1 MSESTLKPFTGKLDD
16 NTDKKQQPA
25 LKPFTG
31 ALDGEDKGFL
41 GQAKD
46 HAVSFFGKGAVG
58 VGETAVGLSNMM
70 SDGATGKILS
80 EKLGYDPKAAKNVM
94 TGWQSEQYQQ
104 QLKDSA
110 NIGNRKIEEGD
121 DFATKV
127 GKKFDNAVDI
137 TKNAINNPSLITN
150 TVAESLP
157 SMFLG
162 GVLGRASGIAKP
174 VVAGAVGEGAVMA
187 GSQAEQIRQETV
199 DGRLTAD
206 QSLASVGTGALGGLF
221 GYAGGRL
228 AQKMGLSDVD
238 TAMQTG
244 RLTTQQVG
252 EEIAKTPM
260 RAIPT
265 AVIKGAISEGFL
277 EELPQSVSEQI
288 LQNLA
293 LDKPWHDGVE
303 NAAVMGTLA
312 GMAMGGTVSGVG
324 KTGDWWNSRSNTGPQ
339 DNQQQSGSPNLPSAP
354 SQFGSNPDSAL
365 TGEYIPRGNV
375 PQGDN
380 QGRTAF
386 VYDQPSMEAD
396 NLLNNNYKGDTG
408 FDTSGNFGPSNNPDS
423 PLSPSGGNYFDD
435 PASQSQPQL
444 PSERLGINPNDGPM
458 SSAAALAVDS
468 GASPI
473 AQLGYAPEQQSQ
485 EQSNTSISDA
495 VPSNYQSLLGSQNDG
510 QPFDARFEDATVQQ
524 GNAQADNAGKSISQ
538 QYDTNAADAMGG
550 GIETDRAKT
559 TTAQTV
565 QPILGQDGKNK
576 WFGTQEKAQAF
587 IDKKDLGNDYQVVQD
602 GKRFEIQPKAKSPV
616 QDDAYFQSQLDQLD
630 KQRAQFEATGDYASA
645 EKVYAEMQTVAREW
659 QTNSSTDTPTTK
671 RAEPSKG
678 ASDNAWADFY
688 RKNRNMMSEELFMG
702 GHQDRNALEEATP
715 EIQSRHAHGMAKAT
729 PAAAVRDLKDILENG
744 IDQNRG
750 QGRLFTAPL
759 SQGKLTAE
767 QRSAMSASG
776 TSSGSAY
783 SDGAFTLIAK
793 EGVGDIRS
801 VSEIDAV
808 MVNSAVPQ
816 EVVNGLRQDFPNM
829 KFGYAKELPSLLS
842 DGKQS
847 NNVQTQV
854 TELEQQL
861 KNEKSVP
868 KKAQIRKQI
877 AELQNGLTEQA
888 QSTVSLNQPQNTAPE
903 HPVNQWKSDM
913 EEALAK
919 ADPEHPQFKKLQL
932 NAKHGLKS
940 EGDRE
945 TALRQAREI
954 EKKTSKT
961 IEEKT
966 TTQAEPENPNGK
978 APSPTE
984 QKIRETL
991 QRNDT
996 QQNGKKMESA
1006 ATILANQI
1014 KKDGP
1019 EYFTLGWNKDAQLT
1033 AEAHDYVETI
1043 LDEALS
1049 NLGIKGFDDADSFS
1063 KLTNDVLESIDDVY
1077 ATADDSSFDDRPVK
1091 DKDGNYN
1098 APKLVKVKDEKGRT
1112 RYVLE
1117 HELNNPN
1124 VEYLRNFTESGR
1136 RSVVNITRENI
1147 FQDTPQNKQD
1157 ASREIEKQAEAPKA
1171 QADAPKA
1178 KVEPSKNTLVSDD
1191 RAAELR
1197 ARLKAK
1203 LSQLNSGIDPEIMAI
1218 GAELA
1223 VYHIER
1229 GARKFAALAKNI
1241 ANDLDVSVE
1250 KIRPYLRSW
1259 YNGARDMMED
1269 MGADIQGMD
1278 NAETVRAELAKLDN
1292 PQQDSGE
1299 NLTELLNGLT
1309 DEFGKKNV
1317 SIDSNS
1323 KTITVKNKGVNT
1335 NVTRENG
1342 SFSVFSMDEGLQMTG
1357 PTSANDLQGVIA
1369 EIDKAIGGYGAYLQ
1383 AKSEAKA
1390 KAAQEK
1396 AAAKEAEEQEVGDSV
1411 AYEPSSKSVEQQPI
1425 IHTEGKRKEVATTDV
1440 VKDSFDKAKAK
1451 QTKAEYDAMLNGF
1464 VADIE
1469 AAIKAAPDK
1478 PFKIEVPI
1486 ISKATTR
1493 SDGSATT
1500 KEYVAAKDLMTLDN
1514 LADVIDSVE
1523 KSVRGNT
1530 WSYTQERAVKV
1541 ITDAVEEYKNAYG
1554 NAPLRIVFDVKGDG
1568 RFNVRNDKQTL
1579 ENFLKKVKN
1588 NSGFKPPVESKGGRE
1603 TFNRVNA
1610 IRDMLKDS
1618 GDKYRTLNAYEMAK
1632 SMGYPIVYGD
1642 YGDYGLIAGVVLD
1655 TFDYADH
1662 TFHTVVQLND
1672 LEGNKKENI
1681 GMFSVVTEQGIS
1693 ITPANT
1699 QKEAKANL
1707 TKKVKPNEGNKIDLA
1722 LRNHRSVRNM
1732 AEFRPQS
1739 ELQQQF
1745 EAKLYA
1751 SLGLEL
1757 PENQEDTANEQPTSN
1772 TSNSQG
1778 ASAVRGGRGRNSQSN
1793 VASGNNRNVDEG
1805 VSTGSGASNQ
1815 NRSTGRSRIR
1825 DTGTDVENDGR
1836 VSGRG
1841 MESSRRED
1849 ASGTRQ
1855 LPVDQPTR
1863 LKSPAA
1869 VANTATDFYMADPEL
1884 IIGGTQVK
1892 RFDKNKA
1899 ALELLEE
1906 LTNEGRQATT
1916 EEQAILAG
1924 YTGWGS
1930 FGQDLFQGTW
1940 DKPVFKDESVWKE
1953 RNLWLRE
1960 RLGKE
1965 AWESAK
1971 DSTINAHFTDPYTV
1985 AAMWSM
1991 AEKMG
1996 FTGGRVLEP
2005 AIGTGNF
2012 ISLMPKHIKQ
2022 RSQVT
2027 GIDLDITTAAIAKQL
2042 FPESNVQN
2050 MPYQK
2055 SQTPDNFYDL
2065 VISNVPFAD
2074 IKIADRRYNQFNPNL
2089 HDYYF
2094 LKMLDQVRPG
2104 GIVMAITSS
2113 GTMDK
2118 QSEVIRRE
2126 LAKKAE
2132 LITSVRLPSGAFQE
2146 YAGTA
2151 VVTDIIV
2158 LRKRA
2163 EPLTMTPEV
2172 NWIGLSE
2179 VKTSSKPVKVNSFY
2193 AENLGNVLGDI
2204 DYGSGTTR
2212 FGAGMIVHRPHDLKQ
2227 RLEKAANFVPE
2238 DALLPRHNKDHLTYY
2253 ANKAGERTNT
2263 LTISDGELMFVYG
2276 DQMVKATDLSE
2287 YKLKDAK
2294 KTAQRQKSIEDLIAI
2309 RKAYTDLTDAE
2320 RTEQDNVEQLRKTLN
2335 KLYQAY
2341 TKEHGPLADSFG
2353 LQYFRKLGDAY
2364 YYSLAALEV
2373 NGKPAEILKRS
2384 VVRGADTL
2392 KNPTVSDAFVVERN
2406 KTAIPSLT
2414 NIAKLANVSEDQ
2426 ARAELIAKGAIYVL
2440 PNGDIMPSDMYLS
2453 GNVRL
2458 KLEEAQNAV
2467 AEGNTDLQRNVDA
2480 LKEIIPEDIPYFN
2493 IEAKMGAT
2501 WVPLSDYEKY
2511 IAHMLGMTDT
2521 TGITVTFPNGK
2532 WKVKLDPIAARRTEA
2547 KTNYGTIYKSFQTV
2561 VSAALSN
2568 QTITVK
2574 YKNEDGSES
2583 VDVQA
2588 TEEVNERIS
2597 KIKEDFAAWL
2607 WSDPERRV
2615 QLEKEYNHTF
2625 NAWATPKYDGSFMSM
2640 QGMALS
2646 LGNGPFNLRQHQ
2658 QNAIWRAI
2666 VNRRSINAHEV
2677 GTGKTF
2683 TMGGIAIES
2692 RRYGIAKKPLIL
2704 AHNANSA
2711 AVAKE
2716 IQMMYP
2722 SARVL
2727 FISELGKAIRQ
2738 IRMRQIANDDWDV
2751 VVMPHS
2757 MIDKLTLSEE
2767 TLMAMA
2773 ADDIAALEAELEEAL
2788 AEEGGATLDEVLAM
2802 DSETVNKKMGF
2813 KNPTAK
2819 QLAKQRL
2826 KLLEDIQKQAM
2837 DSSKADAVNFEELG
2851 VDMIMV
2857 DEVHE
2862 FKKPSIATRMNM
2874 KGLNTSSNKRSVNL
2888 QFLTRYVRRMNNGG
2902 NVHTFTGTPIT
2913 NTLTEIYHQMRYVME
2928 EEMQKLN
2935 VAAWDGWFGSF
2946 ATDIT
2951 DIELSATG
2959 EYQLVTRLAGF
2970 VNVPELRKMIGQFMD
2985 IVFANDMPEMQP
2997 RKTKSGKILS
3007 DESLT
3012 EAEKAE
3018 LLNGRTEDAKD
3029 RPYKKVINVTTEM
3042 SPKQEQALAEIQSL
3056 AKEWERASGKQKRQW
3071 MRDGDPRSPLSI
3083 STAAKKA
3090 SYDARIGDP
3099 EYIGQEGKTED
3110 FEMSKASQVVKNV
3123 MEVYHS
3129 HPLAGQVIFADTGYN
3144 TTTERSTGQK
3154 DANGKTIRERV
3165 KVFSPIKDIV
3175 ERLVQSGIP
3184 REQIAIVDGSVKAEA
3199 RKAIADKMN
3208 TGEIR
3213 VVIGLTQTLGVGV
3226 NMQRNL
3232 RAMHHL
3238 DAPWMPGELEQR
3250 NGRGL
3255 RQGNQ
3260 WNTVLEYRYI
3270 TDKLDGKSWQVL
3282 AIKDRFINSFMKADA
3297 NVRSIEGDAAAD
3309 NGEDNAGDIMSSFS
3323 EASGDPRVLQRIKM
3337 KEKLEKLQRK
3347 ERLHTQGIA
3356 DMKRTIGNT
3365 QRRIARIDE
3374 QITEYENNAVLDRIQ
3389 TLMQSQSENFSVE
3402 VDGKKYDKHKEASDA
3417 IQQFIVDH
3425 VRTGSSRI
3433 TLGKYSNVTMSVE
3446 WDSLQPQAT
3455 LSMKIGPIEFKGN
3468 TLRGIEGKLR
3478 GAAQDVKAL
3487 EDAKVSAQNTINNL
3501 SKAVEQPFGQ
3511 ADQLARTQKQ
3521 LENIEQDLENNPV
3534 APPIWLRRGAPIDSE
3549 VYYKGK
3555 LFIVS
3560 GHRYTNDGWFVSAED
3575 AKGTIEIPY
3584 LEATDSVGM
3593 PIYEEREFEAP
3604 NIEDK
3609 TKADNDVKNEI
3620 NDYSRDKLKPDNE
3633 RRGASPLDTTFT
3645 PLSVVSATRRVLSI
3659 LEHLK
3664 IVTTQI
3670 DASVRG
3676 RIVVGWQRVGVNKV
3690 KGLDSHSFTVQVV
3703 ESFDGLPSAIQ
3714 EDNRYQGEN
3723 GETKRYDVLG
3733 VWHNGTL
3740 YINAGDIQGNNST
3753 QQTTF
3758 EMYEELILHEVV
3770 GHFGVQQIFGRE
3782 YKTKLQQL
3790 FNALGGLEGIRKIA
3804 KDNGVDMQQ
3813 FNDVYINP
3821 RMQAVKDEIYTE
3833 SDVQQSLVGEL
3844 FAFVAQNAKSRPFV
3858 RQKLKEVLGY
3868 IRQWFRDRGFDKFLS
3883 RYNDADLMMFLSEA
3897 RKAVVDRSYFG
3908 KYKNQEFSSKNN
3920 SDTPLYS
3927 RRTKSNSGSTTQQV
3941 RDVLIDRF
3949 GKETIDEL
3957 ERQGKL
3963 EIIQDYQVE
3972 GVEGFYYNSKAVLVA
3987 SNLTAEST
3995 VPTFLHELGGH
4006 AGFQNMMTQKQYNE
4020 LMNQF
4025 NKLVEQGNPVALAAK
4040 MLAEREQGSERQQ
4053 LEYLPYLLTLSSTM
4067 QQRNVL
4073 QRNALQRLIQNI
4085 VTYVKAW
4092 VFDRFGVNLNLNPDD
4107 MLALSERMIE
4117 KFSYHSDAAIN
4128 QHGVAKYSL
4137 NENSHAPFQKAID
4150 DVVAGS
4156 TPLGYVRMGKTP
4168 DVLKMLGLPDVPV
4181 TINGATIEKVMAQ
4194 HLGLA
4199 KGEHSNI
4206 HNLTPDTLR
4215 QLPKQLNN
4223 PVAVFKSGTD
4233 ATKQGYVVLTEL
4245 TEKDIKTGMDKPV
4258 IAALHV
4264 KTTNKGLEL
4273 INIGSVYGKD
4283 SLKSIQNSLDKDLLY
4298 WHKEKGQN
4306 FVNAFRL
4313 QLPSHMQIQKTDL
4326 SSKGSQSNMGSL
4338 QLQPE
4343 THSNASLSN
4352 TNIKTN
4358 EDLVKYQSNQPLYSR
4373 QSMQDTIDKL
4383 SQNLKSLTFKSV
4395 TDKAGD
4401 KKIDWLGIGLSAL
4414 GRRQLTEI
4422 YAKLL
4427 PQLNKYNELA
4437 AQMDADKND
4446 AGAEADSIVREWS
4459 KLKDDEALAGVMHDS
4474 TLAKIDPTKPY
4485 VKGDSVSKYKQLRD
4499 AYNSLSPEA
4508 QAMYVKARDAY
4519 KQHYAEVHQAIKERI
4534 LRSELSNQK
4543 KADLLKQ
4550 MDDNFFGQIK
4560 GVYFPLARFGK
4571 FVVVMR
4577 NQNGEVESVSRAE
4590 TMGEAQALRS
4600 ELMQKYPHYKVD
4612 RVTLD
4617 KEFNTSRDA
4626 VGRGFMSSL
4635 FAEVDNLG
4643 LSAAEQAEFEDTLSQ
4658 LYLSSMPDLSW
4669 AKHGIHRKGTAGFSQ
4684 DARRAFAQNMFSGAN
4699 YLAKLRY
4706 GDQLAQ
4712 QLDDM
4717 QKYASE
4723 QSKLNNS
4730 YDQPTAQRVIDEMN
4744 KRHDNLM
4751 NPKGHPLSSALTSL
4765 GFIYYLGLSP
4775 AAAMV
4780 NLSQTALVAYPLMGA
4795 KWNFDKAG
4803 KELLKA
4809 AEQFRKSVEFHK
4821 VKWEGTKTDLYKAVS
4836 SDISKFLNEDEKK
4849 AYQKAVDSGVIDVTQ
4864 AHDLAGI
4871 AQGEDSGVMWKTR
4884 PIMRAASV
4892 MFHSAER
4899 FNREVTFI
4907 AAYRLA
4913 RQHGADHDSAFDQ
4926 AVDMTYKGHFDY
4938 SSGNRPRIMQGDV
4951 AKVVLLFK
4959 QFGQNML
4966 YTLAR
4971 QTYQSIK
4978 GETEAE
4984 RKEARKAL
4992 RAIFITHAT
5001 FAGVLGLPF
5010 PIVGMLLSIA
5020 SAWGG
5025 DDDEPWD
5032 AEVALRNYLAE
5043 AFNPTISNMLMKGV
5057 PRGIGVDI
5065 SGRVGIN
5072 NLLLPDVQ
5080 EGLEGKKW
5088 WDSAASAALGP
5099 IGGIGANVAKG
5110 AQEISEGHNV
5120 RGVESMLPVFL
5131 KNFAKTYRYADEGV
5145 QDKTGVPILDEVDSM
5160 DLLIQSMGFSP
5171 ADVRTAT
5178 EGKSA
5183 IYQFD
5188 RKLNE
5193 RRNRLMT
5200 LWSRAKM
5207 LDDQQEMDE
5216 IWGEIQAF
5224 NEKNPSRRITRIN
5237 LNQSYRQ
5244 RQRRI
5249 DRAEDGV
5256 YLPRNRQDARDAG
5269 YFAFGE

>member
-1 MSESTLKPFTGKLDD
+1 MSESTLKPFTGKLDENID
-16 NTDKKQQPA
+16 TNQQPA

-31 ALDGEDKGFL
+31 ALDGEKKGVIGHL
-41 GQAKD
+41 KD
-46 HAVSFFGKGAVG
+46 TGLSALKGAVA
-58 VGETAVGLSNMM
+58 VPELAVGIMDVM
-70 SDGATGKILS
+70 SDGATGKIL
-80 EKLGYDPKAAKNVM
+80 ENKNGTVGFRPKEAKQALGNLHTDQYKA
-94 TGWQSEQYQQ
+94 QQ
-104 QLKDSA
+104 QEFADAGKD
-110 NIGNRKIEEGD
+110 GNWVDKAVD
-121 DFATKV
+121 KTKV
-127 GKKFDNAVDI
+127 AL
-137 TKNAINNPSLITN
+137 TNPSLIAN
-150 TVAESLP
+150 TVVESVP
-157 SMFLG
+157 SMLAG
-162 GVLGRASGIAKP
+162 SVLGRASGIANP

-206 QSLASVGTGALGGLF
+206 QSLAGVTTGVLGGLIGF
-221 GYAGGRL
+221 AGGRL
-228 AQKMGLSDVD
+228 AQKMGIGDVD
-238 TAMQTG
+238 TMLVNG
-244 RLTTQQVG
+244 RFG
-252 EEIAKTPM
+252 PADIAGEIASMPAKSLP
-260 RAIPT
+260 RR
-265 AVIKGAISEGFL
+265 VIEGAISEGFL
-277 EELPQSVSEQI
+277 EELPQSVSEQVI
-288 LQNLA
+288 QNLA
-293 LDKPWHDGVE
+293 LDKPWHDGIE
-303 NAAVMGTLA
+303 DAAVMGTLA
-312 GMAMGGTVSGVG
+312 GMAMGGAANIVSGR
-324 KTGDWWNSRSNTGPQ
+324 DSAHENNQSESNTPNSPSVLPQ
-339 DNQQQSGSPNLPSAP
+339 LDSSPDN
-354 SQFGSNPDSAL
+354 AL
-365 TGEYIPRGNV
+365 TGEYIPRENV

-396 NLLNNNYKGDTG
+396 NLLNNNYKSDAD
-408 FDTSGNFGPSNNPDS
+408 FDTSGNLDPSNNPDS
-423 PLSPSGGNYFDD
+423 PLSPSGGNYFEDH
-435 PASQSQPQL
+435 STQPQL
-444 PSERLGINPNDGPM
+444 PSERLGINPDDGPM
-458 SSAAALAVDS
+458 SAAAALAVDS
-468 GASPI
+468 GATTSMLNAPAVTDT
-473 AQLGYAPEQQSQ
+473 AQDDVNNNAPLSSAAGLLNAPNENNSTITGTNAN
-485 EQSNTSISDA
+485 SNATYSTGNSVDGSNESSIRNDTNT
-495 VPSNYQSLLGSQNDG
+495 PLDMLLGSSSETQAEAGTGTDM
-510 QPFDARFEDATVQQ
+510 ATQKV
-524 GNAQADNAGKSISQ
+524 A
-538 QYDTNAADAMGG
+538 
-550 GIETDRAKT
+550 E
-559 TTAQTV
+559 
-565 QPILGQDGKNK
+565 PILGADGKNK
-576 WFGTQEKAQAF
+576 WFGSQEKAKAF
-587 IDKKDLGNDYQVVQD
+587 LDKKNLGNDYQVVQD
-602 GKRFEIQPKAKSPV
+602 GKRFEIQPK
-616 QDDAYFQSQLDQLD
+616 SQVAQNKNDNLNNQNSILNTKNTISNTENNID
-630 KQRAQFEATGDYASA
+630 KIQKISA
-645 EKVYAEMQTVAREW
+645 
-659 QTNSSTDTPTTK
+659 
-671 RAEPSKG
+671 
-678 ASDNAWADFY
+678 
-688 RKNRNMMSEELFMG
+688 
-702 GHQDRNALEEATP
+702 
-715 EIQSRHAHGMAKAT
+715 
-729 PAAAVRDLKDILENG
+729 
-744 IDQNRG
+744 
-750 QGRLFTAPL
+750 
-759 SQGKLTAE
+759 
-767 QRSAMSASG
+767 
-776 TSSGSAY
+776 
-783 SDGAFTLIAK
+783 
-793 EGVGDIRS
+793 
-801 VSEIDAV
+801 
-808 MVNSAVPQ
+808 
-816 EVVNGLRQDFPNM
+816 
-829 KFGYAKELPSLLS
+829 
-842 DGKQS
+842 
-847 NNVQTQV
+847 
-854 TELEQQL
+854 LEQQL
-861 KNEKSVP
+861 ANEKSVI
-868 KKAQIRKQI
+868 KKVRLRKQI
-877 AELQNGLTEQA
+877 TELQNGLDQNQVSASLDEPRKSTAENLSGEFKRMEQA
-888 QSTVSLNQPQNTAPE
+888 TARVNAVRQRMREANPEIFTAENDRVRETHGLTNARVTSIADEIETSGNYELSDREYEKIKNNPNYKIDYDARNFMGKVTAVKDPHSGEWVGNNEQSDLDNAAHEAATSVHNDLPEPTQAQIEAGNYKKGHIKVHGLDIAIENPRGSERRGTDPDGNEWSHNMSDHYGYIKRTTGADQEHIDTYVGKNPESENVFIVDQIDQGSGGFDEHKVMLGFDSQEEAITAYKSNFDKGWKVGPVTQMSKDQFKDWLKNSDTSKPVAESGQKIEPQ
-903 HPVNQWKSDM
+903 HPVNKWQ
-913 EEALAK
+913 EEMNKALAK
-919 ADPEHPQFKKLQL
+919 ADPEHPLFKKLQAS
-932 NAKHGLKS
+932 AKNGLRS
-940 EGDRE
+940 VSDRAV
-945 TALRQAREI
+945 ALRQAREI
-954 EKKTSKT
+954 EKK
-961 IEEKT
+961 
-966 TTQAEPENPNGK
+966 AE
-978 APSPTE
+978 AQE
-984 QKIRETL
+984 QKY
-991 QRNDT
+991 Q
-996 QQNGKKMESA
+996 
-1006 ATILANQI
+1006 
-1014 KKDGP
+1014 P
-1019 EYFTLGWNKDAQLT
+1019 EK
-1033 AEAHDYVETI
+1033 
-1043 LDEALS
+1043 
-1049 NLGIKGFDDADSFS
+1049 
-1063 KLTNDVLESIDDVY
+1063 
-1077 ATADDSSFDDRPVK
+1077 
-1091 DKDGNYN
+1091 
-1098 APKLVKVKDEKGRT
+1098 
-1112 RYVLE
+1112 
-1117 HELNNPN
+1117 
-1124 VEYLRNFTESGR
+1124 
-1136 RSVVNITRENI
+1136 
-1147 FQDTPQNKQD
+1147 
-1157 ASREIEKQAEAPKA
+1157 
-1171 QADAPKA
+1171 PKA
-1178 KVEPSKNTLVSDD
+1178 KAEPSKNTLVSDD

-1278 NAETVRAELAKLDN
+1278 SAETVRAELAKLDN
-1292 PQQDSGE
+1292 PQQQSNTVQSKTETVVTPAGREFEVRHKVVEASDLITSNLDSGAINAE
-1299 NLTELLNGLT
+1299 YPQALQPRDRTTLKSVTQVNDIANKLNPKLLGDSASSTNGAPIVSPGNEVESGNGRTLAIRKAYQIGKADAYKAWLAEQGYDVDNMQQPVLVRERITPMNMAERVAYTTE
-1309 DEFGKKNV
+1309 
-1317 SIDSNS
+1317 SNE
-1323 KTITVKNKGVNT
+1323 
-1335 NVTRENG
+1335 RETLDMSPSEQAMSDAPKVMDILHLVQGG
-1342 SFSVFSMDEGLQMTG
+1342 SFNNTANRDFVNAFLTG
-1357 PTSANDLQGVIA
+1357 VASKNERGTMLDKDGVSLTQDGYRRIESALLAAAFNDAQIISQVI
-1369 EIDKAIGGYGAYLQ
+1369 ESKDSDIKAIGNAL
-1383 AKSEAKA
+1383 
-1390 KAAQEK
+1390 
-1396 AAAKEAEEQEVGDSV
+1396 
-1411 AYEPSSKSVEQQPI
+1411 
-1425 IHTEGKRKEVATTDV
+1425 
-1440 VKDSFDKAKAK
+1440 
-1451 QTKAEYDAMLNGF
+1451 
-1464 VADIE
+1464 IE
-1469 AAIKAAPDK
+1469 AAPQWAQVRKGVQEGILVEGVNVEANLVEAVHLVRKARQQNLSLSEMLNQDDIFDGSIDQVTKDFVSIFYRGDKLEKARSSQKVAEALKSYAQLAMTAKATPNLFGDAPLSNEQILGQVNEKLKQSEAEKQQDFFSSQGTNDTNLGKPSQERQGSTTSQPNAATSQPDTAVTRTPVDRPKNDSTLVQDWGVQYVDGYAKNDQYPGKIETDYGLKDGVKAA
-1478 PFKIEVPI
+1478 F
-1486 ISKATTR
+1486 
-1493 SDGSATT
+1493 
-1500 KEYVAAKDLMTLDN
+1500 
-1514 LADVIDSVE
+1514 
-1523 KSVRGNT
+1523 
-1530 WSYTQERAVKV
+1530 
-1541 ITDAVEEYKNAYG
+1541 
-1554 NAPLRIVFDVKGDG
+1554 
-1568 RFNVRNDKQTL
+1568 
-1579 ENFLKKVKN
+1579 
-1588 NSGFKPPVESKGGRE
+1588 
-1603 TFNRVNA
+1603 
-1610 IRDMLKDS
+1610 LKDS
-1618 GDKYRTLNAYEMAK
+1618 KKYLEAVQNNLESIGYELHLDKKGKPQKVSVNESGVAGSGEVSLYIREPVTGVNVWMKIGDGFPGSHPQRIGILYRATMKESDKQASGFGIENSGNQY
-1632 SMGYPIVYGD
+1632 
-1642 YGDYGLIAGVVLD
+1642 AGANTSAFELAQMIDDMVTALVKRN
-1655 TFDYADH
+1655 
-1662 TFHTVVQLND
+1662 QN
-1672 LEGNKKENI
+1672 KEN
-1681 GMFSVVTEQGIS
+1681 S
-1693 ITPANT
+1693 
-1699 QKEAKANL
+1699 
-1707 TKKVKPNEGNKIDLA
+1707 
-1722 LRNHRSVRNM
+1722 
-1732 AEFRPQS
+1732 
-1739 ELQQQF
+1739 
-1745 EAKLYA
+1745 
-1751 SLGLEL
+1751 
-1757 PENQEDTANEQPTSN
+1757 NEQPASN
-1772 TSNSQG
+1772 TSNPQG
-1778 ASAVRGGRGRNSQSN
+1778 TSTVREGRGRNSQSN
-1793 VASGNNRNVDEG
+1793 DPQANNTNVETG
-1805 VSTGSGASNQ
+1805 VSAGSSTSGTTQA
-1815 NRSTGRSRIR
+1815 TGRSGVR
-1825 DTGTDVENDGR
+1825 GTTANVANDAG
-1836 VSGRG
+1836 VSGRRN
-1841 MESSRRED
+1841 ESNRRTGT
-1849 ASGTRQ
+1849 SGTAT
-1855 LPVDQPTR
+1855 LSAHQPTK
-1863 LKSPAA
+1863 LESPAA
-1869 VANTATDFYMADPEL
+1869 VANTATDFYMADPD
-1884 IIGGTQVK
+1884 IIFGGSQK
-1892 RFDKNKA
+1892 QRFDKNKK

-1906 LTNEGRQATT
+1906 LNAEGRQATA
-1916 EEQAILAG
+1916 EEQVVLAS

-1940 DKPVFKDESVWKE
+1940 NTPVFKDGWKDE
-1953 RNLWLRE
+1953 NLWLRE
-1960 RLGKE
+1960 KLGKE
-1965 AWESAK
+1965 SWESAK
-1971 DSTINAHFTDPYTV
+1971 DSVLNAFFTDPYTV
-1985 AAMWSM
+1985 QAMWSM

-2005 AIGTGNF
+2005 AVGTGNF
-2012 ISLMPKHIKQ
+2012 ISLMPMHIKQ

-2027 GIDLDITTAAIAKQL
+2027 AIDLDITTATIAKQL

-2055 SQTPDNFYDL
+2055 SKTPDNFYDL
-2065 VISNVPFAD
+2065 VISNVPFSND
-2074 IKIADRRYNQFNPNL
+2074 VKIADRRYNQFNPNL

-2126 LAKKAE
+2126 MAKQSE
-2132 LITSVRLPSGAFQE
+2132 LITSIRLPAGAFKDF
-2146 YAGTA
+2146 AGTN

-2158 LRKRA
+2158 LRKRT
-2163 EPLTMTPEV
+2163 EPLTMTPDAD
-2172 NWIGLSE
+2172 WIGLSE
-2179 VKTSSKPVKVNSFY
+2179 VKTSTKPVKVNSFY
-2193 AENLGNVLGDI
+2193 ANNLRNVLGTI
-2204 DYGSGTTR
+2204 DYKGGDPR
-2212 FGAGMIVHRPHDLKQ
+2212 FAGMTVLSNGEAWLKNELSQLSDLVS
-2227 RLEKAANFVPE
+2227 ENT
-2238 DALLPRHNKDHLTYY
+2238 LLPRHNDDYLTYY

-2263 LTISDGELMFVYG
+2263 LTMSNGELMFVYG
-2276 DQMVKATDLSE
+2276 DQMVKATDLAE
-2287 YKLKDAK
+2287 YKIKDAK
-2294 KTAQRQKSIEDLIAI
+2294 KTAQRQKSIEDLVAI

-2320 RTEQDNVEQLRKTLN
+2320 RIEQDNVEQLRKTLN

-2353 LQYFRKLGDAY
+2353 LQYFKKIEDAY
-2364 YYSLAALEV
+2364 YYSLAALEN

-2384 VVRGADTL
+2384 VVRGAAAL

-2406 KTAIPSLT
+2406 KTAAPSLA
-2414 NIAKLANVSEDQ
+2414 NIAKMAQVSEDQ
-2426 ARAELIAKGAIYVL
+2426 ARAELLEKGAVYVL

-2453 GNVRL
+2453 GNVRQ

-2511 IAHMLGMTDT
+2511 IAHMLGMTDSN
-2521 TGITVTFPNGK
+2521 GITVTFPSGK

-2547 KTNYGTIYKSFQTV
+2547 TTNYGSKYKSFQTV

-2568 QTITVK
+2568 QNITVK
-2574 YKNEDGSES
+2574 YKNADGSES

-2588 TEEVNERIS
+2588 TEEVNEKIS
-2597 KIKEDFAAWL
+2597 KIKEDFATWL

-2615 QLEKEYNHTF
+2615 QLEKEYNHAF

-2683 TMGGIAIES
+2683 TMGGIALES

-2727 FISELGKAIRQ
+2727 FISELGKAVRQ

-2888 QFLTRYVRRMNNGG
+2888 QLLTRYVRRMNNGG

-2997 RKTKSGKILS
+2997 RKTKTGKVLS
-3007 DESLT
+3007 DEGLT

-3018 LLNGRTEDAKD
+3018 LLNGRTEGAKD

-3042 SPKQEQALAEIQSL
+3042 SPKQEQTLAEIQSL
-3056 AKEWERASGKQKRQW
+3056 AKEWERASGKEKRKW
-3071 MRDGDPRSPLSI
+3071 MRDGDPRAPLSI

-3099 EYIGQEGKTED
+3099 EYVGKEGQTED

-3129 HPLAGQVIFADTGYN
+3129 HPLASQVIFADTGYN

-3154 DANGKTIRERV
+3154 DDKGKTIRERV

-3199 RKAIADKMN
+3199 RKAIADKVN

-3282 AIKDRFINSFMKADA
+3282 AIKDRFINAFMKADG

-3365 QRRIARIDE
+3365 QRRIARFDE
-3374 QITEYENNAVLDRIQ
+3374 QIAEYENNAVLDRIQ
-3389 TLMQSQSENFSVE
+3389 KLMQSQSENFSAE

-3417 IQQFIVDH
+3417 IQQFIADH

-3433 TLGKYSNVTMSVE
+3433 TLGKYGNVTMSVE

-3487 EDAKVSAQNTINNL
+3487 EDAKVSAQDTINSL

-3521 LENIEQDLENNPV
+3521 LENIEQDLESNPV
-3534 APPIWLRRGAPIDSE
+3534 APPIWLRRGTPIDSE

-3555 LFIVS
+3555 LFVVS

-3575 AKGTIEIPY
+3575 AKGSLDIPY
-3584 LEATDSVGM
+3584 MEATDSVGM

-3604 NIEDK
+3604 NINDK

-3633 RRGASPLDTTFT
+3633 RRGTSPLDTTFNA
-3645 PLSVVSATRRVLSI
+3645 LSVVSATRRVLSV
-3659 LEHLK
+3659 LQHLK
-3664 IVTTQI
+3664 LSATQ
-3670 DASVRG
+3670 DASTG
-3676 RIVVGWQRVGVNKV
+3676 RLFVWNRQGVGVDKV
-3690 KGLDSHSFTVQVV
+3690 KGLDSHSFTIQVV
-3703 ESFDGLPSAIQ
+3703 ESFDGLPTEIQ
-3714 EDNRYQGEN
+3714 KDATYQDDKGN
-3723 GETKRYDVLG
+3723 TQNYDVSA
-3733 VWHNGTL
+3733 VWHKGTL
-3740 YINAGDIQGNNST
+3740 YVVADQVYGDNAKQI
-3753 QQTTF
+3753 TTF
-3758 EMYEELILHEVV
+3758 DAYEEMLAHEIV
-3770 GHFGVQQIFGRE
+3770 GHFGVQQIFGQE

-3790 FNALGGLEGIRKIA
+3790 YNALGELEGIRKIA
-3804 KDNGVDMQQ
+3804 SKNGVNMAQ
-3813 FNDVYINP
+3813 FESAYIEP
-3821 RMQAVKDEIYTE
+3821 YTQGAKEGIYAE
-3833 SDVQQSLVGEL
+3833 SDVQQALVGEL

-3858 RQKLKEVLGY
+3858 RQKLKEVIGY

-3941 RDVLIDRF
+3941 RDMLIDRF

-3972 GVEGFYYNSKAVLVA
+3972 GVEGFYYNGKAVLVA

-4006 AGFQNMMTQKQYNE
+4006 AGFQNMMNQKQYNE

-4067 QQRNVL
+4067 QQRNVI
-4073 QRNALQRLIQNI
+4073 QRNALQKLINNI
-4085 VTYVKAW
+4085 VSYVKAW
-4092 VFDRFGVNLNLNPDD
+4092 VFDNFGINLNLNPDD
-4107 MLALSERMIE
+4107 MLALSERMIGQI
-4117 KFSYHSDAAIN
+4117 KHQSSLDLIRQKYHGTNQWMTAPNGAKTHLSEQQWLQVRTPEFKKWFGDWENDAAN
-4128 QHGVAKYSL
+4128 ASQVLDENGEPKVVYHGTATEF
-4137 NENSHAPFQKAID
+4137 NEF
-4150 DVVAGS
+4150 
-4156 TPLGYVRMGKTP
+4156 
-4168 DVLKMLGLPDVPV
+4168 
-4181 TINGATIEKVMAQ
+4181 
-4194 HLGLA
+4194 
-4199 KGEHSNI
+4199 
-4206 HNLTPDTLR
+4206 
-4215 QLPKQLNN
+4215 
-4223 PVAVFKSGTD
+4223 
-4233 ATKQGYVVLTEL
+4233 KQGHGLLGDGIYLTDSFDTADVYANIRGENGFVLPLFVNIRNAFKTTGNVSRDEFVEATTSGKYQGIVHQFENQEYIVAL
-4245 TEKDIKTGMDKPV
+4245 EPNQVKMAEGNKGTFNSESSDIRFSRSAKDIIDNLSKNLGNISISSVKDKTGYKF
-4258 IAALHV
+4258 
-4264 KTTNKGLEL
+4264 T
-4273 INIGSVYGKD
+4273 
-4283 SLKSIQNSLDKDLLY
+4283 
-4298 WHKEKGQN
+4298 
-4306 FVNAFRL
+4306 
-4313 QLPSHMQIQKTDL
+4313 
-4326 SSKGSQSNMGSL
+4326 
-4338 QLQPE
+4338 
-4343 THSNASLSN
+4343 
-4352 TNIKTN
+4352 
-4358 EDLVKYQSNQPLYSR
+4358 
-4373 QSMQDTIDKL
+4373 
-4383 SQNLKSLTFKSV
+4383 
-4395 TDKAGD
+4395 
-4401 KKIDWLGIGLSAL
+4401 DWLGIGLSAL

-4422 YAKLL
+4422 YSKIL

-4446 AGAEADSIVREWS
+4446 AGAEADSIVREWAN
-4459 KLKDDEALAGVMHDS
+4459 LNDEDQLAELMHDS

-4485 VKGDSVSKYKQLRD
+4485 VKGDSVSRYKQLRD
-4499 AYNSLSPEA
+4499 DYNSLSPEA
-4508 QAMYVKARDAY
+4508 QAMYLKARDAY
-4519 KQHYAEVHQAIKERI
+4519 KKHYAKVHQAIKERI
-4534 LRSELSNQK
+4534 LRSELSSQK

-4550 MDDNFFGQIK
+4550 MDDNFFGYVK

-4571 FVVVMR
+4571 YVVVMR

-4590 TMGEAQALRS
+4590 TMGEAQSLRS
-4600 ELMQKYPHYKVD
+4600 ELMQKYPHYKTD
-4612 RVTLD
+4612 RVVLD
-4617 KEFNTSRDA
+4617 KEFNASRDA
-4626 VGRGFMSSL
+4626 VGRGFMTNL

-4643 LSAAEQAEFEDTLSQ
+4643 LSTAEQAEFEDTLSQ

-4684 DARRAFAQNMFSGAN
+4684 DARRAFAQNMFHGAG

-4723 QSKLNNS
+4723 QSKLNDS

-4751 NPKGHPLSSALTSL
+4751 NPKSHPLSSALTSL

-4780 NLSQTALVAYPLMGA
+4780 NLSQTALVAYPIMGA
-4795 KWNFDKAG
+4795 KWGFDKAAN
-4803 KELLKA
+4803 ELLKA
-4809 AEQFRKSVEFHK
+4809 SNDFRKGVEFHK
-4821 VKWEGTKTDLYKAVS
+4821 VKWEGSKTDLYKTIS
-4836 SDISKFLNEDEKK
+4836 SDISKFLSKDEKQ
-4849 AYQKAVDSGVIDVTQ
+4849 AYEDAVARGVIDVTQ

-4871 AQGEDSGVMWKTR
+4871 AQGEDSGIMWKTR

-4913 RQHGADHDSAFDQ
+4913 RQSGEKHDSAFDQ
-4926 AVDMTYKGHFDY
+4926 AVDATYRGHFDY
-4938 SSGNRPRIMQGDV
+4938 SSGNRPRIMQGNV
-4951 AKVVLLFK
+4951 AKVLLLFK
-4959 QFGQNML
+4959 QFGQNMV

-4984 RKEARKAL
+4984 RKEARKSL
-4992 RAIFITHAT
+4992 GAILAMHAT
-5001 FAGVLGLPF
+5001 FAGTLGLPM
-5010 PIVGMLLSIA
+5010 VGMLLSLA
-5020 SAWGG
+5020 SWAGG
-5025 DDDEPWD
+5025 DDDDPWD

-5043 AFNPTISNMLMKGV
+5043 AFGPTISTLLMKGA
-5057 PRGIGVDI
+5057 PRAFTPFDM

-5072 NLLLPDVQ
+5072 NMLLPDVQ
-5080 EGLEGKKW
+5080 EGLEGKRW
-5088 WDSAASAALGP
+5088 AESAMAGALGP
-5099 IGGIGANVAKG
+5099 VAGIGTNLVKG
-5110 AQEISEGHNV
+5110 GQDITEGQTL
-5120 RGVESMLPVFL
+5120 RGIETMLPVFL

-5145 QDKTGVPILDEVDSM
+5145 QDKTGVSIMDEVSSM
-5160 DLLIQSMGFSP
+5160 NLLVQGMGFSP
-5171 ADVRTAT
+5171 SELRTAN
-5178 EGKSA
+5178 EGKTA
-5183 IYQFD
+5183 IYQLN

-5193 RRNRLMT
+5193 RRSRLMT

-5207 LDDQQEMDE
+5207 MDDQQEMDE
-5216 IWGEIQAF
+5216 IWEEIQGF
-5224 NEKNPSRRITRIN
+5224 NDKNPSRRITRIN
-5237 LNQSYRQ
+5237 LNQSYRN

-5249 DRAEDGV
+5249 DRAEDGI
-5256 YLPRNRQDARDAG
+5256 YLSRNRQDAREAG

>member
-1 MSESTLKPFTGKLDD
+1 MSESTLKPFTGKLDENID
-16 NTDKKQQPA
+16 TNQQPA

-31 ALDGEDKGFL
+31 ALDGEKKGVIGHL
-41 GQAKD
+41 KD
-46 HAVSFFGKGAVG
+46 TGLSALKGAVA
-58 VGETAVGLSNMM
+58 VPELAVGIMDVM
-70 SDGATGKILS
+70 SDGATGKTLENKDGAIGFRPK
-80 EKLGYDPKAAKNVM
+80 EAKQALGDLHTDQYKA
-94 TGWQSEQYQQ
+94 QQ
-104 QLKDSA
+104 QEFADAGKD
-110 NIGNRKIEEGD
+110 GNWVDKVVD
-121 DFATKV
+121 KTKV
-127 GKKFDNAVDI
+127 AL
-137 TKNAINNPSLITN
+137 TNPSLIAN
-150 TVAESLP
+150 TVVESVP
-157 SMFLG
+157 SMLAG
-162 GVLGRASGIAKP
+162 GVLGRASGIANP

-206 QSLASVGTGALGGLF
+206 QSLSGVTTGVLGGLIGF
-221 GYAGGRL
+221 AGGRL
-228 AQKMGLSDVD
+228 AQKMGIGDVD
-238 TAMQTG
+238 TMLVTG
-244 RLTTQQVG
+244 RAG
-252 EEIAKTPM
+252 PAEIAGEIASMPAKSLP
-260 RAIPT
+260 RR
-265 AVIKGAISEGFL
+265 VIEGAISEGFL
-277 EELPQSVSEQI
+277 EELPQSVSEQVI
-288 LQNLA
+288 QNLA
-293 LDKPWHDGVE
+293 LDKPWHDGIE
-303 NAAVMGTLA
+303 DAAVMGTLA
-312 GMAMGGTVSGVG
+312 GMAMGGAANILSG
-324 KTGDWWNSRSNTGPQ
+324 RNTGTESQ

-354 SQFGSNPDSAL
+354 PQLGSSPDNAL
-365 TGEYIPRGNV
+365 TGEYIPREDV
-375 PQGDN
+375 SQGGN

-386 VYDQPSMEAD
+386 VYDQPSMDAD
-396 NLLNNNYKGDTG
+396 NLLNNNG
-408 FDTSGNFGPSNNPDS
+408 FDYGSAATGNPVSPDT
-423 PLSPSGGNYFDD
+423 PPAPNGNYFDGD
-435 PASQSQPQL
+435 YGSEAAFDDLLNSVPSASQTPSQQM
-444 PSERLGINPNDGPM
+444 GINPNDGPM

-468 GASPI
+468 GASPVTP
-473 AQLGYAPEQQSQ
+473 QLGYTPD
-485 EQSNTSISDA
+485 QSNT
-495 VPSNYQSLLGSQNDG
+495 
-510 QPFDARFEDATVQQ
+510 
-524 GNAQADNAGKSISQ
+524 QADNAGESISQ
-538 QYDTNAADAMGG
+538 QYDLNAVDAMGG
-550 GIETDRAKT
+550 AIETDRTKT

-576 WFGTQEKAQAF
+576 WFGTQDKAQAF
-587 IDKKDLGNDYQVVQD
+587 IDKKNLGNDYQVVQD
-602 GKRFEIQPKAKSPV
+602 GKRFEIQPKS
-616 QDDAYFQSQLDQLD
+616 QDNKTQNVDTLPKTESSNHDDVPNPYNENKL
-630 KQRAQFEATGDYASA
+630 RAQVRDLNLQASKEAQASNAEDSKYIANLGNTASA
-645 EKVYAEMQTVAREW
+645 RSNEKVKQQLPDLY
-659 QTNSSTDTPTTK
+659 K
-671 RAEPSKG
+671 RAEELAKTAEITTAGRRGNTHFSSLSFKG
-678 ASDNAWADFY
+678 DSSFVSGDAWPK
-688 RKNRNMMSEELFMG
+688 RP
-702 GHQDRNALEEATP
+702 T
-715 EIQSRHAHGMAKAT
+715 
-729 PAAAVRDLKDILENG
+729 KDEVLQQAIWH
-744 IDQNRG
+744 
-750 QGRLFTAPL
+750 L
-759 SQGKLTAE
+759 SQDDKN
-767 QRSAMSASG
+767 G
-776 TSSGSAY
+776 TP
-783 SDGAFTLIAK
+783 K
-793 EGVGDIRS
+793 
-801 VSEIDAV
+801 
-808 MVNSAVPQ
+808 
-816 EVVNGLRQDFPNM
+816 
-829 KFGYAKELPSLLS
+829 
-842 DGKQS
+842 
-847 NNVQTQV
+847 NVQSALQL
-854 TELEQQL
+854 TELEKQF
-861 KNEKSVP
+861 KNEKSVA

-877 AELQNGLTEQA
+877 TELQNGLTEQA
-888 QSTVSLNQPQNTAPE
+888 QSSVSLNQPQKTTVENLSGEFKKIEESTTRINAVRQRIREANPEIFTAENDRVRETHGLTNARVTMMADEIETSGNYELSDREYEKIKNNPNYKIDYDARNFMGKVTAVKDPHSGEWVGNNEQSDLDNAAHEAATSVHNDLPE
-903 HPVNQWKSDM
+903 PTQAQIEAGNYKKGHIKVHGLDIAIENPRGSERRGTDPDGNEWSHNMSDHYGYIKRTTGADQEHIDTYVGKNPESENVFIVDQIDQGSGGFDEHKVMLGFDSQEEAITAYKSNFDKGWKVGPVTQMSKDQFKDWLKNSDTSKPVAESGQKIEPQHPVNKWQ
-913 EEALAK
+913 EEMNKALAK
-919 ADPEHPQFKKLQL
+919 ADPEHPLFKKLQAS
-932 NAKHGLKS
+932 AKNGLRS
-940 EGDRE
+940 VSDRAV
-945 TALRQAREI
+945 ALRQAREI
-954 EKKTSKT
+954 EKK
-961 IEEKT
+961 
-966 TTQAEPENPNGK
+966 AE
-978 APSPTE
+978 AQE
-984 QKIRETL
+984 QKY
-991 QRNDT
+991 Q
-996 QQNGKKMESA
+996 
-1006 ATILANQI
+1006 
-1014 KKDGP
+1014 P
-1019 EYFTLGWNKDAQLT
+1019 EK
-1033 AEAHDYVETI
+1033 
-1043 LDEALS
+1043 
-1049 NLGIKGFDDADSFS
+1049 
-1063 KLTNDVLESIDDVY
+1063 
-1077 ATADDSSFDDRPVK
+1077 
-1091 DKDGNYN
+1091 
-1098 APKLVKVKDEKGRT
+1098 
-1112 RYVLE
+1112 
-1117 HELNNPN
+1117 
-1124 VEYLRNFTESGR
+1124 
-1136 RSVVNITRENI
+1136 
-1147 FQDTPQNKQD
+1147 
-1157 ASREIEKQAEAPKA
+1157 
-1171 QADAPKA
+1171 PKA
-1178 KVEPSKNTLVSDD
+1178 KAEPSKNTLVSDD

-1278 NAETVRAELAKLDN
+1278 SAETVRAELAKLDN
-1292 PQQDSGE
+1292 PQQQSNTVQSKTETVVTPAGREFEVRHKVVEASDLITSNLDSGAINAE
-1299 NLTELLNGLT
+1299 YPQALQPRDRTTLKSVTQVNDIANKLNPKLLGDSASSTNGAPIVSPGNEVESGNGRTLAIRKAYQIGKADAYKAWLAEQGYDVDNMQQPVLVRERITSMNMAERVAYTTE
-1309 DEFGKKNV
+1309 
-1317 SIDSNS
+1317 SNERDTLDMS
-1323 KTITVKNKGVNT
+1323 PSEQAMSDAPKVMDILHLVQG
-1335 NVTRENG
+1335 G
-1342 SFSVFSMDEGLQMTG
+1342 SFNNTANREFVNAFLTG
-1357 PTSANDLQGVIA
+1357 VASKNERGTMLDKDGVSLTQDGYRRIESALLAAAFNDAQIISQVI
-1369 EIDKAIGGYGAYLQ
+1369 ESKDSDIKAIGNAL
-1383 AKSEAKA
+1383 
-1390 KAAQEK
+1390 
-1396 AAAKEAEEQEVGDSV
+1396 
-1411 AYEPSSKSVEQQPI
+1411 
-1425 IHTEGKRKEVATTDV
+1425 
-1440 VKDSFDKAKAK
+1440 
-1451 QTKAEYDAMLNGF
+1451 
-1464 VADIE
+1464 IE
-1469 AAIKAAPDK
+1469 AAPQWAQVRKGVQEGILVEGVNVEANLVEAVHLVRKARQQNLSLSEMLNQDDIFDGSIDQVTKDFISIFYSGDKLNKARSSQKVADALKSYAQLAMTAKASPNLFGDAPLSNEQILGQVNDRLKQSEAEKQQDFFSSQGTNDTNPGKPSQERQGFTTSQPNAATSQPNTAVTRPTVERPKNDTTLVQDWGVQYVDGWATNSEHKGKIYTDNGVKDGVKAAFLKDSKKYLEAVQKNLEGIGYELHLDK
-1478 PFKIEVPI
+1478 KGKPQKVSVNESGVAGSGEVSLYIREPV
-1486 ISKATTR
+1486 TGTNV
-1493 SDGSATT
+1493 
-1500 KEYVAAKDLMTLDN
+1500 YVS
-1514 LADVIDSVE
+1514 I
-1523 KSVRGNT
+1523 
-1530 WSYTQERAVKV
+1530 
-1541 ITDAVEEYKNAYG
+1541 
-1554 NAPLRIVFDVKGDG
+1554 GDG
-1568 RFNVRNDKQTL
+1568 RPGSHQQRIGIMYRATMKESDKQASGFGI
-1579 ENFLKKVKN
+1579 E
-1588 NSGFKPPVESKGGRE
+1588 NSGNQYAGANTSAFEL
-1603 TFNRVNA
+1603 A
-1610 IRDMLKDS
+1610 QMIDDMVTALVK
-1618 GDKYRTLNAYEMAK
+1618 RN
-1632 SMGYPIVYGD
+1632 
-1642 YGDYGLIAGVVLD
+1642 
-1655 TFDYADH
+1655 
-1662 TFHTVVQLND
+1662 QN
-1672 LEGNKKENI
+1672 KEN
-1681 GMFSVVTEQGIS
+1681 S
-1693 ITPANT
+1693 
-1699 QKEAKANL
+1699 
-1707 TKKVKPNEGNKIDLA
+1707 
-1722 LRNHRSVRNM
+1722 
-1732 AEFRPQS
+1732 
-1739 ELQQQF
+1739 
-1745 EAKLYA
+1745 
-1751 SLGLEL
+1751 
-1757 PENQEDTANEQPTSN
+1757 NEQPASN
-1772 TSNSQG
+1772 TSNTQG
-1778 ASAVRGGRGRNSQSN
+1778 ASAVRGGRGRTSQSN

-1815 NRSTGRSRIR
+1815 NQSTGRSRIR

-1863 LKSPAA
+1863 LESPAA

-1965 AWESAK
+1965 SWESAK

-2012 ISLMPKHIKQ
+2012 ISLMPMHLKQ

-2055 SQTPDNFYDL
+2055 SKTPDNFYDL

-2263 LTISDGELMFVYG
+2263 LTISNGELMFVYG
-2276 DQMVKATDLSE
+2276 DQMVKATDLFE

-2532 WKVKLDPIAARRTEA
+2532 WKVKLDPISARRTEA
-2547 KTNYGTIYKSFQTV
+2547 KTNYGTVYKSFQTV

-2597 KIKEDFAAWL
+2597 KIKEDFATWL

-2666 VNRRSINAHEV
+2666 VNRKSINAHEV

-2862 FKKPSIATRMNM
+2862 FKKPSIASRMNM

-2888 QFLTRYVRRMNNGG
+2888 QLLTRYVRRMNNGG

-2997 RKTKSGKILS
+2997 RKTKTGKVLS
-3007 DESLT
+3007 DEGLT

-3018 LLNGRTEDAKD
+3018 LLNGRTEGAKD

-3042 SPKQEQALAEIQSL
+3042 SPKQEQTLAEIQSL

-3282 AIKDRFINSFMKADA
+3282 AIKDRFINSFMKADG

-3374 QITEYENNAVLDRIQ
+3374 QIAEYENNAVLDRIQ

-3402 VDGKKYDKHKEASDA
+3402 VDGKKYDKHKEASEA
-3417 IQQFIVDH
+3417 IQQFIVDN
-3425 VRTGSSRI
+3425 VRTGSPRI
-3433 TLGKYSNVTMSVE
+3433 TLGKYGNVTMSVE

-3487 EDAKVSAQNTINNL
+3487 EDARASAQDTINNL

-3511 ADQLARTQKQ
+3511 GDQLARTQKQ

-3593 PIYEEREFEAP
+3593 QIYEEREFEAP

-3633 RRGASPLDTTFT
+3633 RKNTSPLSTSFL
-3645 PLSVVSATRRVLSI
+3645 PLSKNRADRLVVDILSRI
-3659 LEHLK
+3659 SK
-3664 IVTTQI
+3664 GDTPNKSKSRISGIVQPKFPF
-3670 DASVRG
+3670 V
-3676 RIVVGWQRVGVNKV
+3676 
-3690 KGLDSHSFTVQVV
+3690 VV
-3703 ESFDGLPSAIQ
+3703 ESFEALPKTIQ
-3714 EDNRYQGEN
+3714 QENYYQGEQ
-3723 GETKRYDVLG
+3723 GETKRYDVMA
-3733 VWHNGTL
+3733 VWHKGTL
-3740 YINAGDIQGNNST
+3740 YINAGDVQGNHNT
-3753 QQTTF
+3753 QQTTY
-3758 EMYEELILHEVV
+3758 EAYEEVILHEVV
-3770 GHFGVQQIFGRE
+3770 GHFGVQQLFGQE
-3782 YKTKLQQL
+3782 YKTKFQQL
-3790 FNALGGLEGIRKIA
+3790 FNALGGIEGIRKIA
-3804 KDNGVDMQQ
+3804 KDNGVDMNQFDNAYIKPFKKGVEEGYYDPLDAQQ
-3813 FNDVYINP
+3813 ATV
-3821 RMQAVKDEIYTE
+3821 
-3833 SDVQQSLVGEL
+3833 SEL

-3858 RQKLKEVLGY
+3858 RQKLKEVIGY

-3972 GVEGFYYNSKAVLVA
+3972 GVEGFYYNGKAVLVA

-4025 NKLVEQGNPVALAAK
+4025 NKLVDQGNPVAMAAK
-4040 MLAEREQGSERQQ
+4040 LLAEREQGSERQH

-4067 QQRNVL
+4067 QQRNVV
-4073 QRNALQRLIQNI
+4073 QRNALQKLINNL
-4085 VTYVKAW
+4085 VTYVKATL
-4092 VFDRFGVNLNLNPDD
+4092 FDNFGINLNLNPNDIVA
-4107 MLALSERMIE
+4107 LAERMIE
-4117 KFSYHSDAAIN
+4117 KSSYNA
-4128 QHGVAKYSL
+4128 
-4137 NENSHAPFQKAID
+4137 EN
-4150 DVVAGS
+4150 
-4156 TPLGYVRMGKTP
+4156 
-4168 DVLKMLGLPDVPV
+4168 
-4181 TINGATIEKVMAQ
+4181 AT
-4194 HLGLA
+4194 
-4199 KGEHSNI
+4199 S
-4206 HNLTPDTLR
+4206 
-4215 QLPKQLNN
+4215 
-4223 PVAVFKSGTD
+4223 
-4233 ATKQGYVVLTEL
+4233 
-4245 TEKDIKTGMDKPV
+4245 
-4258 IAALHV
+4258 
-4264 KTTNKGLEL
+4264 
-4273 INIGSVYGKD
+4273 
-4283 SLKSIQNSLDKDLLY
+4283 
-4298 WHKEKGQN
+4298 
-4306 FVNAFRL
+4306 
-4313 QLPSHMQIQKTDL
+4313 
-4326 SSKGSQSNMGSL
+4326 
-4338 QLQPE
+4338 
-4343 THSNASLSN
+4343 
-4352 TNIKTN
+4352 
-4358 EDLVKYQSNQPLYSR
+4358 PLYSR
-4373 QSMQDTIDKL
+4373 QFFDNTINNLSESIKHLSAKSIKDKTGY
-4383 SQNLKSLTFKSV
+4383 KST
-4395 TDKAGD
+4395 
-4401 KKIDWLGIGLSAL
+4401 DWLGIGLSAL

-4422 YAKLL
+4422 YSKIL

-4446 AGAEADSIVREWS
+4446 AGAEADSIVREWGN
-4459 KLKDDEALAGVMHDS
+4459 LNDEEALANVMHDS

-4485 VKGDSVSKYKQLRD
+4485 VSGDSISKYKQLRD

-4508 QAMYVKARDAY
+4508 QAMYLKARDAY
-4519 KQHYAEVHQAIKERI
+4519 KKHYAEVHQAIKERI

-4550 MDDNFFGQIK
+4550 MDDNFFGSIK

-4571 FVVVMR
+4571 YVVVMR

-4600 ELMQKYPHYKVD
+4600 ELIQKFPHYKVNK
-4612 RVTLD
+4612 VKLD
-4617 KEFNTSRDA
+4617 KEYNKSRDA
-4626 VGRGFMSSL
+4626 VGRGFMTSL

-4643 LSAAEQAEFEDTLSQ
+4643 LSTAERTEFEDTLSQ

-4712 QLDDM
+4712 QLDEM
-4717 QKYASE
+4717 QKYADE
-4723 QSKLNNS
+4723 QFEVDED
-4730 YDQPTAQRVIDEMN
+4730 YDQRSAQSVITEMN

-4795 KWNFDKAG
+4795 KWGFDKAAD
-4803 KELLKA
+4803 ELLKA
-4809 AEQFRKSVEFHK
+4809 SNDFRKGVEFHK
-4821 VKWEGTKTDLYKAVS
+4821 VKWEGSKTDLYKTIS
-4836 SDISKFLNEDEKK
+4836 SDISKFLNKDEKQ
-4849 AYQKAVDSGVIDVTQ
+4849 AYEDAVARGVIDVTQ

-4913 RQHGADHDSAFDQ
+4913 RQSGENHDSAFDQ
-4926 AVDMTYKGHFDY
+4926 AVDATYKGHFDY
-4938 SSGNRPRIMQGDV
+4938 SSGNRPRIMQGNV
-4951 AKVVLLFK
+4951 AKVLLLFK

-4984 RKEARKAL
+4984 RKEARKSL
-4992 RAIFITHAT
+4992 GAILAMHAT
-5001 FAGVLGLPF
+5001 FAGALGLPM
-5010 PIVGMLLSIA
+5010 VGMLLSVA
-5020 SAWGG
+5020 SWMGG
-5025 DDDEPWD
+5025 DDDDPWD

-5043 AFNPTISNMLMKGV
+5043 AFGPTISNMLMKGA

-5110 AQEISEGHNV
+5110 AQEISEGHNL

-5131 KNFAKTYRYADEGV
+5131 KNFAKTYRYNDEGV
-5145 QDKTGVPILDEVDSM
+5145 QDKTGVSILDEVDSM
-5160 DLLIQSMGFSP
+5160 DLFIQSMGFSP

-5183 IYQFD
+5183 IYQLD

-5193 RRNRLMT
+5193 RRSRLMT

-5216 IWGEIQAF
+5216 IWEEIQAF

>member
-1 MSESTLKPFTGKLDD
+1 MSGSQDKNPFADPNYGKDL
-16 NTDKKQQPA
+16 NSNGSGN
-25 LKPFTG
+25 PFSNPDYG
-31 ALDGEDKGFL
+31 KEEEKGFL

-46 HAVSFFGKGAVG
+46 HAVSFLGKGTVAL
-58 VGETAVGLSNMM
+58 GETAVGLSNMM

-137 TKNAINNPSLITN
+137 TKNAISNPSLITN
-150 TVAESLP
+150 NVAESLP
-157 SMFLG
+157 SMLAG
-162 GVLGRASGIAKP
+162 GVLGRALGIANP
-174 VVAGAVGEGAVMA
+174 IVAGSVGEAAVMA

-324 KTGDWWNSRSNTGPQ
+324 KTGDWWNSRSDTGPQ

-365 TGEYIPRGNV
+365 TGEYIPREDMS
-375 PQGDN
+375 QGGN

-386 VYDQPSMEAD
+386 VYDQPSMDAD

-468 GASPI
+468 GASPVS
-473 AQLGYAPEQQSQ
+473 QLGYAPEQQSQ
-485 EQSNTSISDA
+485 EQSNTPISDA

-550 GIETDRAKT
+550 GIETDTAQT

-576 WFGTQEKAQAF
+576 WFGSHEKAQAF

-602 GKRFEIQPKAKSPV
+602 GKRFEIQPKTKSPV

-630 KQRAQFEATGDYASA
+630 KQRAQFESSGDYANA

-659 QTNSSTDTPTTK
+659 QTNPSTDTPTTK

-1136 RSVVNITRENI
+1136 RSVVNISRENI

-1171 QADAPKA
+1171 QADAPKAKAEPEQPKA

-1223 VYHIER
+1223 IYHIER
-1229 GARKFAALAKNI
+1229 GARKFAAFAKNI
-1241 ANDLDVSVE
+1241 AADLDVSVE

-1292 PQQDSGE
+1292 PQQQSNAIQGKTETVVTPSGREFEVQHKVVEADDLITSNLDSGA
-1299 NLTELLNGLT
+1299 
-1309 DEFGKKNV
+1309 
-1317 SIDSNS
+1317 
-1323 KTITVKNKGVNT
+1323 VNT
-1335 NVTRENG
+1335 EYPQALQPRDRTTLKSVTQINDIANKLNPKLLGDSASSTNGAPIVSSDNEVESGNGRTLAIRKAYQAGKADAYKAWLAEQGYDVANMQQPILVRERITPMNMAERVAYTTESNERDTLDMSPSEQAMSDAPKVMDILHLVQGG
-1342 SFSVFSMDEGLQMTG
+1342 SFNNTANRDFVNAFLTG
-1357 PTSANDLQGVIA
+1357 VASKNERGTMLDKDGVSLTQDGYRRIEAALLAAAFNDAQIISQVI
-1369 EIDKAIGGYGAYLQ
+1369 ESKDSDIKAIGNALIEVAPQWAQVRKGVQEGILVEGVNVEANLVEAVHLIRKARQQNLSLSEMLNQDDMFDGSIDQVTKDLVSIFYRGDKLDKARSSQKVAEALKSYAQLAMT
-1383 AKSEAKA
+1383 AKASPNLFGDAPLSTEQILGQVYDRLKQSEAEKQQDIFSSQGNDDTGNGKPSETGQGPA
-1390 KAAQEK
+1390 SSQSNAATPKSDTAVTRPTVERPKNDTTLVQDWGVQYVDGWATNSEHKGKIYTDNGLKDGVKAAFL
-1396 AAAKEAEEQEVGDSV
+1396 
-1411 AYEPSSKSVEQQPI
+1411 
-1425 IHTEGKRKEVATTDV
+1425 
-1440 VKDSFDKAKAK
+1440 KDSKKYLEAVQKNLEGIGYELHLDKKGK
-1451 QTKAEYDAMLNGF
+1451 PQKVSVNESG
-1464 VADIE
+1464 VAGSG
-1469 AAIKAAPDK
+1469 
-1478 PFKIEVPI
+1478 EVSLYIREPV
-1486 ISKATTR
+1486 TGTNV
-1493 SDGSATT
+1493 
-1500 KEYVAAKDLMTLDN
+1500 YVS
-1514 LADVIDSVE
+1514 I
-1523 KSVRGNT
+1523 
-1530 WSYTQERAVKV
+1530 
-1541 ITDAVEEYKNAYG
+1541 
-1554 NAPLRIVFDVKGDG
+1554 GDG
-1568 RFNVRNDKQTL
+1568 RPGSHPQRIGIMYRATIKESDKQA
-1579 ENFLKKVKN
+1579 
-1588 NSGFKPPVESKGGRE
+1588 SGFGKEQSGNQYAGANTSAFE
-1603 TFNRVNA
+1603 LA
-1610 IRDMLKDS
+1610 QMIDDMV
-1618 GDKYRTLNAYEMAK
+1618 T
-1632 SMGYPIVYGD
+1632 
-1642 YGDYGLIAGVVLD
+1642 VL
-1655 TFDYADH
+1655 
-1662 TFHTVVQLND
+1662 VKRNQN
-1672 LEGNKKENI
+1672 KEN
-1681 GMFSVVTEQGIS
+1681 S
-1693 ITPANT
+1693 
-1699 QKEAKANL
+1699 
-1707 TKKVKPNEGNKIDLA
+1707 
-1722 LRNHRSVRNM
+1722 
-1732 AEFRPQS
+1732 
-1739 ELQQQF
+1739 
-1745 EAKLYA
+1745 
-1751 SLGLEL
+1751 
-1757 PENQEDTANEQPTSN
+1757 NEQPASN
-1772 TSNSQG
+1772 ASNPQG
-1778 ASAVRGGRGRNSQSN
+1778 ASAVRGGRGRTSQSD

-1805 VSTGSGASNQ
+1805 VSTRSGTSNQ
-1815 NRSTGRSRIR
+1815 NQSTGRSRIR

-1965 AWESAK
+1965 SWESAK

-1985 AAMWSM
+1985 AAMWAM

-2012 ISLMPKHIKQ
+2012 ISLMPMHIKQ

-2055 SQTPDNFYDL
+2055 SKTPDNFYDL

-2212 FGAGMIVHRPHDLKQ
+2212 FGTGMIVHRPHDLKQ

-2238 DALLPRHNKDHLTYY
+2238 DALLPRHSKDHLTYY

-2353 LQYFRKLGDAY
+2353 LQYFNKLDDAY

-2384 VVRGADTL
+2384 VVRGAAAL
-2392 KNPTVSDAFVVERN
+2392 KNPTVADAFVVERN

-2426 ARAELIAKGAIYVL
+2426 ARAELIAKGAVYVL

-2480 LKEIIPEDIPYFN
+2480 LKEVIPVDTPYFN

-2583 VDVQA
+2583 VDIEA
-2588 TEEVNERIS
+2588 TEEVNGRIT

-2615 QLEKEYNHTF
+2615 QLEKEYNHAF

-2640 QGMALS
+2640 QGMSLS

-2788 AEEGGATLDEVLAM
+2788 AEEGGGTLEEVLEM

-2837 DSSKADAVNFEELG
+2837 DSSKADAVSFEELG
-2851 VDMIMV
+2851 VDMILV

-2862 FKKPSIATRMNM
+2862 FKKPSFATRMNM

-2888 QFLTRYVRRMNNGG
+2888 QLLTRYVRRMNNGG

-3056 AKEWERASGKQKRQW
+3056 AKEWEQASGKQKRQW

-3282 AIKDRFINSFMKADA
+3282 AIKDRFINAFMKADG
-3297 NVRSIEGDAAAD
+3297 NVRTIEGDAAAD
-3309 NGEDNAGDIMSSFS
+3309 NGEDNGGDIMSSFS
-3323 EASGDPRVLQRIKM
+3323 EASGDPRVLQRVKM

-3356 DMKRTIGNT
+3356 DMKRTISST
-3365 QRRIARIDE
+3365 QRRIARFDE
-3374 QITEYENNAVLDRIQ
+3374 QIAEYEDNAVLDRIQ

-3402 VDGKKYDKHKEASDA
+3402 VDGKKYDKHKEASEA
-3417 IQQFIVDH
+3417 IQQFIVDR

-3433 TLGKYSNVTMSVE
+3433 TLGKYGNVTMSVE

-3487 EDAKVSAQNTINNL
+3487 EDAKVSAQDTINNL
-3501 SKAVEQPFGQ
+3501 SKAAEQPFGQ

-3521 LENIEQDLENNPV
+3521 LENIEQDLEINPV

-3593 PIYEEREFEAP
+3593 PIYEERVFEAP

-3609 TKADNDVKNEI
+3609 TQNEEVKQP
-3620 NDYSRDKLKPDNE
+3620 K
-3633 RRGASPLDTTFT
+3633 
-3645 PLSVVSATRRVLSI
+3645 
-3659 LEHLK
+3659 
-3664 IVTTQI
+3664 
-3670 DASVRG
+3670 
-3676 RIVVGWQRVGVNKV
+3676 
-3690 KGLDSHSFTVQVV
+3690 
-3703 ESFDGLPSAIQ
+3703 
-3714 EDNRYQGEN
+3714 
-3723 GETKRYDVLG
+3723 ETG
-3733 VWHNGTL
+3733 
-3740 YINAGDIQGNNST
+3740 S
-3753 QQTTF
+3753 QQ
-3758 EMYEELILHEVV
+3758 
-3770 GHFGVQQIFGRE
+3770 
-3782 YKTKLQQL
+3782 
-3790 FNALGGLEGIRKIA
+3790 
-3804 KDNGVDMQQ
+3804 D
-3813 FNDVYINP
+3813 
-3821 RMQAVKDEIYTE
+3821 
-3833 SDVQQSLVGEL
+3833 
-3844 FAFVAQNAKSRPFV
+3844 
-3858 RQKLKEVLGY
+3858 
-3868 IRQWFRDRGFDKFLS
+3868 
-3883 RYNDADLMMFLSEA
+3883 
-3897 RKAVVDRSYFG
+3897 
-3908 KYKNQEFSSKNN
+3908 
-3920 SDTPLYS
+3920 PLYS
-3927 RRTKSNSGSTTQQV
+3927 RKSGNQKTGKTIAQV
-3941 RDVLIDRF
+3941 REALIKRF
-3949 GKETIDEL
+3949 GKATIEAL
-3957 ERQGKL
+3957 EKQGKL
-3963 EIIQDYQVE
+3963 EIIQDYKVE
-3972 GVEGFYYNSKAVLVA
+3972 GVEGYYRNGKAVLVA
-3987 SNLTAEST
+3987 SNLNDDTII
-3995 VPTFLHELGGH
+3995 PTFLHELGGH
-4006 AGFQNMMTQKQYNE
+4006 AGFQNMMTPEQYAD
-4020 LMNQF
+4020 LMQQF
-4025 NKLVEQGNPVALAAK
+4025 ERMVKQGNPIALEAK
-4040 MLAEREQGSERQQ
+4040 KLAEREQGSERQQ
-4053 LEYLPYLLTLSSTM
+4053 LEYLPYLLTLASTM
-4067 QQRNVL
+4067 QQKNVL
-4073 QRNALQRLIQNI
+4073 QRNALQKLIRNLI
-4085 VTYVKAW
+4085 SHVKAW
-4092 VFDRFGVNLNLNPDD
+4092 LFDKFGINLNLNPDD
-4107 MLALSERMIE
+4107 MVALAERMID
-4117 KFSYHSDAAIN
+4117 KAAN
-4128 QHGVAKYSL
+4128 NSNSERPNNSAQYSL
-4137 NENSHAPFQKAID
+4137 NEKSHAPFQKAID

-4326 SSKGSQSNMGSL
+4326 SSKGSQSNVGSL

-4358 EDLVKYQSNQPLYSR
+4358 DDLVKYQEQPLYSR
-4373 QSMQDTIDKL
+4373 SSNYDDITNRIA
-4383 SQNLKSLTFKSV
+4383 NGFKSLPKIGDWIN
-4395 TDKAGD
+4395 DKGV
-4401 KKIDWLGIGLSAL
+4401 DWLKIGLGLLS
-4414 GRRQLTEI
+4414 RRHLTEV
-4422 YAKLL
+4422 YGKLL

-4446 AGAEADSIVREWS
+4446 IAAEADNIVREWS
-4459 KLKDDEALAGVMHDS
+4459 KLKDEEALANVMHEA
-4474 TLAKIDPTKPY
+4474 TLAQIDPAKPY
-4485 VKGDSVSKYKQLRD
+4485 QQGDNKVKYQQLHK
-4499 AYNSLSPEA
+4499 AYNALSPEA
-4508 QAMYVKARDAY
+4508 QAMYKKARNAY
-4519 KQHYAEVHQAIKERI
+4519 SGHYAKVREAIRERI
-4534 LRSELSNQK
+4534 LRSALSSQK
-4543 KADLLKQ
+4543 KADLLQKIEGS
-4550 MDDNFFGQIK
+4550 FGQIK

-4571 FVVVMR
+4571 YVVVMR
-4577 NQNGEVESVSRAE
+4577 NQNGQAEVVSRAE
-4590 TMGEAQALRS
+4590 TYSEAKSIRS
-4600 ELMQKYPHYKVD
+4600 ELMLKYPQFKADDVEQD
-4612 RVTLD
+4612 A
-4617 KEFNTSRDA
+4617 EFNASRDS
-4626 VGRGFMSSL
+4626 VGRGFMSDL
-4635 FAEVDNLG
+4635 FDEVGNLG
-4643 LSAAEQAEFEDTLSQ
+4643 LDAKAQAEFEDTLSQ

-4669 AKHGIHRKGTAGFSQ
+4669 AKHGIHRKGTAGFSN
-4684 DARRAFAQNMFSGAN
+4684 DARRAFAQHMFSGAN
-4699 YLAKLRY
+4699 YLGKLRY

-4712 QLDDM
+4712 QLDEM
-4717 QKYASE
+4717 KKYSKE
-4723 QSKLNNS
+4723 QFNKGVG
-4730 YDQPTAQRVIDEMN
+4730 YDQRSARSVIDEME
-4744 KRHDNLM
+4744 KRHELLM
-4751 NPKGHPLSSALTSL
+4751 NPKGNPLSSFLTSV
-4765 GFIYYLGLSP
+4765 GFMYYMGLSP

-4780 NLSQTALVAYPLMGA
+4780 NLSQTALIAYPIMGA
-4795 KWNFDKAG
+4795 KWGFDKAG

-4809 AEQFRKSVEFHK
+4809 SSDFAKGVEFNVPDFSSLENFKNSIGDVYSPNIDK
-4821 VKWEGTKTDLYKAVS
+4821 VIKGLELDAYNKAVS
-4836 SDISKFLNEDEKK
+4836 R
-4849 AYQKAVDSGVIDVTQ
+4849 GVIDVTQ

-4871 AQGEDSGVMWKTR
+4871 AQGEDSKVMWYFR
-4884 PIMRAASV
+4884 PAMRLASG
-4892 MFHSAER
+4892 MFHHAER

-4913 RQHGADHDSAFDQ
+4913 TQAGANHDTAFEQ
-4926 AVDMTYKGHFDY
+4926 AMEAVYKGHFDY
-4938 SSGNRPRIMQGDV
+4938 STGNRARFLQGPV
-4951 AKVVLLFK
+4951 AKVLFLFK
-4959 QFGQNML
+4959 QYAQNML
-4966 YTLAR
+4966 YTLVRNAH
-4971 QTYQSIK
+4971 QSLYAL
-4978 GETEAE
+4978 EPSERTEA
-4984 RKEARKAL
+4984 RRAL
-4992 RAIFITHAT
+4992 AGILGMHALAAGAI
-5001 FAGVLGLPF
+5001 GLP
-5010 PIVGMLLSIA
+5010 ITGMLATASLLIA
-5020 SAWGG
+5020 KKSKLGAAAFGAAALAAFFGAADG
-5025 DDDEPWD
+5025 DDDDPYEL
-5032 AEVALRNYLAE
+5032 EIVIRNWLADIHPKF
-5043 AFNPTISNMLMKGV
+5043 ADLVFGGV
-5057 PRGIGVDI
+5057 PRVFSPVDL
-5065 SGRVGIN
+5065 SGRVGLS
-5072 NLLLPDVQ
+5072 NLIIPDVQ
-5080 EGLEGKKW
+5080 EGLEGADW
-5088 WDSAASAALGP
+5088 ATAMQSALLGP
-5099 IGGIGANVAKG
+5099 VVGISTSTAKG
-5110 AQEISEGHNV
+5110 LQQIQEGDYG
-5120 RGVESMLPVFL
+5120 RGIETMLPIFL
-5131 KNFAKTYRYADEGV
+5131 KNAMKSYRYADEGV
-5145 QDKTGVPILDEVDSM
+5145 LTKNKDVIHDKDVTGVELFSQAI
-5160 DLLIQSMGFSP
+5160 GFSP
-5171 ADVRTAT
+5171 ASVRTSY
-5178 EGKSA
+5178 EGRSA
-5183 IYQFD
+5183 IFQYRTKLED
-5188 RKLNE
+5188 HRRELMRKWVVARQEDDSDGMNKVWTEILEFN
-5193 RRNRLMT
+5193 
-5200 LWSRAKM
+5200 AKT
-5207 LDDQQEMDE
+5207 
-5216 IWGEIQAF
+5216 A
-5224 NEKNPSRRITRIN
+5224 EKNPKMRISRMN
-5237 LNQSYRQ
+5237 LMQSYKATERKAKETG
-5244 RQRRI
+5244 
-5249 DRAEDGV
+5249 DGGV
-5256 YLPRNRQDARDAG
+5256 YLTKRQKGAEEQG
-5269 YFAFGE
+5269 GFAFNR

>member
-1 MSESTLKPFTGKLDD
+1 MSEPTLKPFTGKLDD
-16 NTDKKQQPA
+16 NTDTNQQPA

-31 ALDGEDKGFL
+31 ALDGEKKGVMGHL
-41 GQAKD
+41 KD
-46 HAVSFFGKGAVG
+46 TGLSALKGAVA
-58 VGETAVGLSNMM
+58 VPELAVGIMDVM
-70 SDGATGKILS
+70 SDGATGKTLENKDGAIGFRPK
-80 EKLGYDPKAAKNVM
+80 EAKQALGDLHTDQYKA
-94 TGWQSEQYQQ
+94 QQ
-104 QLKDSA
+104 QEFADAGKD
-110 NIGNRKIEEGD
+110 GNWVDKVVD
-121 DFATKV
+121 KTKV
-127 GKKFDNAVDI
+127 AL
-137 TKNAINNPSLITN
+137 TNPSLIAN
-150 TVAESLP
+150 TVVESVP
-157 SMFLG
+157 SMLAG
-162 GVLGRASGIAKP
+162 GVLGRASGIANP

-206 QSLASVGTGALGGLF
+206 QSLAGVGTGALGGLIGF
-221 GYAGGRL
+221 AGGRL
-228 AQKMGLSDVD
+228 AQKMGIGDVD
-238 TAMQTG
+238 TMLVTG
-244 RLTTQQVG
+244 RAG
-252 EEIAKTPM
+252 PAEIAGEIASMPAKSLP
-260 RAIPT
+260 RR
-265 AVIKGAISEGFL
+265 VIEGAISEGFL
-277 EELPQSVSEQI
+277 EELPQSVSEQVI
-288 LQNLA
+288 QNLA
-293 LDKPWHDGVE
+293 LDKPWHDGIE
-303 NAAVMGTLA
+303 DAAVMGTLA
-312 GMAMGGTVSGVG
+312 GMAMGGAANILPSH
-324 KTGDWWNSRSNTGPQ
+324 NTGTESQ

-354 SQFGSNPDSAL
+354 SQSGSSSDSAL
-365 TGEYIPRGNV
+365 TGEYIPRENV
-375 PQGDN
+375 PQGAN

-386 VYDQPSMEAD
+386 VYDQPSMDAD
-396 NLLNNNYKGDTG
+396 NLLNNNG
-408 FDTSGNFGPSNNPDS
+408 FDYGSAATGNPVSPDT
-423 PLSPSGGNYFDD
+423 PPAPNGNYFDGD
-435 PASQSQPQL
+435 YGSEAAFDDLLNSVPPASQTPSQQM
-444 PSERLGINPNDGPM
+444 GINPNDGPM
-458 SSAAALAVDS
+458 SSAAALAVDTGVS
-468 GASPI
+468 SQMQQATAAAAQNENNNSPLTT
-473 AQLGYAPEQQSQ
+473 AAGLLNGPEQTTGSNQQRTEGPDSSNQSGLG
-485 EQSNTSISDA
+485 ESNTSA
-495 VPSNYQSLLGSQNDG
+495 TGN
-510 QPFDARFEDATVQQ
+510 DATTRQ
-524 GNAQADNAGKSISQ
+524 GNALELNAPASAVNGNVSNNSTNLEPSGNQTGISQ
-538 QYDTNAADAMGG
+538 PGTNDGG
-550 GIETDRAKT
+550 NAKT
-559 TTAQTV
+559 GGDPGTTAYGNREAETETSRQQDLHHVNAIGDQSTVSGISGTEEQTNTGTDGKRQGTSQGRTV
-565 QPILGQDGKNK
+565 EPILGADGKNK
-576 WFGTQEKAQAF
+576 WFGSQEKAQAF
-587 IDKKDLGNDYQVVQD
+587 LDKKNLGNDYQVVQD
-602 GKRFEIQPKAKSPV
+602 GKRFEIQPK
-616 QDDAYFQSQLDQLD
+616 SQVAQNQNDNLNNQNSILNTKNTISNTENNID
-630 KQRAQFEATGDYASA
+630 KIQKISA
-645 EKVYAEMQTVAREW
+645 
-659 QTNSSTDTPTTK
+659 
-671 RAEPSKG
+671 
-678 ASDNAWADFY
+678 
-688 RKNRNMMSEELFMG
+688 
-702 GHQDRNALEEATP
+702 
-715 EIQSRHAHGMAKAT
+715 
-729 PAAAVRDLKDILENG
+729 
-744 IDQNRG
+744 
-750 QGRLFTAPL
+750 
-759 SQGKLTAE
+759 
-767 QRSAMSASG
+767 
-776 TSSGSAY
+776 
-783 SDGAFTLIAK
+783 
-793 EGVGDIRS
+793 
-801 VSEIDAV
+801 
-808 MVNSAVPQ
+808 
-816 EVVNGLRQDFPNM
+816 
-829 KFGYAKELPSLLS
+829 
-842 DGKQS
+842 
-847 NNVQTQV
+847 
-854 TELEQQL
+854 LEQQL
-861 KNEKSVP
+861 ANEKSVI
-868 KKAQIRKQI
+868 KKVRLRKQI
-877 AELQNGLTEQA
+877 TELQNGLDQNQVSANLDEPRKATAENLSGEFKRIEQA
-888 QSTVSLNQPQNTAPE
+888 TARVNAVRQRIREANPEIFTAENDRVRETHGLTNARVTSIADEIETSGSYELSDREYEKIKNNPNYKIDYDARNFMGKVTAVKDPHSGEWVGNNEQTATDSKKVSSDQQKDIEQFITDNKSAFPNNWQRDGQWLAQARAAVEKKLDEILPGDINQKEFQTQVDQAMEFAKKQYPTLEQQHEQNK
-903 HPVNQWKSDM
+903 HPVNKWQ
-913 EEALAK
+913 EEMNKALEK
-919 ADPEHPQFKKLQL
+919 ADPEHPLFKKLQAS
-932 NAKHGLKS
+932 AKNGLRS
-940 EGDRE
+940 VSDRAV
-945 TALRQAREI
+945 ALRQAREI
-954 EKKTSKT
+954 EKK
-961 IEEKT
+961 
-966 TTQAEPENPNGK
+966 AE
-978 APSPTE
+978 AQE
-984 QKIRETL
+984 QKY
-991 QRNDT
+991 Q
-996 QQNGKKMESA
+996 
-1006 ATILANQI
+1006 
-1014 KKDGP
+1014 P
-1019 EYFTLGWNKDAQLT
+1019 EK
-1033 AEAHDYVETI
+1033 
-1043 LDEALS
+1043 
-1049 NLGIKGFDDADSFS
+1049 
-1063 KLTNDVLESIDDVY
+1063 
-1077 ATADDSSFDDRPVK
+1077 
-1091 DKDGNYN
+1091 
-1098 APKLVKVKDEKGRT
+1098 
-1112 RYVLE
+1112 
-1117 HELNNPN
+1117 
-1124 VEYLRNFTESGR
+1124 
-1136 RSVVNITRENI
+1136 
-1147 FQDTPQNKQD
+1147 
-1157 ASREIEKQAEAPKA
+1157 
-1171 QADAPKA
+1171 PKA
-1178 KVEPSKNTLVSDD
+1178 KAEPSKNTLVSDD

-1278 NAETVRAELAKLDN
+1278 SAETVRAELAKLDN
-1292 PQQDSGE
+1292 PQQQSTTDG
-1299 NLTELLNGLT
+1299 TLT
-1309 DEFGKKNV
+1309 DEGTMTGKTETVVTPAGREFEVQHKVVEAADLITSNLDSGAINSEYPQALQPRDRTTLKSVTQVNDIANKLNPKLLGDSASSTNGAPIV
-1317 SIDSNS
+1317 SPGNEVESGNGRTLAIRKAYQIGKADAYKAWLAEQGYDVANMQQPVLVRERITPMNMAERVAYTTESNE
-1323 KTITVKNKGVNT
+1323 
-1335 NVTRENG
+1335 RETLDMSPSEQAMSDAPKVMDILHLVQGG
-1342 SFSVFSMDEGLQMTG
+1342 SFNNTANRDFVNAFLTG
-1357 PTSANDLQGVIA
+1357 VASKNERGTMLDKDGVSLTQDGYRRIESALLAAAFNDAQIISQVI
-1369 EIDKAIGGYGAYLQ
+1369 ESKDSDIKAIGNAL
-1383 AKSEAKA
+1383 
-1390 KAAQEK
+1390 
-1396 AAAKEAEEQEVGDSV
+1396 
-1411 AYEPSSKSVEQQPI
+1411 
-1425 IHTEGKRKEVATTDV
+1425 
-1440 VKDSFDKAKAK
+1440 
-1451 QTKAEYDAMLNGF
+1451 
-1464 VADIE
+1464 IE
-1469 AAIKAAPDK
+1469 AAPQWAQVRKGVQDGILVEGVNVEANLVEAVHLVRKARQQNLSLSEMLNQDDIFDGSIDQVTKDFISIFYSGDKLNKARSSQKVADALKSYAQLAMTAKASPNLFGDAPLSNEQILGQVHEKLRQSEAEKQQDFFSSQGANDTNPGKSSQVGQGPETSKPDAAASQSATVTRTQVERPKNDTTLVQDWGVKYVDGWATNADHQGKSYSDNGLKDGVKAA
-1478 PFKIEVPI
+1478 F
-1486 ISKATTR
+1486 
-1493 SDGSATT
+1493 
-1500 KEYVAAKDLMTLDN
+1500 
-1514 LADVIDSVE
+1514 
-1523 KSVRGNT
+1523 
-1530 WSYTQERAVKV
+1530 
-1541 ITDAVEEYKNAYG
+1541 
-1554 NAPLRIVFDVKGDG
+1554 
-1568 RFNVRNDKQTL
+1568 
-1579 ENFLKKVKN
+1579 
-1588 NSGFKPPVESKGGRE
+1588 
-1603 TFNRVNA
+1603 
-1610 IRDMLKDS
+1610 LKDS
-1618 GDKYRTLNAYEMAK
+1618 KKYLEAVQKNLESIGYELHLDKKGKPQKVSVNESGVAGSGEVSLYIREPVTGVNVWMKIGDGFPGSHPQRIGILYRATMKESDKQASGFGIENSGNQY
-1632 SMGYPIVYGD
+1632 
-1642 YGDYGLIAGVVLD
+1642 AGAQTSAFELAQMIDDMVTALVKRN
-1655 TFDYADH
+1655 
-1662 TFHTVVQLND
+1662 QN
-1672 LEGNKKENI
+1672 KEN
-1681 GMFSVVTEQGIS
+1681 S
-1693 ITPANT
+1693 
-1699 QKEAKANL
+1699 
-1707 TKKVKPNEGNKIDLA
+1707 
-1722 LRNHRSVRNM
+1722 
-1732 AEFRPQS
+1732 
-1739 ELQQQF
+1739 
-1745 EAKLYA
+1745 
-1751 SLGLEL
+1751 
-1757 PENQEDTANEQPTSN
+1757 NEQSASSPLNPQGTSD
-1772 TSNSQG
+1772 
-1778 ASAVRGGRGRNSQSN
+1778 VRGGRGRTPQSN
-1793 VASGNNRNVDEG
+1793 DPQANNTNVETG
-1805 VSTGSGASNQ
+1805 VSAGSGTTGTTQ
-1815 NRSTGRSRIR
+1815 STGRSSVRGAR
-1825 DTGTDVENDGR
+1825 ENVANDAG

-1841 MESSRRED
+1841 NESSRRAG
-1849 ASGTRQ
+1849 ASGTTT
-1855 LPVDQPTR
+1855 LSVDQPTR
-1863 LKSPAA
+1863 LESPAA
-1869 VANTATDFYMADPEL
+1869 VANTATDFYMADPD
-1884 IIGGTQVK
+1884 IIFGGSQK
-1892 RFDKNKA
+1892 QRFDKNKR

-1906 LTNEGRQATT
+1906 LNAEGRQATA
-1916 EEQAILAG
+1916 EEQVVLAS

-1940 DKPVFKDESVWKE
+1940 NTPVFKDGWKDE
-1953 RNLWLRE
+1953 NLWLRE
-1960 RLGKE
+1960 KLGKE
-1965 AWESAK
+1965 SWESAK
-1971 DSTINAHFTDPYTV
+1971 DSVLNAFFTDPYTV
-1985 AAMWSM
+1985 QAMWSM

-2005 AIGTGNF
+2005 AVGTGNF
-2012 ISLMPKHIKQ
+2012 ISLMPMHIKQ

-2027 GIDLDITTAAIAKQL
+2027 AIDLDITTAAIAKQL

-2055 SQTPDNFYDL
+2055 SKTPDNFYDL
-2065 VISNVPFAD
+2065 VISNVPFSND
-2074 IKIADRRYNQFNPNL
+2074 VKIADRRYNQFNPNL

-2126 LAKKAE
+2126 MGKQSE
-2132 LITSVRLPSGAFQE
+2132 LITSIRLPAGAFKDF
-2146 YAGTA
+2146 AGTN

-2158 LRKRA
+2158 LRKRT
-2163 EPLTMTPEV
+2163 EPLTMTPDAD
-2172 NWIGLSE
+2172 WIGLSE
-2179 VKTSSKPVKVNSFY
+2179 VKTSTKPVKVNSFY
-2193 AENLGNVLGDI
+2193 ANNLRNVLGTI
-2204 DYGSGTTR
+2204 DYKGGDPR
-2212 FGAGMIVHRPHDLKQ
+2212 FAGMTVLSNGEAWLKKELSQLSDLVS
-2227 RLEKAANFVPE
+2227 ENT
-2238 DALLPRHNKDHLTYY
+2238 LLPRHNHDYLTYY

-2263 LTISDGELMFVYG
+2263 LTISNGELMFVYG
-2276 DQMVKATDLSE
+2276 DQMVKATDIHE
-2287 YKLKDAK
+2287 YKIKDAK
-2294 KTAQRQKSIEDLIAI
+2294 KTAQRQKSIEDLVAI

-2320 RTEQDNVEQLRKTLN
+2320 RIEQDNVEQLRKTLN

-2353 LQYFRKLGDAY
+2353 LQYFKKIEDAY
-2364 YYSLAALEV
+2364 YYSLAALEN

-2384 VVRGADTL
+2384 VVRGAAALD
-2392 KNPTVSDAFVVERN
+2392 NPTVSDAFVVERN
-2406 KTAIPSLT
+2406 KSAAPSLA
-2414 NIAKLANVSEDQ
+2414 NIAKMAQVSEDQ
-2426 ARAELIAKGAIYVL
+2426 ARAELLEKGAVYVL

-2453 GNVRL
+2453 GNVRQ

-2511 IAHMLGMTDT
+2511 ISHMLGMTDSN
-2521 TGITVTFPNGK
+2521 GITVTFPSGK

-2547 KTNYGTIYKSFQTV
+2547 TTNYGSKYKSFQTV

-2568 QTITVK
+2568 QNITVK
-2574 YKNEDGSES
+2574 YKNSDGSES

-2588 TEEVNERIS
+2588 TEEVNEKIS
-2597 KIKEDFAAWL
+2597 KIKEDFATWL

-2615 QLEKEYNHTF
+2615 QLEKEYNHAF

-2683 TMGGIAIES
+2683 TMGGIALES

-2727 FISELGKAIRQ
+2727 FISELGKAVRQ

-2802 DSETVNKKMGF
+2802 DSDDVNKKMGF

-2888 QFLTRYVRRMNNGG
+2888 QLLTRYVRRMNNGG

-2997 RKTKSGKILS
+2997 RRTNTGKVLS
-3007 DESLT
+3007 DEGLS

-3018 LLNGRTEDAKD
+3018 LLNGRTEGAKD

-3042 SPKQEQALAEIQSL
+3042 SPKQEKALERIQGL
-3056 AKEWERASGKQKRQW
+3056 AKEWEQATGKQKREW
-3071 MRDGDPRSPLSI
+3071 MRDGDPRAPLSI

-3129 HPLAGQVIFADTGYN
+3129 HPLASQVIFADTGYN
-3144 TTTERSTGQK
+3144 TTTERSTGKK
-3154 DANGKTIRERV
+3154 DAKGKTIRERV
-3165 KVFSPIKDIV
+3165 KVFSPIRDIV
-3175 ERLVQSGIP
+3175 ERLVQQGIP

-3199 RKAIADKMN
+3199 RKAIADKVN
-3208 TGEIR
+3208 SGEIR

-3282 AIKDRFINSFMKADA
+3282 AIKDRFINAFMKADG

-3365 QRRIARIDE
+3365 QRRIARFDE
-3374 QITEYENNAVLDRIQ
+3374 QIAEYENNAVLDRIQ
-3389 TLMQSQSENFSVE
+3389 KLMQSQSENFSVE

-3417 IQQFIVDH
+3417 IQQFIADH

-3433 TLGKYSNVTMSVE
+3433 TLGKYGNVTMSVE

-3478 GAAQDVKAL
+3478 GVSQDIQAI
-3487 EDAKVSAQNTINNL
+3487 EDAKASAQQTIDSL
-3501 SKAVEQPFGQ
+3501 SKSVEQPFGQ
-3511 ADQLARTQKQ
+3511 SDQLARTQKQ
-3521 LENIEQDLENNPV
+3521 LENIEQDLESNPV
-3534 APPIWLRRGAPIDSE
+3534 APPIWLRRGTPIDSE

-3560 GHRYTNDGWFVSAED
+3560 GHRYTNDGWFVSADD

-3604 NIEDK
+3604 NINDK

-3633 RRGASPLDTTFT
+3633 RRGTSPLDTTFNA
-3645 PLSVVSATRRVLSI
+3645 LSVVSATRRVLSV
-3659 LEHLK
+3659 LQHLK
-3664 IVTTQI
+3664 LSATQDSSI
-3670 DASVRG
+3670 SG
-3676 RIVVGWQRVGVNKV
+3676 RITVGSAGI
-3690 KGLDSHSFTVQVV
+3690 KGGFDVQVIS
-3703 ESFDGLPSAIQ
+3703 SFDGLPTEIQ
-3714 EDNRYQGEN
+3714 KDATYQDDKGN
-3723 GETKRYDVLG
+3723 TQNYDVSA
-3733 VWHNGTL
+3733 VWHKGTL
-3740 YINAGDIQGNNST
+3740 YVVADQVYGDNEKQI
-3753 QQTTF
+3753 TTF
-3758 EMYEELILHEVV
+3758 DAYEEMLAHEII
-3770 GHFGVQQIFGRE
+3770 GHFGVQQIFGQE

-3790 FNALGGLEGIRKIA
+3790 YNASGELEGIRKIA
-3804 KDNGVDMQQ
+3804 SKNGVNMAQ
-3813 FNDVYINP
+3813 FESAYIEP
-3821 RMQAVKDEIYTE
+3821 YTQGAKEGIYAE
-3833 SDVQQSLVGEL
+3833 SDVQQALVGEL

-3858 RQKLKEVLGY
+3858 RQKLKEVIGY

-3908 KYKNQEFSSKNN
+3908 KYKNQEFSSKND

-3927 RRTKSNSGSTTQQV
+3927 RRTKSNSGSTVQQV
-3941 RDVLIDRF
+3941 RGVLIDRF
-3949 GKETIDEL
+3949 GKDTIKEL

-3963 EIIQDYQVE
+3963 EIIQDYSVE
-3972 GVEGFYYNSKAVLVA
+3972 GVEGYYHNGKAVLVA
-3987 SNLTAEST
+3987 SNLTDQS
-3995 VPTFLHELGGH
+3995 VIPTFLHELGGH

-4025 NKLVEQGNPVALAAK
+4025 NKLVDQGNPVAMAAK
-4040 MLAEREQGSERQQ
+4040 LLAEREQGSERQH

-4067 QQRNVL
+4067 QQRNVV
-4073 QRNALQRLIQNI
+4073 QRNALQKLINNL
-4085 VTYVKAW
+4085 VTYVKATL
-4092 VFDRFGVNLNLNPDD
+4092 FDNFGINLNLNPNDIVA
-4107 MLALSERMIE
+4107 LAERMIE
-4117 KFSYHSDAAIN
+4117 KSSYNA
-4128 QHGVAKYSL
+4128 
-4137 NENSHAPFQKAID
+4137 EN
-4150 DVVAGS
+4150 
-4156 TPLGYVRMGKTP
+4156 
-4168 DVLKMLGLPDVPV
+4168 
-4181 TINGATIEKVMAQ
+4181 AT
-4194 HLGLA
+4194 
-4199 KGEHSNI
+4199 S
-4206 HNLTPDTLR
+4206 
-4215 QLPKQLNN
+4215 
-4223 PVAVFKSGTD
+4223 
-4233 ATKQGYVVLTEL
+4233 
-4245 TEKDIKTGMDKPV
+4245 
-4258 IAALHV
+4258 
-4264 KTTNKGLEL
+4264 
-4273 INIGSVYGKD
+4273 
-4283 SLKSIQNSLDKDLLY
+4283 
-4298 WHKEKGQN
+4298 
-4306 FVNAFRL
+4306 
-4313 QLPSHMQIQKTDL
+4313 
-4326 SSKGSQSNMGSL
+4326 
-4338 QLQPE
+4338 
-4343 THSNASLSN
+4343 
-4352 TNIKTN
+4352 
-4358 EDLVKYQSNQPLYSR
+4358 PLYSR

-4383 SQNLKSLTFKSV
+4383 SQNLKSLTIKSIK
-4395 TDKAGD
+4395 DKSGD

-4446 AGAEADSIVREWS
+4446 AGAEADSIVREWAN
-4459 KLKDDEALAGVMHDS
+4459 LNDEDQLAELMHDS

-4485 VKGDSVSKYKQLRD
+4485 VSGDSISKYKQLRD

-4508 QAMYVKARDAY
+4508 QAMYLKARDAY
-4519 KQHYAEVHQAIKERI
+4519 KKHYAKVHQAIKERI

-4550 MDDNFFGQIK
+4550 MDNQFFGYTK

-4571 FVVVMR
+4571 YVVVMR
-4577 NQNGEVESVSRAE
+4577 NQNGDVESVSRAE

-4600 ELMQKYPHYKVD
+4600 ELIQKFPHYKVNK
-4612 RVTLD
+4612 VKLD
-4617 KEFNTSRDA
+4617 KEYNKSRDA
-4626 VGRGFMSSL
+4626 VGRGFMTSL

-4643 LSAAEQAEFEDTLSQ
+4643 LSTAERTEFEDTLSQ

-4717 QKYASE
+4717 QKYADE
-4723 QSKLNNS
+4723 QFEVDED
-4730 YDQPTAQRVIDEMN
+4730 YDQRSAQSVITEMN

-4751 NPKGHPLSSALTSL
+4751 NPKGHPLSSALTSI

-4780 NLSQTALVAYPLMGA
+4780 NLSQTALVAYPIMGA
-4795 KWNFDKAG
+4795 KWGFDKAAN
-4803 KELLKA
+4803 ELLKA
-4809 AEQFRKSVEFHK
+4809 SNDFRKGVEFHK
-4821 VKWEGTKTDLYKAVS
+4821 VKWEGSKTDLYKTIS
-4836 SDISKFLNEDEKK
+4836 SDISKFLSKDEKQ
-4849 AYQKAVDSGVIDVTQ
+4849 AYEDAVARGVIDVTQ

-4871 AQGEDSGVMWKTR
+4871 AQGEDSGIMWKTR

-4913 RQHGADHDSAFDQ
+4913 RQSGEKHDSAFDQ
-4926 AVDMTYKGHFDY
+4926 AVDATYRGHFDY
-4938 SSGNRPRIMQGDV
+4938 SSGNRPRIMQGNV
-4951 AKVVLLFK
+4951 AKVLLLFK
-4959 QFGQNML
+4959 QFGQNMV

-4984 RKEARKAL
+4984 RKEARKSL
-4992 RAIFITHAT
+4992 GAILAMHAT
-5001 FAGVLGLPF
+5001 FAGTLGLPM
-5010 PIVGMLLSIA
+5010 VGMLLSLA
-5020 SAWGG
+5020 SWAGG
-5025 DDDEPWD
+5025 DDDDPWD

-5043 AFNPTISNMLMKGV
+5043 AFGPTISTLLMKGA
-5057 PRGIGVDI
+5057 PRAFTPFDM

-5072 NLLLPDVQ
+5072 NMLLPDVQ
-5080 EGLEGKKW
+5080 EGLEGKRW
-5088 WDSAASAALGP
+5088 AESAMAGALGP
-5099 IGGIGANVAKG
+5099 VAGIGTNLVKG
-5110 AQEISEGHNV
+5110 GQDITEGQTL
-5120 RGVESMLPVFL
+5120 RGIETMLPVFL

-5145 QDKTGVPILDEVDSM
+5145 QDKTGVSIVDEVSSM
-5160 DLLIQSMGFSP
+5160 DLLVQGMGFSP
-5171 ADVRTAT
+5171 SDVRTAN

-5183 IYQFD
+5183 IYQLN

-5193 RRNRLMT
+5193 RRSRLMT

-5207 LDDQQEMDE
+5207 MDDQQEMDE
-5216 IWGEIQAF
+5216 IWEEIQGF
-5224 NEKNPSRRITRIN
+5224 NDKNPSRRITRMN
-5237 LNQSYRQ
+5237 LNQSYRN

-5249 DRAEDGV
+5249 DRAEDGI
-5256 YLPRNRQDARDAG
+5256 YLSRNRQDAREAG

>member
-1 MSESTLKPFTGKLDD
+1 MSEQKKPWEQNWNQPTANNSDSTNKKPWEQNWSEEK
-16 NTDKKQQPA
+16 TDRPK
-25 LKPFTG
+25 
-31 ALDGEDKGFL
+31 DKGFL

-46 HAVSFFGKGAVG
+46 HAVSFLGKGTVAVG
-58 VGETAVGLSNMM
+58 EVAVGLSDMM

-157 SMFLG
+157 SMLLG
-162 GVLGRASGIAKP
+162 GVLGRASGIANP

-206 QSLASVGTGALGGLF
+206 QSLAGAATGALGGLF

-260 RAIPT
+260 SAIPT

-312 GMAMGGTVSGVG
+312 GMAMGGTVSGAG
-324 KTGDWWNSRSNTGPQ
+324 KTGDWWNSRSDTGSQ
-339 DNQQQSGSPNLPSAP
+339 DSQQQSGSPNLPSAP
-354 SQFGSNPDSAL
+354 PQLGSNPNNAL
-365 TGEYIPRGNV
+365 TGEYIPRENV
-375 PQGDN
+375 PQGAN

-396 NLLNNNYKGDTG
+396 NLLNNNYKSDAD
-408 FDTSGNFGPSNNPDS
+408 FDTSGNFDPSNNPDS
-423 PLSPSGGNYFDD
+423 PLSPSGGNYFEDH
-435 PASQSQPQL
+435 STQPQL
-444 PSERLGINPNDGPM
+444 PSERLGINPDDGPM
-458 SSAAALAVDS
+458 SAAAALAVDS
-468 GASPI
+468 GATTSMLNAPAVTDT
-473 AQLGYAPEQQSQ
+473 AQDDVNNNAPLSSAAGLLNAPNENNSTITGTNAN
-485 EQSNTSISDA
+485 SNATYSTGNSVDG
-495 VPSNYQSLLGSQNDG
+495 SNESSLRNDTNTPLDMLLGSSSETQAEAGTGTDM
-510 QPFDARFEDATVQQ
+510 ATQKV
-524 GNAQADNAGKSISQ
+524 A
-538 QYDTNAADAMGG
+538 
-550 GIETDRAKT
+550 E
-559 TTAQTV
+559 
-565 QPILGQDGKNK
+565 PILGADGKNK
-576 WFGTQEKAQAF
+576 WFGSQEKAQAF
-587 IDKKDLGNDYQVVQD
+587 LDKKNLGNDYQVAQD
-602 GKRFEIQPKAKSPV
+602 GKRFEIQPKSQVAQNQNDNLNNQNSILNTKNTIFNTENNIDKIQKISALEQRLANEKSVIKKVRLRKQITELQNGLDQNQVSANLDEPRKATAENLSGEFKRMEQATARVNAVRQRIREANPEIFTAENDRVRETHGLTNARVTSIADEIETSGNYELSDREYEKIKNNPNYKIDYDARNFMGKVTAVKDPHSGEWVGNNEQTDLNDAAVPV
-616 QDDAYFQSQLDQLD
+616 QDDAHFQSKLDQLD
-630 KQRAQFEATGDYASA
+630 KQRAQFEAAGDYDNA
-645 EKVYAEMQTVAREW
+645 EKLYNEMQVVSREW
-659 QTNSSTDTPTTK
+659 QISDTKTTETK
-671 RAEPSKG
+671 QKSEYVKTE
-678 ASDNAWADFY
+678 SDKAWSDFY
-688 RKNRNMMSEELFMG
+688 KTNRNMMVDDLFEG
-702 GHQDRNALEEATP
+702 GHKDKSALENSP
-715 EIQSRHAHGMAKAT
+715 KEIQTRSAHGMAKSS
-729 PAAAVRDLKDILENG
+729 PASAVADLKKLLTNG
-744 IDQNRG
+744 IDPNRG
-750 QGRLFTAPL
+750 EGRLYTAPL
-759 SQGKLTAE
+759 NNVFENDEDRRAAS
-767 QRSAMSASG
+767 MSG
-776 TSSGSAY
+776 TSSGSSYA
-783 SDGAFTLIAK
+783 DGAFTLVAK
-793 EGVGDIRS
+793 EGIGDIYS
-801 VSEIDAV
+801 IDDVDAV
-808 MVNSAVPQ
+808 MVNSSVPKAV
-816 EVVNGLRQDFPNM
+816 VDGLRKDFPGM
-829 KFGYAKELPSLLS
+829 KIGYANELQGLLS
-842 DGKQS
+842 GSKQS
-847 NNVQTQV
+847 NN
-854 TELEQQL
+854 
-861 KNEKSVP
+861 S
-868 KKAQIRKQI
+868 
-877 AELQNGLTEQA
+877 
-888 QSTVSLNQPQNTAPE
+888 QSKVADIESQ
-903 HPVNQWKSDM
+903 HPVNKWQ
-913 EEALAK
+913 EEMNKALEK
-919 ADPEHPQFKKLQL
+919 ADPEHPLFKKLQAS
-932 NAKHGLKS
+932 AKNGLRS
-940 EGDRE
+940 VSDRAV
-945 TALRQAREI
+945 ALRQAREI
-954 EKKTSKT
+954 EKK
-961 IEEKT
+961 
-966 TTQAEPENPNGK
+966 
-978 APSPTE
+978 
-984 QKIRETL
+984 
-991 QRNDT
+991 
-996 QQNGKKMESA
+996 
-1006 ATILANQI
+1006 
-1014 KKDGP
+1014 
-1019 EYFTLGWNKDAQLT
+1019 
-1033 AEAHDYVETI
+1033 
-1043 LDEALS
+1043 
-1049 NLGIKGFDDADSFS
+1049 
-1063 KLTNDVLESIDDVY
+1063 
-1077 ATADDSSFDDRPVK
+1077 
-1091 DKDGNYN
+1091 
-1098 APKLVKVKDEKGRT
+1098 
-1112 RYVLE
+1112 
-1117 HELNNPN
+1117 
-1124 VEYLRNFTESGR
+1124 
-1136 RSVVNITRENI
+1136 
-1147 FQDTPQNKQD
+1147 
-1157 ASREIEKQAEAPKA
+1157 AEAPKTE
-1171 QADAPKA
+1171 QPKV
-1178 KVEPSKNTLVSDD
+1178 KVSENKFVTDE
-1191 RAAELR
+1191 RRAELEKR
-1197 ARLKAK
+1197 IKAK
-1203 LSQLNSGIDPEIMAI
+1203 LSQLNSGVDPELIVL
-1218 GAELA
+1218 GTELA
-1223 VYHIER
+1223 LYHIER
-1229 GARKFAALAKNI
+1229 GVRTFAAYAKAMTESLGDSSKPFLKSWYMGVKFDPRASGFDGMSSSAEVENFDVDGTLTNEGTMTGKTETVVTPAGREFEVRHKVVEASDLITSNLDSGAINAEYPQALQPRDRTTLKSVTQVNDI
-1241 ANDLDVSVE
+1241 ANKLNPKLLGDSA
-1250 KIRPYLRSW
+1250 SST
-1259 YNGARDMMED
+1259 NGAPIVSPGNEVESGNGRTLAIRKAYQIGKADAYKAWLAEQGYDVANMQQPVLVRERITPMNMAERVAYTTESNERETLDMSPSEQAMSDAPKVMDILHLVQGGSFNNTANRDFV
-1269 MGADIQGMD
+1269 
-1278 NAETVRAELAKLDN
+1278 NAF
-1292 PQQDSGE
+1292 
-1299 NLTELLNGLT
+1299 LT
-1309 DEFGKKNV
+1309 DVASKNERGTMLDKDGV
-1317 SIDSNS
+1317 SLTQDGYRRIESALLAAAFNDAQIISQVIESKDSD
-1323 KTITVKNKGVNT
+1323 I
-1335 NVTRENG
+1335 
-1342 SFSVFSMDEGLQMTG
+1342 
-1357 PTSANDLQGVIA
+1357 
-1369 EIDKAIGGYGAYLQ
+1369 KAIGNAL
-1383 AKSEAKA
+1383 
-1390 KAAQEK
+1390 
-1396 AAAKEAEEQEVGDSV
+1396 
-1411 AYEPSSKSVEQQPI
+1411 
-1425 IHTEGKRKEVATTDV
+1425 
-1440 VKDSFDKAKAK
+1440 
-1451 QTKAEYDAMLNGF
+1451 
-1464 VADIE
+1464 IE
-1469 AAIKAAPDK
+1469 AAPQWAQVRKGVQDGILVEGVNVEANLVEAVHLVRKARQQNLSLSEMLNQDDIFDGSIDQVTKDFISIFYSGDKLNKARSSQKVADALKSYAQLAMTAKASPNLFGDAPLSNEQILGQVHEKLRQSEAEKQQDFFSSQGANDTNPGKSSQVGQGPETSKPDAAASQSATLTRTQVERPKNDTTLVQDWGVKYVDGWATNADHQGKSYSDNGLKDGVKAA
-1478 PFKIEVPI
+1478 F
-1486 ISKATTR
+1486 
-1493 SDGSATT
+1493 
-1500 KEYVAAKDLMTLDN
+1500 
-1514 LADVIDSVE
+1514 
-1523 KSVRGNT
+1523 
-1530 WSYTQERAVKV
+1530 
-1541 ITDAVEEYKNAYG
+1541 
-1554 NAPLRIVFDVKGDG
+1554 
-1568 RFNVRNDKQTL
+1568 
-1579 ENFLKKVKN
+1579 
-1588 NSGFKPPVESKGGRE
+1588 
-1603 TFNRVNA
+1603 
-1610 IRDMLKDS
+1610 LKDS
-1618 GDKYRTLNAYEMAK
+1618 KKYLEAVQKNLESIGYELHLDKKGKPQKVSVNESGVAGSGEVSLYIREPVTGVNVWMKIGDGFPGSHPQRIGILYRATMKESDKQASGFGIENSGNQY
-1632 SMGYPIVYGD
+1632 
-1642 YGDYGLIAGVVLD
+1642 AG
-1655 TFDYADH
+1655 
-1662 TFHTVVQLND
+1662 
-1672 LEGNKKENI
+1672 
-1681 GMFSVVTEQGIS
+1681 
-1693 ITPANT
+1693 ANT
-1699 QKEAKANL
+1699 SAFELAQMIDDMVSALVNRNKN
-1707 TKKVKPNEGNKIDLA
+1707 TGN
-1722 LRNHRSVRNM
+1722 S
-1732 AEFRPQS
+1732 
-1739 ELQQQF
+1739 
-1745 EAKLYA
+1745 
-1751 SLGLEL
+1751 
-1757 PENQEDTANEQPTSN
+1757 NEQSASSPLNPQGTSD
-1772 TSNSQG
+1772 
-1778 ASAVRGGRGRNSQSN
+1778 VRGGRGRTPQSN
-1793 VASGNNRNVDEG
+1793 DPQANNTNVETG
-1805 VSTGSGASNQ
+1805 VSAGSGTTGTTQ
-1815 NRSTGRSRIR
+1815 STGRSSVRGAR
-1825 DTGTDVENDGR
+1825 ENVANDAG

-1841 MESSRRED
+1841 NESSRRAG
-1849 ASGTRQ
+1849 ASGTTT
-1855 LPVDQPTR
+1855 LSVDQPTR
-1863 LKSPAA
+1863 LESPAA
-1869 VANTATDFYMADPEL
+1869 VANTATDFYMADPD
-1884 IIGGTQVK
+1884 IIFGGSQK
-1892 RFDKNKA
+1892 QRFDKNKR

-1906 LTNEGRQATT
+1906 LNAEGRQATA
-1916 EEQAILAG
+1916 EEQVVLAS

-1940 DKPVFKDESVWKE
+1940 NTPVFKDGWKDE
-1953 RNLWLRE
+1953 NLWLRE
-1960 RLGKE
+1960 KLGKE
-1965 AWESAK
+1965 SWESAK
-1971 DSTINAHFTDPYTV
+1971 DSVLNAFFTDPYTV
-1985 AAMWSM
+1985 QAMWSM

-2005 AIGTGNF
+2005 AVGTGNF
-2012 ISLMPKHIKQ
+2012 ISLMPMHIKQ

-2027 GIDLDITTAAIAKQL
+2027 AIDLDITTAAIAKQL

-2055 SQTPDNFYDL
+2055 SKTPDNFYDL
-2065 VISNVPFAD
+2065 VISNVPFSND
-2074 IKIADRRYNQFNPNL
+2074 VKIADRRYNQFNPNL

-2126 LAKKAE
+2126 MAKQSE
-2132 LITSVRLPSGAFQE
+2132 LITSIRLPAGAFKDF
-2146 YAGTA
+2146 AGTN

-2158 LRKRA
+2158 LRKRT
-2163 EPLTMTPEV
+2163 EPLTMTPDAD
-2172 NWIGLSE
+2172 WIGLSE
-2179 VKTSSKPVKVNSFY
+2179 VKTSTKPVKVNSFY
-2193 AENLGNVLGDI
+2193 ANNLRNVLGTI
-2204 DYGSGTTR
+2204 DYKGGDPR
-2212 FGAGMIVHRPHDLKQ
+2212 FAGMTVLSNGEAWLKKELGQLSDLVS
-2227 RLEKAANFVPE
+2227 ENT
-2238 DALLPRHNKDHLTYY
+2238 LLPRHNDDYLTYY

-2263 LTISDGELMFVYG
+2263 LTMSNGELMFVYG
-2276 DQMVKATDLSE
+2276 DQMVKATDLAE
-2287 YKLKDAK
+2287 YKIKDAK
-2294 KTAQRQKSIEDLIAI
+2294 KTAQRQKSIEDLVAI

-2320 RTEQDNVEQLRKTLN
+2320 RIEQDNVEQLRKTLN

-2353 LQYFRKLGDAY
+2353 LQYFKKMEDAY
-2364 YYSLAALEV
+2364 YYSLAALEN
-2373 NGKPAEILKRS
+2373 NGKPADILKRS
-2384 VVRGADTL
+2384 VVRGAAAL
-2392 KNPTVSDAFVVERN
+2392 QNPTVADAFVVERN
-2406 KTAIPSLT
+2406 KSAAPSLA
-2414 NIAKLANVSEDQ
+2414 NIAKMANVSEDQ
-2426 ARAELIAKGAIYVL
+2426 ARAELLAKGAVYVL
-2440 PNGDIMPSDMYLS
+2440 PNGEIMPSDMYLS

-2467 AEGNTDLQRNVDA
+2467 AEGNADLQRNVDA

-2511 IAHMLGMTDT
+2511 IAHMLGMTDSN
-2521 TGITVTFPNGK
+2521 GITVTFPSGK

-2547 KTNYGTIYKSFQTV
+2547 TTNYGSKYKSFQTV

-2568 QTITVK
+2568 QNITVK
-2574 YKNEDGSES
+2574 YKNSDGSES

-2588 TEEVNERIS
+2588 TEEVNEKIS
-2597 KIKEDFAAWL
+2597 KIKEDFATWL

-2615 QLEKEYNHTF
+2615 QLEKEYNHAF

-2683 TMGGIAIES
+2683 TMGGIALES

-2727 FISELGKAIRQ
+2727 FISELGKAVRQ

-2888 QFLTRYVRRMNNGG
+2888 QLLTRYVRRMNNGG

-2997 RKTKSGKILS
+2997 RKTKTGKVLS
-3007 DESLT
+3007 DEGLT

-3018 LLNGRTEDAKD
+3018 LLNGRTEGAKD

-3042 SPKQEQALAEIQSL
+3042 SPKQEQTLAEIQSL
-3056 AKEWERASGKQKRQW
+3056 AKEWERASGKEKRKW
-3071 MRDGDPRSPLSI
+3071 MRDGDPRAPLSI

-3099 EYIGQEGKTED
+3099 EYVGKEGQTED

-3129 HPLAGQVIFADTGYN
+3129 HPLASQVIFADTGYN

-3154 DANGKTIRERV
+3154 DDKGKTIRERV

-3199 RKAIADKMN
+3199 RKAIADKVN

-3282 AIKDRFINSFMKADA
+3282 AIKDRFINAFMKADG

-3365 QRRIARIDE
+3365 QRRIARLDE
-3374 QITEYENNAVLDRIQ
+3374 QIAEYENNAVLDRIQ
-3389 TLMQSQSENFSVE
+3389 KLMQSQSENFSAE

-3417 IQQFIVDH
+3417 IQQFIADH

-3433 TLGKYSNVTMSVE
+3433 TLGKYGNVTMSVE

-3478 GAAQDVKAL
+3478 GVSQDIQAI
-3487 EDAKVSAQNTINNL
+3487 EDAKASAQQTIDSL

-3511 ADQLARTQKQ
+3511 SDQLARTQKQ
-3521 LENIEQDLENNPV
+3521 LENIEQDLESNPV

-3593 PIYEEREFEAP
+3593 QIYEERVFEAP
-3604 NIEDK
+3604 NINDK

-3633 RRGASPLDTTFT
+3633 RRGASPLSTSFL
-3645 PLSVVSATRRVLSI
+3645 PLSKNRADRLVVDILS
-3659 LEHLK
+3659 
-3664 IVTTQI
+3664 
-3670 DASVRG
+3670 
-3676 RIVVGWQRVGVNKV
+3676 RISKGDTPNKSKSRISGVVQPKFPFV
-3690 KGLDSHSFTVQVV
+3690 VV
-3703 ESFDGLPSAIQ
+3703 ESFEALPKTIQ
-3714 EDNRYQGEN
+3714 QENYYQGEQ
-3723 GETKRYDVLG
+3723 GETKRYDVMA
-3733 VWHNGTL
+3733 VWHKGTL
-3740 YINAGDIQGNNST
+3740 YINAGDIRGNHNT
-3753 QQTTF
+3753 QQTTY
-3758 EMYEELILHEVV
+3758 EAYEEVLIHEVV
-3770 GHFGVQQIFGRE
+3770 GHFGVQQLFGQE
-3782 YKTKLQQL
+3782 YKTKFQQL
-3790 FNALGGLEGIRKIA
+3790 FNALGGIEGIRKIA
-3804 KDNGVDMQQ
+3804 KDNGVDMNQFDNAYIKPFKKGVEEGYYDPLDAQQ
-3813 FNDVYINP
+3813 ATV
-3821 RMQAVKDEIYTE
+3821 
-3833 SDVQQSLVGEL
+3833 SEL

-3858 RQKLKEVLGY
+3858 RQKLKEVIGY

-3927 RRTKSNSGSTTQQV
+3927 RLTKSNSGSTTQQV

-3972 GVEGFYYNSKAVLVA
+3972 GVEGFYYNGKAVLVA

-4006 AGFQNMMTQKQYNE
+4006 AGFQNMMNQKQYNE

-4025 NKLVEQGNPVALAAK
+4025 NKLVEQGNPVAMAAK
-4040 MLAEREQGSERQQ
+4040 LLAEREQGSERQH

-4067 QQRNVL
+4067 QQRNVV
-4073 QRNALQRLIQNI
+4073 QRNALQKLINNL
-4085 VTYVKAW
+4085 VTYVKATL
-4092 VFDRFGVNLNLNPDD
+4092 FDNFGINLNLNPNDIVA
-4107 MLALSERMIE
+4107 LAERMIE
-4117 KFSYHSDAAIN
+4117 KSSYNA
-4128 QHGVAKYSL
+4128 
-4137 NENSHAPFQKAID
+4137 EN
-4150 DVVAGS
+4150 
-4156 TPLGYVRMGKTP
+4156 
-4168 DVLKMLGLPDVPV
+4168 
-4181 TINGATIEKVMAQ
+4181 AT
-4194 HLGLA
+4194 
-4199 KGEHSNI
+4199 S
-4206 HNLTPDTLR
+4206 
-4215 QLPKQLNN
+4215 
-4223 PVAVFKSGTD
+4223 
-4233 ATKQGYVVLTEL
+4233 
-4245 TEKDIKTGMDKPV
+4245 
-4258 IAALHV
+4258 
-4264 KTTNKGLEL
+4264 
-4273 INIGSVYGKD
+4273 
-4283 SLKSIQNSLDKDLLY
+4283 
-4298 WHKEKGQN
+4298 
-4306 FVNAFRL
+4306 
-4313 QLPSHMQIQKTDL
+4313 
-4326 SSKGSQSNMGSL
+4326 
-4338 QLQPE
+4338 
-4343 THSNASLSN
+4343 
-4352 TNIKTN
+4352 
-4358 EDLVKYQSNQPLYSR
+4358 PLYSR

-4383 SQNLKSLTFKSV
+4383 SQNLKSLTIKSIK
-4395 TDKAGD
+4395 DKSGD

-4446 AGAEADSIVREWS
+4446 AGAEADSIVREWAN
-4459 KLKDDEALAGVMHDS
+4459 LNDEEALADVMHDS

-4485 VKGDSVSKYKQLRD
+4485 VSGDSISKYKQLRD

-4508 QAMYVKARDAY
+4508 QAMYLKARDAY
-4519 KQHYAEVHQAIKERI
+4519 KKHYAEVHQAIKERI

-4550 MDDNFFGQIK
+4550 MDNQFFGYTK

-4571 FVVVMR
+4571 YVVVMR
-4577 NQNGEVESVSRAE
+4577 NQNGDVESVSRAE

-4600 ELMQKYPHYKVD
+4600 ELIQKFPHYKVNK
-4612 RVTLD
+4612 VKLD
-4617 KEFNTSRDA
+4617 KEYNKSRDA
-4626 VGRGFMSSL
+4626 VGRGFMTSL

-4643 LSAAEQAEFEDTLSQ
+4643 LSTAERTEFEDTLSQ

-4712 QLDDM
+4712 QLDEM
-4717 QKYASE
+4717 QKYADE
-4723 QSKLNNS
+4723 QFEVDED
-4730 YDQPTAQRVIDEMN
+4730 YDQRSAQSVITEMN

-4780 NLSQTALVAYPLMGA
+4780 NLSQTALVAYPFMGA
-4795 KWNFDKAG
+4795 KWGFDNAAN
-4803 KELLKA
+4803 ELLKA
-4809 AEQFRKSVEFHK
+4809 SNDFRKGVEFHK

-4836 SDISKFLNEDEKK
+4836 SDISKFLTKDEQA
-4849 AYQKAVDSGVIDVTQ
+4849 AYQKAVGSSVIDVTQ

-4871 AQGEDSGVMWKTR
+4871 AQGEDSGIMWKTR

-4913 RQHGADHDSAFDQ
+4913 RQSGSNHDEAYTQ
-4926 AVDMTYKGHFDY
+4926 AYNMTYKSHYDY
-4938 SSGNRPRIMQGDV
+4938 GSGNRPRIMQGNV
-4951 AKVVLLFK
+4951 AKVLLLFK
-4959 QFGQNML
+4959 QFGQNMI

-4971 QTYQSIK
+4971 QTYESIK

-4984 RKEARKAL
+4984 RREARRAL
-4992 RAIFITHAT
+4992 GAILAMHAT
-5001 FAGVLGLPF
+5001 FAGALGLPV
-5010 PIVGMLLSIA
+5010 VGMLLSVA
-5020 SAWGG
+5020 SWMGG

-5065 SGRVGIN
+5065 SSRVGIN

-5099 IGGIGANVAKG
+5099 IGGIGANIAKG
-5110 AQEISEGHNV
+5110 AQEISEGHNL

-5145 QDKTGVPILDEVDSM
+5145 QDKTGVSIMDEVSSM
-5160 DLLIQSMGFSP
+5160 DLLVQGMGFSP
-5171 ADVRTAT
+5171 SDVRTAN
-5178 EGKSA
+5178 EGKTA
-5183 IYQFD
+5183 IYQLN

-5193 RRNRLMT
+5193 RRSRLMT

-5207 LDDQQEMDE
+5207 MDDQQEMDE
-5216 IWGEIQAF
+5216 IWEEIQGF
-5224 NEKNPSRRITRIN
+5224 NDKNPSRRITRMN
-5237 LNQSYRQ
+5237 LNQSYRN

-5249 DRAEDGV
+5249 DRAEDGI
-5256 YLPRNRQDARDAG
+5256 YLSRNRQDAREAG

>member
-1 MSESTLKPFTGKLDD
+1 MSEQKKPWEQNWNQPTANNSDSTNKKPWEQNWSEEKTDQPKDKGVLGHLKDTGLS
-16 NTDKKQQPA
+16 A
-25 LKPFTG
+25 LKS
-31 ALDGEDKGFL
+31 
-41 GQAKD
+41 
-46 HAVSFFGKGAVG
+46 AVAVPELAVG
-58 VGETAVGLSNMM
+58 IMDVM
-70 SDGATGKILS
+70 SDGAVGKTLENKDGAIGFRPK
-80 EKLGYDPKAAKNVM
+80 EAKQALGDLHTDQYKA
-94 TGWQSEQYQQ
+94 QQ
-104 QLKDSA
+104 QEFADAGKD
-110 NIGNRKIEEGD
+110 GNWVDKVVD
-121 DFATKV
+121 KTKV
-127 GKKFDNAVDI
+127 AL
-137 TKNAINNPSLITN
+137 TNPSLIAN
-150 TVAESLP
+150 TVVESVP
-157 SMFLG
+157 SMLAG
-162 GVLGRASGIAKP
+162 GVLGRASGIANP

-206 QSLASVGTGALGGLF
+206 QSLAGVATGVLGGLIGF
-221 GYAGGRL
+221 AGGRL
-228 AQKMGLSDVD
+228 AQKMGIGDVD
-238 TAMQTG
+238 TMLVTG
-244 RLTTQQVG
+244 RAG
-252 EEIAKTPM
+252 PAEIAGEIASMPAKSLP
-260 RAIPT
+260 RR
-265 AVIKGAISEGFL
+265 VIEGAISEGFL
-277 EELPQSVSEQI
+277 EELPQSVSEQVI
-288 LQNLA
+288 QNLA
-293 LDKPWHDGVE
+293 LDKPWHDGIE
-303 NAAVMGTLA
+303 DAAVMGTLA
-312 GMAMGGTVSGVG
+312 GMAMGGAANILSGH
-324 KTGDWWNSRSNTGPQ
+324 NTGTESQ

-354 SQFGSNPDSAL
+354 PQLGSSPDNAL
-365 TGEYIPRGNV
+365 TGEYIPREDV
-375 PQGDN
+375 SQGGN

-386 VYDQPSMEAD
+386 VYDQPSMDAD
-396 NLLNNNYKGDTG
+396 NLLNNNG
-408 FDTSGNFGPSNNPDS
+408 FDYGSAATGNPVSPDT
-423 PLSPSGGNYFDD
+423 PPAPNGNYFDGD
-435 PASQSQPQL
+435 YGSEAAFDDLLNSVPPASQTPSQQM
-444 PSERLGINPNDGPM
+444 GINPNDGPM

-468 GASPI
+468 GASPVS
-473 AQLGYAPEQQSQ
+473 QLGYALD
-485 EQSNTSISDA
+485 QSNT
-495 VPSNYQSLLGSQNDG
+495 Q
-510 QPFDARFEDATVQQ
+510 T
-524 GNAQADNAGKSISQ
+524 DNAGESISQ
-538 QYDTNAADAMGG
+538 QYDLNAVDVMGG
-550 GIETDRAKT
+550 AIETD
-559 TTAQTV
+559 TAQTV
-565 QPILGQDGKNK
+565 QTILGQDGKNK
-576 WFGTQEKAQAF
+576 WFGSQDKAQAF
-587 IDKKDLGNDYQVVQD
+587 INKKNLGNDYQVVQD
-602 GKRFEIQPKAKSPV
+602 GKRFEIQPKSQDNQTQNVDTLPKTESSN
-616 QDDAYFQSQLDQLD
+616 QDDVPNPYNENKL
-630 KQRAQFEATGDYASA
+630 RAQVRDLSLQASKEAQANNAEDSKYIANLGNTASA
-645 EKVYAEMQTVAREW
+645 RSNEKVKQQLPDLY
-659 QTNSSTDTPTTK
+659 K
-671 RAEPSKG
+671 RAEELAKTAEITSAGRRGNTHFSSLSFKG
-678 ASDNAWADFY
+678 DLSFVSGDAWPK
-688 RKNRNMMSEELFMG
+688 RP
-702 GHQDRNALEEATP
+702 T
-715 EIQSRHAHGMAKAT
+715 
-729 PAAAVRDLKDILENG
+729 KDEVLQQAIWH
-744 IDQNRG
+744 
-750 QGRLFTAPL
+750 L
-759 SQGKLTAE
+759 SQDDKN
-767 QRSAMSASG
+767 G
-776 TSSGSAY
+776 TP
-783 SDGAFTLIAK
+783 K
-793 EGVGDIRS
+793 
-801 VSEIDAV
+801 
-808 MVNSAVPQ
+808 
-816 EVVNGLRQDFPNM
+816 
-829 KFGYAKELPSLLS
+829 
-842 DGKQS
+842 
-847 NNVQTQV
+847 NVQSALQL
-854 TELEQQL
+854 TELEKQF
-861 KNEKSVP
+861 KNEKSVA

-877 AELQNGLTEQA
+877 TELQNGLTEQA
-888 QSTVSLNQPQNTAPE
+888 QSSVSLNQPQKTTVENLSGEFKKIEESTTRINAVRQRIREANPEIFTAENDRVRETHGLTNARVTMMADEIETSGSYELSDREYEKIYNNPNFKIDYNPKTYTGTVTAIKDPHTGEWLGGNNSIDQAPSSNLQQDIQQFINENKAAFATNWQRDGQLKAQARDVIEKKLDTLLPSDISKQEFQAHVDRAMEYANKQHPTIEAQHEAQNTASE
-903 HPVNQWKSDM
+903 HPVNKWQSEM
-913 EEALAK
+913 QEALSK
-919 ADPEHPQFKKLQL
+919 ADPEHPLFKKLQAS
-932 NAKHGLKS
+932 AKNGLRS
-940 EGDRE
+940 VSDRAV
-945 TALRQAREI
+945 ALRQAREI
-954 EKKTSKT
+954 EKK
-961 IEEKT
+961 
-966 TTQAEPENPNGK
+966 AE
-978 APSPTE
+978 AQE
-984 QKIRETL
+984 QKY
-991 QRNDT
+991 Q
-996 QQNGKKMESA
+996 
-1006 ATILANQI
+1006 
-1014 KKDGP
+1014 P
-1019 EYFTLGWNKDAQLT
+1019 EK
-1033 AEAHDYVETI
+1033 
-1043 LDEALS
+1043 
-1049 NLGIKGFDDADSFS
+1049 
-1063 KLTNDVLESIDDVY
+1063 
-1077 ATADDSSFDDRPVK
+1077 
-1091 DKDGNYN
+1091 
-1098 APKLVKVKDEKGRT
+1098 
-1112 RYVLE
+1112 
-1117 HELNNPN
+1117 
-1124 VEYLRNFTESGR
+1124 
-1136 RSVVNITRENI
+1136 
-1147 FQDTPQNKQD
+1147 
-1157 ASREIEKQAEAPKA
+1157 
-1171 QADAPKA
+1171 PKA
-1178 KVEPSKNTLVSDD
+1178 KAEPSKNTLVSDD

-1278 NAETVRAELAKLDN
+1278 SAETVRAELAKLDN
-1292 PQQDSGE
+1292 PQQQSTTDGTFTNEGTMTGKTETVVTPAGREFEVRHKVVEASDLITSNLDSGAINAE
-1299 NLTELLNGLT
+1299 YPQALQPRDRTTLKSITQVNDIANKLNPKLLGDSASSTNGAPIVSPGNEVESGNGRTLAIRKAYQIGKADAYKAWLAEQGYDVDNMQQPVLVRERITPMNMAERVAYTTE
-1309 DEFGKKNV
+1309 
-1317 SIDSNS
+1317 SNE
-1323 KTITVKNKGVNT
+1323 
-1335 NVTRENG
+1335 RETLDMSPSEQAMSDAPKVMDILHLVQGG
-1342 SFSVFSMDEGLQMTG
+1342 SFNNTANRDFVNAFLTG
-1357 PTSANDLQGVIA
+1357 VASKNERGTMLDKDGVSLTQDGYRRIESALLAAAFNDAQIISQVI
-1369 EIDKAIGGYGAYLQ
+1369 ESKDSDIKAIGNAL
-1383 AKSEAKA
+1383 
-1390 KAAQEK
+1390 
-1396 AAAKEAEEQEVGDSV
+1396 
-1411 AYEPSSKSVEQQPI
+1411 
-1425 IHTEGKRKEVATTDV
+1425 
-1440 VKDSFDKAKAK
+1440 
-1451 QTKAEYDAMLNGF
+1451 
-1464 VADIE
+1464 IE
-1469 AAIKAAPDK
+1469 AAPQWAQVRKGVQDGILVEGVNVEANLVEAVHLVRKARQQNLSLSEMLNQDDIFDGSIDQVTKDFISIFYSGDKLNKARSSQKVADALKSYAQLAMTAKASPNLFGDAPLSNEQILGQVNDRLKQSEAEKQQDFFSSEGTTNTNPGKSSQVGQGPETSQPDAAATQSAAVTRTPVERPKNDTTLVQDWGVQYVDGYAKNDQYPGKIETDYGLKDGVKAAFLKDSKNYLEAVQKNLESIGYELHLNKKGKPEKVSINESGVAGSGEVSLYIREPITGVNVYASIGDGRPGSHPQRIGIMYRATMKESDK
-1478 PFKIEVPI
+1478 QASGFGIENSGNQYAGAQTSAFELAQMIDDMVTALVKRNQNKEN
-1486 ISKATTR
+1486 SNER
-1493 SDGSATT
+1493 STSSPLNPQGTSAVRSEGRASQQGNPPANNSNVETGGSATGAT
-1500 KEYVAAKDLMTLDN
+1500 TGTAQTTGRSGLRGSTTNVANDGQPTT
-1514 LADVIDSVE
+1514 V
-1523 KSVRGNT
+1523 GNE
-1530 WSYTQERAVKV
+1530 SNGR
-1541 ITDAVEEYKNAYG
+1541 
-1554 NAPLRIVFDVKGDG
+1554 KG
-1568 RFNVRNDKQTL
+1568 T
-1579 ENFLKKVKN
+1579 
-1588 NSGFKPPVESKGGRE
+1588 S
-1603 TFNRVNA
+1603 
-1610 IRDMLKDS
+1610 
-1618 GDKYRTLNAYEMAK
+1618 RT
-1632 SMGYPIVYGD
+1632 
-1642 YGDYGLIAGVVLD
+1642 
-1655 TFDYADH
+1655 
-1662 TFHTVVQLND
+1662 
-1672 LEGNKKENI
+1672 
-1681 GMFSVVTEQGIS
+1681 TELS
-1693 ITPANT
+1693 T
-1699 QKEAKANL
+1699 
-1707 TKKVKPNEGNKIDLA
+1707 
-1722 LRNHRSVRNM
+1722 
-1732 AEFRPQS
+1732 
-1739 ELQQQF
+1739 
-1745 EAKLYA
+1745 
-1751 SLGLEL
+1751 
-1757 PENQEDTANEQPTSN
+1757 EQPTKL
-1772 TSNSQG
+1772 
-1778 ASAVRGGRGRNSQSN
+1778 
-1793 VASGNNRNVDEG
+1793 E
-1805 VSTGSGASNQ
+1805 
-1815 NRSTGRSRIR
+1815 
-1825 DTGTDVENDGR
+1825 
-1836 VSGRG
+1836 
-1841 MESSRRED
+1841 
-1849 ASGTRQ
+1849 
-1855 LPVDQPTR
+1855 
-1863 LKSPAA
+1863 SPAA
-1869 VANTATDFYMADPEL
+1869 VANTAKDFHMSDLDL
-1884 IIGGTQVK
+1884 IFGGNQK
-1892 RFDKNKA
+1892 QRFNKNKA

-1906 LTNEGRQATT
+1906 LNNEGRQATP
-1916 EEQAILAG
+1916 EEQMVLAS

-1940 DKPVFKDESVWKE
+1940 NTPIFKDDWKDQ
-1953 RNLWLRE
+1953 NLWLRE
-1960 RLGKE
+1960 KLGKE
-1965 AWESAK
+1965 SWESAK
-1971 DSTINAHFTDPYTV
+1971 DSILNAFFTDPYTV
-1985 AAMWSM
+1985 QAMWSM
-1991 AEKMG
+1991 AEKIG

-2005 AIGTGNF
+2005 AVGTGNF
-2012 ISLMPKHIKQ
+2012 ISLMPYGIKQ

-2027 GIDLDITTAAIAKQL
+2027 AIDLDITTAAIAKQL

-2055 SQTPDNFYDL
+2055 SKTPDNFYDL
-2065 VISNVPFAD
+2065 VISNVPFSND
-2074 IKIADRRYNQFNPNL
+2074 VKIADRRYNQFNPNL

-2126 LAKKAE
+2126 IAKQAE
-2132 LITSVRLPSGAFQE
+2132 LMTSVRLPAGAFKDF
-2146 YAGTA
+2146 AGTN

-2163 EPLTMTPEV
+2163 EPLAMTPELD
-2172 NWIGLSE
+2172 WIGLSE
-2179 VKTSSKPVKVNSFY
+2179 VKTSTKPVKVNSFY
-2193 AENLGNVLGDI
+2193 ANNLRNVLGTI
-2204 DYGSGTTR
+2204 DYKGGDPR
-2212 FGAGMIVHRPHDLKQ
+2212 FAGMTVHSPGEAALKKQLETLSDL
-2227 RLEKAANFVPE
+2227 VPE
-2238 DALLPRHNKDHLTYY
+2238 NALLPRHNDDYLTYY

-2263 LTISDGELMFVYG
+2263 LTMSNGELMFVYG
-2276 DQMVKATDLSE
+2276 DQMVKATDVVE
-2287 YKLKDAK
+2287 YKIKDAK
-2294 KTAQRQKSIEDLIAI
+2294 KTAQRQKSIEDLVEI

-2320 RTEQDNVEQLRKTLN
+2320 RIEQDNVEQLRKSLN

-2341 TKEHGPLADSFG
+2341 VKAHGPLADSFG
-2353 LQYFRKLGDAY
+2353 LQYFKKMEDAY
-2364 YYSLAALEV
+2364 YYSLAALEN

-2384 VVRGADTL
+2384 VVRGAAAL
-2392 KNPTVSDAFVVERN
+2392 QNPTVADAFVVERN
-2406 KTAIPSLT
+2406 KTAAPSLA
-2414 NIAKLANVSEDQ
+2414 NIAKMANVTEDQ
-2426 ARAELIAKGAIYVL
+2426 ARAELLEKGAVYVL

-2453 GNVRL
+2453 GNVRQ

-2511 IAHMLGMTDT
+2511 IAHMLGMTDSN
-2521 TGITVTFPNGK
+2521 GITVTFPSGK

-2547 KTNYGTIYKSFQTV
+2547 TTNYGSKYKSFQTV

-2568 QTITVK
+2568 QNITVK
-2574 YKNEDGSES
+2574 YKNADGSES

-2588 TEEVNERIS
+2588 TEEVNEKIS
-2597 KIKEDFAAWL
+2597 KIKEDFATWL

-2615 QLEKEYNHTF
+2615 QLEKEYNHAF

-2683 TMGGIAIES
+2683 TMGGIALES

-2727 FISELGKAIRQ
+2727 FISELGKAVRQ

-2888 QFLTRYVRRMNNGG
+2888 QLLTRYVRRMNNGG

-2997 RKTKSGKILS
+2997 RKTKTGKVLS
-3007 DESLT
+3007 DEGLS

-3018 LLNGRTEDAKD
+3018 LLNGRTEGAKD

-3042 SPKQEQALAEIQSL
+3042 SPKQEKALERIQGL
-3056 AKEWERASGKQKRQW
+3056 AKEWEQATGKQKREW
-3071 MRDGDPRSPLSI
+3071 MRDGDPRAPLSI

-3099 EYIGQEGKTED
+3099 DFIGQEGKTED

-3123 MEVYHS
+3123 MEVYKS
-3129 HPLAGQVIFADTGYN
+3129 HPLASQVIFADTGYN
-3144 TTTERSTGQK
+3144 TTTERSTGTK
-3154 DANGKTIRERV
+3154 DAKGKMIRERV
-3165 KVFSPIKDIV
+3165 KVFSPIRDIV
-3175 ERLVQSGIP
+3175 ERLVQQGIP

-3199 RKAIADKMN
+3199 RKAIADKVN
-3208 TGEIR
+3208 SGEIR

-3282 AIKDRFINSFMKADA
+3282 AIKDRFINAFMKADG

-3365 QRRIARIDE
+3365 QRRIARFNE
-3374 QITEYENNAVLDRIQ
+3374 QIAEYEKNAVLDRIQ
-3389 TLMQSQSENFSVE
+3389 KLMQSQSENFSAE

-3417 IQQFIVDH
+3417 TQQFIADH

-3433 TLGKYSNVTMSVE
+3433 TLGKYGNVTMSVE

-3487 EDAKVSAQNTINNL
+3487 EDAKVSAQDTINSL

-3521 LENIEQDLENNPV
+3521 LENIEQDLESNPV
-3534 APPIWLRRGAPIDSE
+3534 APPIWLRRGTPIDSE

-3555 LFIVS
+3555 LFVVS
-3560 GHRYTNDGWFVSAED
+3560 GHRYTNDGWFVSADD

-3604 NIEDK
+3604 NINDK

-3620 NDYSRDKLKPDNE
+3620 NDYSRDKLKPDSE
-3633 RRGASPLDTTFT
+3633 RRGTSPLSTSFL
-3645 PLSVVSATRRVLSI
+3645 PLSKNRADRLVVDILSRI
-3659 LEHLK
+3659 SK
-3664 IVTTQI
+3664 GDTPNKSKSGISGIVQPKFPF
-3670 DASVRG
+3670 V
-3676 RIVVGWQRVGVNKV
+3676 
-3690 KGLDSHSFTVQVV
+3690 VV
-3703 ESFDGLPSAIQ
+3703 ESFEALPEAIQ
-3714 EDNRYQGEN
+3714 QENYYQDEDGN
-3723 GETKRYDVLG
+3723 TKRYDVSA
-3733 VWHNGTL
+3733 VWHKGTL
-3740 YINAGDIQGNNST
+3740 YINAGDVQGNHNT
-3753 QQTTF
+3753 QQTTY
-3758 EMYEELILHEVV
+3758 EAYEEVILHEVV
-3770 GHFGVQQIFGRE
+3770 GHFGVQQLFGQE
-3782 YKTKLQQL
+3782 YKTKFQQL
-3790 FNALGGLEGIRKIA
+3790 FNALGGIEGIRKIA
-3804 KDNGVDMQQ
+3804 KDNGVDMNQFDNAYIKPFKKGVEEGYYDPLDAQQ
-3813 FNDVYINP
+3813 ATV
-3821 RMQAVKDEIYTE
+3821 
-3833 SDVQQSLVGEL
+3833 SEL

-3858 RQKLKEVLGY
+3858 RQKLKEVIGY

-3949 GKETIDEL
+3949 GKETINEL

-3972 GVEGFYYNSKAVLVA
+3972 GVEGFYYNGKAVLVA

-4006 AGFQNMMTQKQYNE
+4006 AGFQNMMNQKQYNE

-4025 NKLVEQGNPVALAAK
+4025 NKLVEKGNPVALAAK

-4067 QQRNVL
+4067 QQRNVI
-4073 QRNALQRLIQNI
+4073 QRNALQKLINNI
-4085 VTYVKAW
+4085 VSYVKAW
-4092 VFDRFGVNLNLNPDD
+4092 VFDNFGINLNLNPDD
-4107 MLALSERMIE
+4107 MLALSERMIGQI
-4117 KFSYHSDAAIN
+4117 KHQSSLDLIRQKYHGTNQWMTAPNGAKTHLSEQQWLQVRTPEFKKWFGDWENDAAN
-4128 QHGVAKYSL
+4128 ASQVLDENGEPKVVYHGTATGF
-4137 NENSHAPFQKAID
+4137 NEF
-4150 DVVAGS
+4150 
-4156 TPLGYVRMGKTP
+4156 
-4168 DVLKMLGLPDVPV
+4168 
-4181 TINGATIEKVMAQ
+4181 
-4194 HLGLA
+4194 
-4199 KGEHSNI
+4199 
-4206 HNLTPDTLR
+4206 
-4215 QLPKQLNN
+4215 
-4223 PVAVFKSGTD
+4223 
-4233 ATKQGYVVLTEL
+4233 KQGHGLLGDGIYLTDSFDTADVYANIRGENGFVLPLFVNIRNAFKTTGNVSREEVVEATTSGKYQGIVHQFENQEYIVALEPNQVKMAEGNKGTFNSESSDIRFSRSA
-4245 TEKDIKTGMDKPV
+4245 KDIIDNLSKNLGNISISSVKDKTGYKF
-4258 IAALHV
+4258 
-4264 KTTNKGLEL
+4264 T
-4273 INIGSVYGKD
+4273 
-4283 SLKSIQNSLDKDLLY
+4283 
-4298 WHKEKGQN
+4298 
-4306 FVNAFRL
+4306 
-4313 QLPSHMQIQKTDL
+4313 
-4326 SSKGSQSNMGSL
+4326 
-4338 QLQPE
+4338 
-4343 THSNASLSN
+4343 
-4352 TNIKTN
+4352 
-4358 EDLVKYQSNQPLYSR
+4358 
-4373 QSMQDTIDKL
+4373 
-4383 SQNLKSLTFKSV
+4383 
-4395 TDKAGD
+4395 
-4401 KKIDWLGIGLSAL
+4401 DWLGIGLSAL

-4422 YAKLL
+4422 YSKIL

-4446 AGAEADSIVREWS
+4446 AGAEADSIVREWAN
-4459 KLKDDEALAGVMHDS
+4459 LNDEDQLAELMHDS

-4485 VKGDSVSKYKQLRD
+4485 VKGDSVSRYKQLRD
-4499 AYNSLSPEA
+4499 DYNSLSPEA
-4508 QAMYVKARDAY
+4508 QAMYLKARDAY
-4519 KQHYAEVHQAIKERI
+4519 KKHYAKVHQAIKERI
-4534 LRSELSNQK
+4534 LRSELSSQK

-4550 MDDNFFGQIK
+4550 MDDNFFGYVK

-4571 FVVVMR
+4571 YVVVMR

-4590 TMGEAQALRS
+4590 TMGEAQSLRS
-4600 ELMQKYPHYKVD
+4600 ELMQKYPHYKTD
-4612 RVTLD
+4612 RVVLD
-4617 KEFNTSRDA
+4617 KEFNASRDA
-4626 VGRGFMSSL
+4626 VGRGFMTNL

-4643 LSAAEQAEFEDTLSQ
+4643 LSTAEQAEFEDTLSQ

-4684 DARRAFAQNMFSGAN
+4684 DARRAFAQNMFHGAG

-4723 QSKLNNS
+4723 QSKLNDS

-4780 NLSQTALVAYPLMGA
+4780 NLSQTALVAYPIMGA
-4795 KWNFDKAG
+4795 KWGFDKAAN
-4803 KELLKA
+4803 ELLKA
-4809 AEQFRKSVEFHK
+4809 SNDFRKGVEFHK
-4821 VKWEGTKTDLYKAVS
+4821 VKWEGSKTDLYKTIS
-4836 SDISKFLNEDEKK
+4836 SDISKFLSKDEKQ
-4849 AYQKAVDSGVIDVTQ
+4849 AYEDAVARGVIDVTQ

-4871 AQGEDSGVMWKTR
+4871 AQGEDSGIMWKTR

-4913 RQHGADHDSAFDQ
+4913 RQSGEKHDSAFDQ
-4926 AVDMTYKGHFDY
+4926 AVDATYRGHFDY
-4938 SSGNRPRIMQGDV
+4938 SSGNRPRIMQGNV
-4951 AKVVLLFK
+4951 AKVLLLFK
-4959 QFGQNML
+4959 QFGQNMV

-4984 RKEARKAL
+4984 RKEARKSLA
-4992 RAIFITHAT
+4992 AILAMHAT
-5001 FAGVLGLPF
+5001 FAGTLGLPM
-5010 PIVGMLLSIA
+5010 VGMLLSVA
-5020 SAWGG
+5020 SWMGG
-5025 DDDEPWD
+5025 DDDDPWD

-5043 AFNPTISNMLMKGV
+5043 AFGPTISTLLMKGA
-5057 PRGIGVDI
+5057 PRAFTPFDM

-5072 NLLLPDVQ
+5072 NMLLPDVQ
-5080 EGLEGKKW
+5080 EGLEGKRW
-5088 WDSAASAALGP
+5088 AESAMAGALGP
-5099 IGGIGANVAKG
+5099 VAGIGTNLVKG
-5110 AQEISEGHNV
+5110 SQDITEGQTL
-5120 RGVESMLPVFL
+5120 RGIETMLPVFL

-5145 QDKTGVPILDEVDSM
+5145 QDKTGVSIMDDVSSM
-5160 DLLIQSMGFSP
+5160 DLLVQGMGFSP
-5171 ADVRTAT
+5171 ADVRTAN
-5178 EGKSA
+5178 EGKTA
-5183 IYQFD
+5183 IYQLN

-5193 RRNRLMT
+5193 RRSRLMT

-5216 IWGEIQAF
+5216 IWEEIQGF
-5224 NEKNPSRRITRIN
+5224 NDKNPSRRITRIN
-5237 LNQSYRQ
+5237 LNQSYRN

-5249 DRAEDGV
+5249 DRAEDGI
-5256 YLPRNRQDARDAG
+5256 YLSRNRQDAREAG

>member
-1 MSESTLKPFTGKLDD
+1 MSESTLKPFTGKLDENID
-16 NTDKKQQPA
+16 TNQQPA

-31 ALDGEDKGFL
+31 ALDGEKKGVIGHL
-41 GQAKD
+41 KD
-46 HAVSFFGKGAVG
+46 TGLSALKGAVA
-58 VGETAVGLSNMM
+58 VPELAVGIMDVM
-70 SDGATGKILS
+70 SDGATGKIL
-80 EKLGYDPKAAKNVM
+80 ENKNGTVGFRPKEAKQALGNLHTDQYKA
-94 TGWQSEQYQQ
+94 QQ
-104 QLKDSA
+104 QEFSDAGKD
-110 NIGNRKIEEGD
+110 GNWVDKVVD
-121 DFATKV
+121 KTKV
-127 GKKFDNAVDI
+127 AL
-137 TKNAINNPSLITN
+137 TNPSLIAN
-150 TVAESLP
+150 TVVESVP
-157 SMFLG
+157 SMLAG
-162 GVLGRASGIAKP
+162 GALGRASGIANP

-187 GSQAEQIRQETV
+187 GSQAEQIRQQTV

-206 QSLASVGTGALGGLF
+206 QSLAGVGTGALGGLIGF
-221 GYAGGRL
+221 AGGRL
-228 AQKMGLSDVD
+228 AQKMGIGDVD
-238 TAMQTG
+238 TMLVTG
-244 RLTTQQVG
+244 RAG
-252 EEIAKTPM
+252 PAEIAGEIASMPAKSLP
-260 RAIPT
+260 RR
-265 AVIKGAISEGFL
+265 VIEGAISEGFL
-277 EELPQSVSEQI
+277 EELPQSVSEQVI
-288 LQNLA
+288 QNLA
-293 LDKPWHDGVE
+293 LDKPWHDGIE
-303 NAAVMGTLA
+303 DAAVMGTLA
-312 GMAMGGTVSGVG
+312 GMAMGGAANILSGH
-324 KTGDWWNSRSNTGPQ
+324 NTGTESQ

-354 SQFGSNPDSAL
+354 SQSGSSSDSAL
-365 TGEYIPRGNV
+365 TGEYIPRENV

-386 VYDQPSMEAD
+386 VYDQPSMDAD
-396 NLLNNNYKGDTG
+396 NLLNNNG
-408 FDTSGNFGPSNNPDS
+408 FDYGSAATGNPVSPDT
-423 PLSPSGGNYFDD
+423 PPAPNGNYFDGD
-435 PASQSQPQL
+435 YGSEAAFDDLLNSVPPASQTPSQQM
-444 PSERLGINPNDGPM
+444 GINPNDGPM

-468 GASPI
+468 GASPVS
-473 AQLGYAPEQQSQ
+473 QLGYTPEQQTQ
-485 EQSNTSISDA
+485 EQSNTPISDV
-495 VPSNYQSLLGSQNDG
+495 VPNDYRQLLGNHNEG
-510 QPFDARFEDATVQQ
+510 QSFNTNFEDAAIQQ
-524 GNAQADNAGKSISQ
+524 GNAQSDNAGESISQ
-538 QYDTNAADAMGG
+538 QYDTNTADEMAGEFEKNG
-550 GIETDRAKT
+550 TESAPQTKT
-559 TTAQTV
+559 T

-576 WFGTQEKAQAF
+576 WFGSQEKAKAF
-587 IDKKDLGNDYQVVQD
+587 LDKKNLGNDYQVVQD
-602 GKRFEIQPKAKSPV
+602 GKRFEIQPK
-616 QDDAYFQSQLDQLD
+616 SQVAQNQNDNLNNQNSILNTKNTISNTENNID
-630 KQRAQFEATGDYASA
+630 KIQKISA
-645 EKVYAEMQTVAREW
+645 
-659 QTNSSTDTPTTK
+659 
-671 RAEPSKG
+671 
-678 ASDNAWADFY
+678 
-688 RKNRNMMSEELFMG
+688 
-702 GHQDRNALEEATP
+702 
-715 EIQSRHAHGMAKAT
+715 
-729 PAAAVRDLKDILENG
+729 
-744 IDQNRG
+744 
-750 QGRLFTAPL
+750 
-759 SQGKLTAE
+759 
-767 QRSAMSASG
+767 
-776 TSSGSAY
+776 
-783 SDGAFTLIAK
+783 
-793 EGVGDIRS
+793 
-801 VSEIDAV
+801 
-808 MVNSAVPQ
+808 
-816 EVVNGLRQDFPNM
+816 
-829 KFGYAKELPSLLS
+829 
-842 DGKQS
+842 
-847 NNVQTQV
+847 
-854 TELEQQL
+854 LEQQL
-861 KNEKSVP
+861 ANEKSVI
-868 KKAQIRKQI
+868 KKVRLRKQI
-877 AELQNGLTEQA
+877 TELQNGLDQNQVSASLDEPRKATAENLSGEFKRMEQA
-888 QSTVSLNQPQNTAPE
+888 TARVNAVRQRMREANPEIFTAENDRVRETHGLTNARVTSIADEIETSGNYELSDREYEKIKNNPNYKIDYDARNFMGKVTAVKDPHSGEWVGNNEQSDLDNAAHEAATSVHNDLPEPTQAQIEAGNYKKGHIKVHGLDIAIENPRGSERRGTDPDGNEWSHNMSDHYGYIKRTTGADQEHIDTYVGKNPESENVFIVDQIDQGSGGFDEHKVMLGFDSQEEAITAYKSNFDKGWKVGPVTQMSKDQFKDWLKNSDTSKAVAESGQKIEPQ
-903 HPVNQWKSDM
+903 HPVNKWQ
-913 EEALAK
+913 EEMNKALAK
-919 ADPEHPQFKKLQL
+919 ADPEHPLFKKLQAS
-932 NAKHGLKS
+932 AKNGLRS
-940 EGDRE
+940 VSDRAV
-945 TALRQAREI
+945 ALRQAREI
-954 EKKTSKT
+954 EKK
-961 IEEKT
+961 
-966 TTQAEPENPNGK
+966 AE
-978 APSPTE
+978 AQE
-984 QKIRETL
+984 QKY
-991 QRNDT
+991 Q
-996 QQNGKKMESA
+996 
-1006 ATILANQI
+1006 
-1014 KKDGP
+1014 P
-1019 EYFTLGWNKDAQLT
+1019 EK
-1033 AEAHDYVETI
+1033 
-1043 LDEALS
+1043 
-1049 NLGIKGFDDADSFS
+1049 
-1063 KLTNDVLESIDDVY
+1063 
-1077 ATADDSSFDDRPVK
+1077 
-1091 DKDGNYN
+1091 
-1098 APKLVKVKDEKGRT
+1098 
-1112 RYVLE
+1112 
-1117 HELNNPN
+1117 
-1124 VEYLRNFTESGR
+1124 
-1136 RSVVNITRENI
+1136 
-1147 FQDTPQNKQD
+1147 
-1157 ASREIEKQAEAPKA
+1157 
-1171 QADAPKA
+1171 PKA
-1178 KVEPSKNTLVSDD
+1178 KAEPSKNTLVSDD

-1278 NAETVRAELAKLDN
+1278 SAETVRAELAKLDN
-1292 PQQDSGE
+1292 PQQQSNTVQSKTETVVTPAGREFEVRHKVVEASDLITSNLDSGAINAE
-1299 NLTELLNGLT
+1299 YPQALQPRDRTTLKSVTQVNDIANKLNPKLLGDSASSTNGAPIVSPGNEVESGNGRTLAIRKAYQIGKADAYKAWLAEQGYDVDNMQQPVLVRERITPMNMAERVAYTTE
-1309 DEFGKKNV
+1309 
-1317 SIDSNS
+1317 SNE
-1323 KTITVKNKGVNT
+1323 
-1335 NVTRENG
+1335 RETLDMSPSEQAMSDAPKVMDILHLVQGG
-1342 SFSVFSMDEGLQMTG
+1342 SFNNTANRDFVNAFLTG
-1357 PTSANDLQGVIA
+1357 VASKNERGTMLDKDGVSLTQDGYRRIESALLAAAFNDAQIISQVI
-1369 EIDKAIGGYGAYLQ
+1369 ESKDSDIKAIGNALIEAAPQWAQVRKGVQEGILVEGVNVEANLVEAVHLVRKARQQNLSLSEMLNQDDIFDGSIDQVTKDFVSIFYRGDKLDKARSSQKVADALKSYAQLAMTAKASPNLFGDAPLSNEQ
-1383 AKSEAKA
+1383 ILGQVNDRLKKSEAEKQPDFFSSQGTIDTNA
-1390 KAAQEK
+1390 GEPGQVGQGSETRQPDARTSQPDTTAVTRTPVDRPKNDSTLVQDWGVQYVDGYAKNDQYPGKIETDYGLKDGVKAA
-1396 AAAKEAEEQEVGDSV
+1396 
-1411 AYEPSSKSVEQQPI
+1411 
-1425 IHTEGKRKEVATTDV
+1425 
-1440 VKDSFDKAKAK
+1440 F
-1451 QTKAEYDAMLNGF
+1451 
-1464 VADIE
+1464 
-1469 AAIKAAPDK
+1469 
-1478 PFKIEVPI
+1478 
-1486 ISKATTR
+1486 
-1493 SDGSATT
+1493 
-1500 KEYVAAKDLMTLDN
+1500 
-1514 LADVIDSVE
+1514 
-1523 KSVRGNT
+1523 
-1530 WSYTQERAVKV
+1530 
-1541 ITDAVEEYKNAYG
+1541 
-1554 NAPLRIVFDVKGDG
+1554 
-1568 RFNVRNDKQTL
+1568 
-1579 ENFLKKVKN
+1579 
-1588 NSGFKPPVESKGGRE
+1588 
-1603 TFNRVNA
+1603 
-1610 IRDMLKDS
+1610 LKDS
-1618 GDKYRTLNAYEMAK
+1618 KKYLEAVQKNLESIGYELHLDKKGKPQKVSVNESGVAGSGEVSLYIREPVTGVNVWMKIGDGFPGSHPQRIGILYRATMKESDKQASGFGIENSGNQY
-1632 SMGYPIVYGD
+1632 
-1642 YGDYGLIAGVVLD
+1642 AGANTSAFELAQMIDDMVTALVKRN
-1655 TFDYADH
+1655 
-1662 TFHTVVQLND
+1662 QN
-1672 LEGNKKENI
+1672 KEN
-1681 GMFSVVTEQGIS
+1681 S
-1693 ITPANT
+1693 
-1699 QKEAKANL
+1699 
-1707 TKKVKPNEGNKIDLA
+1707 
-1722 LRNHRSVRNM
+1722 
-1732 AEFRPQS
+1732 
-1739 ELQQQF
+1739 
-1745 EAKLYA
+1745 
-1751 SLGLEL
+1751 
-1757 PENQEDTANEQPTSN
+1757 NEQPASN
-1772 TSNSQG
+1772 TSNPQG
-1778 ASAVRGGRGRNSQSN
+1778 TSEVRGGRGRNSQSN
-1793 VASGNNRNVDEG
+1793 DPQANNTNVETG
-1805 VSTGSGASNQ
+1805 VSAGSGTANQ
-1815 NRSTGRSRIR
+1815 NQTTGRSRIR
-1825 DTGTDVENDGR
+1825 STGTDVANDAG

-1849 ASGTRQ
+1849 ASGTGQ

-1863 LKSPAA
+1863 LESPAA
-1869 VANTATDFYMADPEL
+1869 VANTATDFYMADPD
-1884 IIGGTQVK
+1884 IIFGGSQK
-1892 RFDKNKA
+1892 QRFDKNKK

-1906 LTNEGRQATT
+1906 LNAEGRQATA
-1916 EEQAILAG
+1916 EEQVVLAS

-1940 DKPVFKDESVWKE
+1940 NTPVFKDGWKDE
-1953 RNLWLRE
+1953 NLWLRE
-1960 RLGKE
+1960 KLGKE
-1965 AWESAK
+1965 SWESAK
-1971 DSTINAHFTDPYTV
+1971 DSVLNAFFTDPYTV
-1985 AAMWSM
+1985 QAMWSM

-2005 AIGTGNF
+2005 AVGTGNF
-2012 ISLMPKHIKQ
+2012 ISLMPMHIKQ

-2027 GIDLDITTAAIAKQL
+2027 AIDLDITTATIAKQL

-2055 SQTPDNFYDL
+2055 SKTPDNFYDL
-2065 VISNVPFAD
+2065 VISNVPFSND
-2074 IKIADRRYNQFNPNL
+2074 VKIADRRYNQFNPNL

-2126 LAKKAE
+2126 MAKQSE
-2132 LITSVRLPSGAFQE
+2132 LITSIRLPAGAFKDF
-2146 YAGTA
+2146 AGTN

-2158 LRKRA
+2158 LRKRT
-2163 EPLTMTPEV
+2163 EPLTMTPDAD
-2172 NWIGLSE
+2172 WIGLSE
-2179 VKTSSKPVKVNSFY
+2179 VKTSTKPVKVNSFY
-2193 AENLGNVLGDI
+2193 ANNLRNVLGTI
-2204 DYGSGTTR
+2204 DYKGGDPR
-2212 FGAGMIVHRPHDLKQ
+2212 FAGMTVLSNGEAWLKKELSQLSDLVS
-2227 RLEKAANFVPE
+2227 ENT
-2238 DALLPRHNKDHLTYY
+2238 LLPRHNDDYLTYY

-2263 LTISDGELMFVYG
+2263 LTMSNGELMFVYG
-2276 DQMVKATDLSE
+2276 DQMVKATDLAE
-2287 YKLKDAK
+2287 YKIKDAK
-2294 KTAQRQKSIEDLIAI
+2294 KTAKRQKSIEDLVAI

-2320 RTEQDNVEQLRKTLN
+2320 RIEQDNVEQLRKTLN

-2384 VVRGADTL
+2384 VVRGAAALD
-2392 KNPTVSDAFVVERN
+2392 NPTVSDAFVVERN
-2406 KTAIPSLT
+2406 KSAAPSLA
-2414 NIAKLANVSEDQ
+2414 NIAKMAQVSEDQ
-2426 ARAELIAKGAIYVL
+2426 ARAELLEKGAVYVL

-2453 GNVRL
+2453 GNVRQ

-2511 IAHMLGMTDT
+2511 IAHMLGMTDSN
-2521 TGITVTFPNGK
+2521 GITVTFPSGK

-2547 KTNYGTIYKSFQTV
+2547 TTNYGSKYKSFQTV

-2568 QTITVK
+2568 QNITVK
-2574 YKNEDGSES
+2574 YKNSDGSES

-2588 TEEVNERIS
+2588 TEEVNEKIS
-2597 KIKEDFAAWL
+2597 KIKEDFATWL

-2615 QLEKEYNHTF
+2615 QLEKEYNHAF

-2683 TMGGIAIES
+2683 TMGGIALES

-2727 FISELGKAIRQ
+2727 FISELGKAVRQ

-2888 QFLTRYVRRMNNGG
+2888 QLLTRYVRRMNNGG

-2997 RKTKSGKILS
+2997 RKTKTGKVLS
-3007 DESLT
+3007 DEGLT

-3018 LLNGRTEDAKD
+3018 LLNGRTEGAKD

-3042 SPKQEQALAEIQSL
+3042 SPKQEQTLAEIQSL
-3056 AKEWERASGKQKRQW
+3056 AKEWERASGKEKRKW
-3071 MRDGDPRSPLSI
+3071 MRDGDPRAPLSI

-3099 EYIGQEGKTED
+3099 EYVGKEGQTED

-3129 HPLAGQVIFADTGYN
+3129 HPLASQVIFADTGYN

-3154 DANGKTIRERV
+3154 DDKGKTIRERV

-3199 RKAIADKMN
+3199 RKAIADKVN

-3282 AIKDRFINSFMKADA
+3282 AIKDRFINAFMKADG

-3365 QRRIARIDE
+3365 QRRIARFDE
-3374 QITEYENNAVLDRIQ
+3374 QIAEYENNAVLDRIQ
-3389 TLMQSQSENFSVE
+3389 KLMQSQSENFSAE

-3417 IQQFIVDH
+3417 IQQFIADH

-3433 TLGKYSNVTMSVE
+3433 TLGKYGNVTMSVE

-3478 GAAQDVKAL
+3478 GVSQDIQAI
-3487 EDAKVSAQNTINNL
+3487 EDAKASAQQTIDSL

-3511 ADQLARTQKQ
+3511 SDQLARTQKQ
-3521 LENIEQDLENNPV
+3521 LENIEQDLDSNPV
-3534 APPIWLRRGAPIDSE
+3534 APPIWLRRGTPIDSE

-3560 GHRYTNDGWFVSAED
+3560 GHRYTNDGWFVSADD

-3593 PIYEEREFEAP
+3593 PIYEERVFEAP
-3604 NIEDK
+3604 NINDK

-3633 RRGASPLDTTFT
+3633 RRGTSPLDTTFNA
-3645 PLSVVSATRRVLSI
+3645 LSVVSATRRVLSV
-3659 LEHLK
+3659 LQHLK
-3664 IVTTQI
+3664 LSATQDSSI
-3670 DASVRG
+3670 SG
-3676 RIVVGWQRVGVNKV
+3676 RITVGSAGI
-3690 KGLDSHSFTVQVV
+3690 KGGFDVQVIS
-3703 ESFDGLPSAIQ
+3703 SFDGLPTEIQ
-3714 EDNRYQGEN
+3714 KDATYQDDKGN
-3723 GETKRYDVLG
+3723 TQNYDVSA
-3733 VWHNGTL
+3733 VWHKGTL
-3740 YINAGDIQGNNST
+3740 YVVADQVYGDNAKQI
-3753 QQTTF
+3753 TTF
-3758 EMYEELILHEVV
+3758 DAYEEMLAHEII
-3770 GHFGVQQIFGRE
+3770 GHFGVQQIFGQE

-3790 FNALGGLEGIRKIA
+3790 YNALGELEGIRKIA
-3804 KDNGVDMQQ
+3804 SKNGVNMAQ
-3813 FNDVYINP
+3813 FESAYIEP
-3821 RMQAVKDEIYTE
+3821 YTQGAKEGIYAE
-3833 SDVQQSLVGEL
+3833 SDVQQALVGEL

-3858 RQKLKEVLGY
+3858 RQKLKEVIGY

-3949 GKETIDEL
+3949 GKETINEL

-3972 GVEGFYYNSKAVLVA
+3972 GVEGFYYNGKAVLVA

-4006 AGFQNMMTQKQYNE
+4006 AGFQNMMNQKQYNE

-4025 NKLVEQGNPVALAAK
+4025 NKLVEQGNPVALTAK

-4067 QQRNVL
+4067 KQRNVI
-4073 QRNALQRLIQNI
+4073 QRNALQKLINNI
-4085 VTYVKAW
+4085 VSYVKAW
-4092 VFDRFGVNLNLNPDD
+4092 VFDNFGINLNLNPDD
-4107 MLALSERMIE
+4107 MLALSERMIGQI
-4117 KFSYHSDAAIN
+4117 KHQSSLDLIRQKYHGTNQWMTAPNGAKTHLSEQQWLQVRTPEFKKWFGDWENDAAN
-4128 QHGVAKYSL
+4128 ASQVLDENGEPKVVYHGTATEF
-4137 NENSHAPFQKAID
+4137 NEFKQGHGLLGDGIYLTDSFDTA
-4150 DVVAGS
+4150 DVYANIRGENGFVL
-4156 TPLGYVRMGKTP
+4156 PLFV
-4168 DVLKMLGLPDVPV
+4168 
-4181 TINGATIEKVMAQ
+4181 
-4194 HLGLA
+4194 
-4199 KGEHSNI
+4199 NI
-4206 HNLTPDTLR
+4206 RN
-4215 QLPKQLNN
+4215 
-4223 PVAVFKSGTD
+4223 VFKTTGNVSRDEFVEATTSG
-4233 ATKQGYVVLTEL
+4233 KYQGIVHQFENHEYIVALEPNQVKMAEGNKGTFNSESSDIRFSRSA
-4245 TEKDIKTGMDKPV
+4245 KDIIDNLSKNLGNISISSVKDKTGYKF
-4258 IAALHV
+4258 
-4264 KTTNKGLEL
+4264 T
-4273 INIGSVYGKD
+4273 
-4283 SLKSIQNSLDKDLLY
+4283 
-4298 WHKEKGQN
+4298 
-4306 FVNAFRL
+4306 
-4313 QLPSHMQIQKTDL
+4313 
-4326 SSKGSQSNMGSL
+4326 
-4338 QLQPE
+4338 
-4343 THSNASLSN
+4343 
-4352 TNIKTN
+4352 
-4358 EDLVKYQSNQPLYSR
+4358 
-4373 QSMQDTIDKL
+4373 
-4383 SQNLKSLTFKSV
+4383 
-4395 TDKAGD
+4395 
-4401 KKIDWLGIGLSAL
+4401 DWLGVGLSAL

-4422 YAKLL
+4422 YSKIL

-4446 AGAEADSIVREWS
+4446 AGAEADSIVREWAN
-4459 KLKDDEALAGVMHDS
+4459 LNDEDQLAELMHDS

-4485 VKGDSVSKYKQLRD
+4485 VKGDSVSRYKQLRD
-4499 AYNSLSPEA
+4499 DYNSLSPEA
-4508 QAMYVKARDAY
+4508 QAMYLKARDAY
-4519 KQHYAEVHQAIKERI
+4519 KKHYAKVHQAIKERI
-4534 LRSELSNQK
+4534 LRSELSSQK

-4550 MDDNFFGQIK
+4550 MDDNFFGYVK

-4571 FVVVMR
+4571 YVVVMR

-4600 ELMQKYPHYKVD
+4600 ELIQKFPHYKVNK
-4612 RVTLD
+4612 VKLD
-4617 KEFNTSRDA
+4617 KEYNKSRDA
-4626 VGRGFMSSL
+4626 VGRGFMTSL

-4643 LSAAEQAEFEDTLSQ
+4643 LSTAERTEFEDTLSQ

-4712 QLDDM
+4712 QLDEM
-4717 QKYASE
+4717 QKYADE
-4723 QSKLNNS
+4723 QFEVDED
-4730 YDQPTAQRVIDEMN
+4730 YDQRSAQSVITEMN

-4780 NLSQTALVAYPLMGA
+4780 NLSQTALVAYPFMGA
-4795 KWNFDKAG
+4795 KWGFDNAAN
-4803 KELLKA
+4803 ELLKA
-4809 AEQFRKSVEFHK
+4809 SNDFRKGVEFHK

-4836 SDISKFLNEDEKK
+4836 SDISKFLTKDEQA
-4849 AYQKAVDSGVIDVTQ
+4849 AYQKAVGSSVIDVTQ

-4871 AQGEDSGVMWKTR
+4871 AQGEDSGIMWKTR

-4913 RQHGADHDSAFDQ
+4913 RQSGSNHDEAYTQ
-4926 AVDMTYKGHFDY
+4926 AHNMTYKSHYDY
-4938 SSGNRPRIMQGDV
+4938 GSGNRPRIMQGNV
-4951 AKVVLLFK
+4951 AKVLLLFK
-4959 QFGQNML
+4959 QFGQNMI

-4984 RKEARKAL
+4984 RREARRAL
-4992 RAIFITHAT
+4992 GAILAMHAT
-5001 FAGVLGLPF
+5001 FAGALGLPM
-5010 PIVGMLLSIA
+5010 VGMLLSVA
-5020 SAWGG
+5020 SWMGG
-5025 DDDEPWD
+5025 DDDDPWD

-5043 AFNPTISNMLMKGV
+5043 AFGPTISNMLMKGA

-5088 WDSAASAALGP
+5088 WDSASAAALGP
-5099 IGGIGANVAKG
+5099 IGGIGANIAKG
-5110 AQEISEGHNV
+5110 AQEISEGHNL

-5145 QDKTGVPILDEVDSM
+5145 QDKTGVSISWMKLVQWIYLSKVWGSHHLMFVQPVKAKQQFISL
-5160 DLLIQSMGFSP
+5160 
-5171 ADVRTAT
+5171 T
-5178 EGKSA
+5178 ES
-5183 IYQFD
+5183 
-5188 RKLNE
+5188 
-5193 RRNRLMT
+5193 LM
-5200 LWSRAKM
+5200 S
-5207 LDDQQEMDE
+5207 
-5216 IWGEIQAF
+5216 
-5224 NEKNPSRRITRIN
+5224 
-5237 LNQSYRQ
+5237 
-5244 RQRRI
+5244 
-5249 DRAEDGV
+5249 V
-5256 YLPRNRQDARDAG
+5256 VVV
-5269 YFAFGE
+5269 

>member
-1 MSESTLKPFTGKLDD
+1 MSEQKKPWEQNWNQPTANNSDSTNKKPWEQNWSEEK
-16 NTDKKQQPA
+16 TDRPK
-25 LKPFTG
+25 
-31 ALDGEDKGFL
+31 DKGFL

-46 HAVSFFGKGAVG
+46 HAVSFLGKGTVAVG
-58 VGETAVGLSNMM
+58 EVAVGLSDMM

-157 SMFLG
+157 SMLLG
-162 GVLGRASGIAKP
+162 GVLGRASGIANP

-206 QSLASVGTGALGGLF
+206 QSLAGAATGALGGLF

-260 RAIPT
+260 SAIPT

-312 GMAMGGTVSGVG
+312 GMAMGGTVSGAG
-324 KTGDWWNSRSNTGPQ
+324 KTGDWWNSRSDTGSQ
-339 DNQQQSGSPNLPSAP
+339 DSQQQSGSPNLPSAP
-354 SQFGSNPDSAL
+354 PQLGSNPNSAL
-365 TGEYIPRGNV
+365 TGEYIPRENV
-375 PQGDN
+375 PQGAN

-396 NLLNNNYKGDTG
+396 NLLNNNYKSDAD
-408 FDTSGNFGPSNNPDS
+408 FDTSGNFDPSNNPDS
-423 PLSPSGGNYFDD
+423 PLSPSGGNYFEDH
-435 PASQSQPQL
+435 STQPQL
-444 PSERLGINPNDGPM
+444 PSERLGINPDDGPM
-458 SSAAALAVDS
+458 SAAAALAVDS
-468 GASPI
+468 GATTSMLNAPAVTDT
-473 AQLGYAPEQQSQ
+473 AQDDVNNNAPLSSAAGLLNAPNENNSTITGTNAN
-485 EQSNTSISDA
+485 SNATYSTGNSVDG
-495 VPSNYQSLLGSQNDG
+495 SNESSLRNDTNTPLDMLLGSSSETQAEAGTGTDM
-510 QPFDARFEDATVQQ
+510 ATQKV
-524 GNAQADNAGKSISQ
+524 A
-538 QYDTNAADAMGG
+538 
-550 GIETDRAKT
+550 E
-559 TTAQTV
+559 
-565 QPILGQDGKNK
+565 PILGADGKNK
-576 WFGTQEKAQAF
+576 WFGSQEKAQAF
-587 IDKKDLGNDYQVVQD
+587 LDKKNLGNDYQVAQD
-602 GKRFEIQPKAKSPV
+602 GKRFEIQPKSQVAQNQNDNLNNQNSILNTKNTIFNTENNIDKIQKISALEQQLANEKSVIKKVRLRKQITELQNGLDQNQVSANLDEPRKATAENLSGEFKRMEQATARVNAVRQRIREANPEIFTAENDRVRETHGLTNARVTSIADEIETSGNYELSDREYEKIKNNPNYKIDYDARNFMGKVTAVKDPHSGEWVGNNEQTDLNDAAVPV
-616 QDDAYFQSQLDQLD
+616 QDDAHFQSKLDQLD
-630 KQRAQFEATGDYASA
+630 KQRAQFEAAGDYDNA
-645 EKVYAEMQTVAREW
+645 EKLYNEMQVVSREW
-659 QTNSSTDTPTTK
+659 QISDTKTTETK
-671 RAEPSKG
+671 QKSEYVKTE
-678 ASDNAWADFY
+678 SDKAWSDFY
-688 RKNRNMMSEELFMG
+688 KTNRNMMVDDLFEG
-702 GHQDRNALEEATP
+702 GHKDKSALENSP
-715 EIQSRHAHGMAKAT
+715 KEIQTRSAHGMAKSS
-729 PAAAVRDLKDILENG
+729 PASAVADLKKLLTNG
-744 IDQNRG
+744 IDPNRG
-750 QGRLFTAPL
+750 EGRLYTAPL
-759 SQGKLTAE
+759 NNVFENDEDRRAAS
-767 QRSAMSASG
+767 MSG
-776 TSSGSAY
+776 TSSGSSYA
-783 SDGAFTLIAK
+783 DGAFTLVAK
-793 EGVGDIRS
+793 EGIGDIYS
-801 VSEIDAV
+801 IDDVDAV
-808 MVNSAVPQ
+808 MVNSSVPKAV
-816 EVVNGLRQDFPNM
+816 VDGLRKDFPGM
-829 KFGYAKELPSLLS
+829 KIGYANELQGLLS
-842 DGKQS
+842 GSKQS
-847 NNVQTQV
+847 NN
-854 TELEQQL
+854 
-861 KNEKSVP
+861 S
-868 KKAQIRKQI
+868 
-877 AELQNGLTEQA
+877 
-888 QSTVSLNQPQNTAPE
+888 QSKVADIESQ
-903 HPVNQWKSDM
+903 HPVNKWQ
-913 EEALAK
+913 EEMNKALEK
-919 ADPEHPQFKKLQL
+919 ADPEHPLFKKLQAS
-932 NAKHGLKS
+932 AKNGLRS
-940 EGDRE
+940 VSDRAV
-945 TALRQAREI
+945 ALRQAREI
-954 EKKTSKT
+954 EKK
-961 IEEKT
+961 
-966 TTQAEPENPNGK
+966 AE
-978 APSPTE
+978 AQE
-984 QKIRETL
+984 QKY
-991 QRNDT
+991 Q
-996 QQNGKKMESA
+996 
-1006 ATILANQI
+1006 
-1014 KKDGP
+1014 P
-1019 EYFTLGWNKDAQLT
+1019 EK
-1033 AEAHDYVETI
+1033 
-1043 LDEALS
+1043 
-1049 NLGIKGFDDADSFS
+1049 
-1063 KLTNDVLESIDDVY
+1063 
-1077 ATADDSSFDDRPVK
+1077 
-1091 DKDGNYN
+1091 
-1098 APKLVKVKDEKGRT
+1098 PK
-1112 RYVLE
+1112 
-1117 HELNNPN
+1117 
-1124 VEYLRNFTESGR
+1124 
-1136 RSVVNITRENI
+1136 
-1147 FQDTPQNKQD
+1147 
-1157 ASREIEKQAEAPKA
+1157 PKA
-1171 QADAPKA
+1171 
-1178 KVEPSKNTLVSDD
+1178 EPSKNTLVSDD

-1229 GARKFAALAKNI
+1229 GARKFAAFAKNI
-1241 ANDLDVSVE
+1241 AADLDVSVE

-1278 NAETVRAELAKLDN
+1278 NSETVRAELAKLDN

-1299 NLTELLNGLT
+1299 NFAELLNGLT
-1309 DEFGKKNV
+1309 DAFDKKNV
-1317 SIDSNS
+1317 SIDAQG
-1323 KTITVKNKGVNT
+1323 KTITVKNKGIST
-1335 NVTRENG
+1335 DVTIENG
-1342 SFSVFSMDEGLQMTG
+1342 SFTVFSMDEGLQMTG
-1357 PTSANDLQGVIA
+1357 PASVNDLQGVIA
-1369 EIDKAIGGYGAYLQ
+1369 EIDKAIGGYGKYLQ
-1383 AKSEAKA
+1383 SKGEAKA

-1396 AAAKEAEEQEVGDSV
+1396 AAAKEAEKQEVGDSV

-1425 IHTEGKRKEVATTDV
+1425 IHTEGKKKEVATTDV
-1440 VKDSFDKAKAK
+1440 VKDSFDKAKTK
-1451 QTKAEYDAMLNGF
+1451 QTKAEYDAMLKGF

-1478 PFKIEVPI
+1478 PFSIEVPI
-1486 ISKATTR
+1486 IWKARTT
-1493 SDGSATT
+1493 SDGNPTI
-1500 KEYVAAKDLMTLDN
+1500 KDYVAAKDLMTLDN
-1514 LADVIDSVE
+1514 LADVIDSIE
-1523 KSVRGNT
+1523 KTIKGNSA
-1530 WSYTQERAVKV
+1530 SYLQERATSV
-1541 ITDAVEEYKNAYG
+1541 ISDAVKEYQANYG

-1618 GDKYRTLNAYEMAK
+1618 GDQYRILNAYEMAK
-1632 SMGYPIVYGD
+1632 SIGYPIVYGD
-1642 YGDYGLIAGVVLD
+1642 YGDYGIIARVVLD

-1662 TFHTVVQLND
+1662 TFHTAVQLND

-1681 GMFSVVTEQGIS
+1681 GTFSVVTEQGIS
-1693 ITPANT
+1693 IAPANT
-1699 QKEAKANL
+1699 QKEAKASL
-1707 TKKVKPNEGNKIDLA
+1707 TKAVKPNEGDKIDRA

-1745 EAKLYA
+1745 EAKLYS

-1757 PENQEDTANEQPTSN
+1757 PENQEDTANEQPASN
-1772 TSNSQG
+1772 TSNPQG
-1778 ASAVRGGRGRNSQSN
+1778 TSDVRGGRGRTPQQNDAQ
-1793 VASGNNRNVDEG
+1793 G
-1805 VSTGSGASNQ
+1805 VNPDVEAGISAGSGTTGATQ
-1815 NRSTGRSRIR
+1815 STGRSSIR
-1825 DTGTDVENDGR
+1825 GARENVANDAG

-1849 ASGTRQ
+1849 AGADGS

-1863 LKSPAA
+1863 LESPAA
-1869 VANTATDFYMADPEL
+1869 VANTATDFYMTDPES

-1899 ALELLEE
+1899 SLELLEE
-1906 LTNEGRQATT
+1906 LTNEGRQATP

-1940 DKPVFKDESVWKE
+1940 DKPIFKDDGVWKE

-1965 AWESAK
+1965 SWESAK
-1971 DSTINAHFTDPYTV
+1971 NSTINAHFTDPYTV
-1985 AAMWSM
+1985 GAMWAM

-2012 ISLMPKHIKQ
+2012 ISLMPMHIKQ

-2055 SQTPDNFYDL
+2055 SKTPDNFYDL

-2126 LAKKAE
+2126 LAKHAE

-2163 EPLTMTPEV
+2163 KPLTMTPEV

-2193 AENLGNVLGDI
+2193 AENPSNVLGTI
-2204 DYGSGTTR
+2204 DFGSGTTR
-2212 FGAGMIVHRPHDLKQ
+2212 FGAGMIVQRPHDLKQ
-2227 RLEKAANFVPE
+2227 RLENAANFVPE
-2238 DALLPRHNKDHLTYY
+2238 NALLPRHNHDYLTYY

-2263 LTISDGELMFVYG
+2263 LTMSNGELMFVYG
-2276 DQMVKATDLSE
+2276 DQMVKATDIHE
-2287 YKLKDAK
+2287 YKIKDAK
-2294 KTAQRQKSIEDLIAI
+2294 KTAQRQKSIEDLVAI

-2320 RTEQDNVEQLRKTLN
+2320 RIEQDNVEQLRKTLN

-2353 LQYFRKLGDAY
+2353 LQYFKKIEDAY
-2364 YYSLAALEV
+2364 YYSLAAFEN

-2384 VVRGADTL
+2384 VVRGAAALD
-2392 KNPTVSDAFVVERN
+2392 NPTVSDAFVVERN
-2406 KTAIPSLT
+2406 KSAAPSLA
-2414 NIAKLANVSEDQ
+2414 NIAKMANVTEDQ
-2426 ARAELIAKGAIYVL
+2426 ARAELLEKGAVYVL

-2453 GNVRL
+2453 GNVRQ

-2511 IAHMLGMTDT
+2511 IAHMLGMTDSN
-2521 TGITVTFPNGK
+2521 GITVTFPSGK

-2547 KTNYGTIYKSFQTV
+2547 TTNYGSKYKSFQTV

-2568 QTITVK
+2568 QNITVK
-2574 YKNEDGSES
+2574 YKNSDGSES

-2588 TEEVNERIS
+2588 TEEVNEKIS
-2597 KIKEDFAAWL
+2597 KIKEDFATWL

-2615 QLEKEYNHTF
+2615 QLEKEYNHAF

-2683 TMGGIAIES
+2683 TMGGIALES

-2727 FISELGKAIRQ
+2727 FISELGKAVRQ

-2888 QFLTRYVRRMNNGG
+2888 QLLTRYVRRMNNGG

-2997 RKTKSGKILS
+2997 RRTNTGKVLS
-3007 DESLT
+3007 DEGLS

-3018 LLNGRTEDAKD
+3018 LLNGRTEGAKD

-3042 SPKQEQALAEIQSL
+3042 SPKQEKALERIQGL
-3056 AKEWERASGKQKRQW
+3056 AKEWEQATGKQKREW
-3071 MRDGDPRSPLSI
+3071 MRDGDPRAPLSI

-3129 HPLAGQVIFADTGYN
+3129 HPLASQVIFADTGYN
-3144 TTTERSTGQK
+3144 TTTERSTGKK
-3154 DANGKTIRERV
+3154 DAKGKTIRERV
-3165 KVFSPIKDIV
+3165 KVFSPIRDIV
-3175 ERLVQSGIP
+3175 ERLVQQGIP

-3199 RKAIADKMN
+3199 RKAIADKVN

-3282 AIKDRFINSFMKADA
+3282 AIKDRFINAFMKADG

-3365 QRRIARIDE
+3365 QRRIARLDE
-3374 QITEYENNAVLDRIQ
+3374 QIAEYENNAVLDRIQ
-3389 TLMQSQSENFSVE
+3389 KLMQSQSENFSAE

-3417 IQQFIVDH
+3417 IQQFIADH

-3433 TLGKYSNVTMSVE
+3433 TLGKYGNVTMSVE

-3478 GAAQDVKAL
+3478 GVSQDIQAI
-3487 EDAKVSAQNTINNL
+3487 EDAKASAQQTIDSL

-3511 ADQLARTQKQ
+3511 SDQLARTQKQ
-3521 LENIEQDLENNPV
+3521 FENIEQDLESNPV
-3534 APPIWLRRGAPIDSE
+3534 APPIWLRRGTPIDSE

-3560 GHRYTNDGWFVSAED
+3560 GHRYTNDGWFVSADD

-3604 NIEDK
+3604 NINDK

-3633 RRGASPLDTTFT
+3633 RRGTSPLDTTFNA
-3645 PLSVVSATRRVLSI
+3645 LSVVSATRRVLSV
-3659 LEHLK
+3659 LQHLK
-3664 IVTTQI
+3664 LSATQDSSI
-3670 DASVRG
+3670 SG
-3676 RIVVGWQRVGVNKV
+3676 RITVGSAGI
-3690 KGLDSHSFTVQVV
+3690 KGGFDVQVIS
-3703 ESFDGLPSAIQ
+3703 SFDGLPTEIQ
-3714 EDNRYQGEN
+3714 KDATYQDDKGN
-3723 GETKRYDVLG
+3723 TQNYDVSA
-3733 VWHNGTL
+3733 VWHKGTL
-3740 YINAGDIQGNNST
+3740 YVVADQVYGDNEKQI
-3753 QQTTF
+3753 TTF
-3758 EMYEELILHEVV
+3758 DAYEEMLAHEII
-3770 GHFGVQQIFGRE
+3770 GHFGVQQIFGQE

-3790 FNALGGLEGIRKIA
+3790 YNALGELEGIRKIA
-3804 KDNGVDMQQ
+3804 SKNGVNMAQ
-3813 FNDVYINP
+3813 FESAYIEP
-3821 RMQAVKDEIYTE
+3821 YTQGAKEGIYAE
-3833 SDVQQSLVGEL
+3833 SDVQQALVGEL

-3858 RQKLKEVLGY
+3858 RQKLKEVIGY

-3972 GVEGFYYNSKAVLVA
+3972 GVEGFYYNGKAVLVA

-4025 NKLVEQGNPVALAAK
+4025 NKLVDQGNPIAMAAK

-4067 QQRNVL
+4067 QQRNVI
-4073 QRNALQRLIQNI
+4073 QRNALQKLINNI
-4085 VTYVKAW
+4085 VSYVKAW
-4092 VFDRFGVNLNLNPDD
+4092 VFDNFGINLNLNPDD
-4107 MLALSERMIE
+4107 MLALSERMIGQI
-4117 KFSYHSDAAIN
+4117 KHQSSLDLIRQKYHGTNQWMTAPNGAKTHLSEQQWLQVRTPEFKKWFGDWENDAAN
-4128 QHGVAKYSL
+4128 ASQVLDENGEPKVVYHGTATEF
-4137 NENSHAPFQKAID
+4137 NEFKQGHGLLGDGIYLTDSFDTA
-4150 DVVAGS
+4150 DVYANIRGENGFVL
-4156 TPLGYVRMGKTP
+4156 PLFV
-4168 DVLKMLGLPDVPV
+4168 
-4181 TINGATIEKVMAQ
+4181 
-4194 HLGLA
+4194 
-4199 KGEHSNI
+4199 NI
-4206 HNLTPDTLR
+4206 RN
-4215 QLPKQLNN
+4215 
-4223 PVAVFKSGTD
+4223 VFKTTGNVSRDEFVEATTSG
-4233 ATKQGYVVLTEL
+4233 KYQGIVHQFENHEYIVALEPNQVKMAEGNKGTFNSESSDIRFSRSA
-4245 TEKDIKTGMDKPV
+4245 KDIIDNLSKNLGNISISSVKDKTGYKF
-4258 IAALHV
+4258 
-4264 KTTNKGLEL
+4264 T
-4273 INIGSVYGKD
+4273 
-4283 SLKSIQNSLDKDLLY
+4283 
-4298 WHKEKGQN
+4298 
-4306 FVNAFRL
+4306 
-4313 QLPSHMQIQKTDL
+4313 
-4326 SSKGSQSNMGSL
+4326 
-4338 QLQPE
+4338 
-4343 THSNASLSN
+4343 
-4352 TNIKTN
+4352 
-4358 EDLVKYQSNQPLYSR
+4358 
-4373 QSMQDTIDKL
+4373 
-4383 SQNLKSLTFKSV
+4383 
-4395 TDKAGD
+4395 
-4401 KKIDWLGIGLSAL
+4401 DWLGVGLSAL

-4422 YAKLL
+4422 YSKIL

-4446 AGAEADSIVREWS
+4446 AGAEADSIVREWAN
-4459 KLKDDEALAGVMHDS
+4459 LNDEDQLAELMHDS

-4485 VKGDSVSKYKQLRD
+4485 VKGDSVSRYKQLRD
-4499 AYNSLSPEA
+4499 DYNSLSPEA
-4508 QAMYVKARDAY
+4508 QAMYLKARDAY
-4519 KQHYAEVHQAIKERI
+4519 KKHYAKVHQAIKERI
-4534 LRSELSNQK
+4534 LRSELSSQK

-4550 MDDNFFGQIK
+4550 MDDNFFGYVK

-4571 FVVVMR
+4571 YVVVMR

-4600 ELMQKYPHYKVD
+4600 ELIQKFPHYKVNK
-4612 RVTLD
+4612 VKLD
-4617 KEFNTSRDA
+4617 KEYNKSRDA
-4626 VGRGFMSSL
+4626 VGRGFMTSL

-4643 LSAAEQAEFEDTLSQ
+4643 LSTAERTEFEDTLSQ

-4712 QLDDM
+4712 QLDEM
-4717 QKYASE
+4717 QKYADE
-4723 QSKLNNS
+4723 QFEVDED
-4730 YDQPTAQRVIDEMN
+4730 YDQRSAQSVITEMN

-4780 NLSQTALVAYPLMGA
+4780 NLSQTVLVAYPIMGA
-4795 KWNFDKAG
+4795 KWGFDKAAN
-4803 KELLKA
+4803 ELLKA
-4809 AEQFRKSVEFHK
+4809 SNDFRKGVEFHK
-4821 VKWEGTKTDLYKAVS
+4821 VKWEGSKTDLYKTIS
-4836 SDISKFLNEDEKK
+4836 SDISKFLSKDEKQ
-4849 AYQKAVDSGVIDVTQ
+4849 AYEDAVARGVIDVTQ

-4871 AQGEDSGVMWKTR
+4871 AQGEDSGIMWKTR

-4913 RQHGADHDSAFDQ
+4913 RQSGEKHDSAFDQ
-4926 AVDMTYKGHFDY
+4926 AVDATYRGHFDY
-4938 SSGNRPRIMQGDV
+4938 SSGNRPRIMQGNV
-4951 AKVVLLFK
+4951 AKVLLLFK
-4959 QFGQNML
+4959 QFGQNMI

-4971 QTYQSIK
+4971 QTYESIK
-4978 GETEAE
+4978 GETDAQ
-4984 RKEARKAL
+4984 RKEARKSL
-4992 RAIFITHAT
+4992 GAILAMHAT
-5001 FAGVLGLPF
+5001 FAGVLGLPM
-5010 PIVGMLLSIA
+5010 VGMLLSLA
-5020 SAWGG
+5020 SWAGG
-5025 DDDEPWD
+5025 DDDDPWD

-5043 AFNPTISNMLMKGV
+5043 AFNPTISNMLMKGASRSV
-5057 PRGIGVDI
+5057 GIDL
-5065 SGRVGIN
+5065 SSRVGIN
-5072 NLLLPDVQ
+5072 NLLLPDIQ

-5088 WDSAASAALGP
+5088 WDSASAAVLGP
-5099 IGGIGANVAKG
+5099 VGGIGANIAKG
-5110 AQEISEGHNV
+5110 AQEISEGHNL
-5120 RGVESMLPVFL
+5120 RGLESMLPVFL
-5131 KNFAKTYRYADEGV
+5131 KNFAKAYRYGDEGV
-5145 QDKTGVPILDEVDSM
+5145 QDKTGVSIMDEVSSM
-5160 DLLIQSMGFSP
+5160 DLLVQGMGFSP
-5171 ADVRTAT
+5171 ADVRTAY

-5183 IYQFD
+5183 IYQLN

-5193 RRNRLMT
+5193 RRSRLMA

-5207 LDDQQEMDE
+5207 MDDQQEMDE
-5216 IWGEIQAF
+5216 IWEEIQGF
-5224 NEKNPSRRITRIN
+5224 NDKNPSRRITRMN
-5237 LNQSYRQ
+5237 LNQSYRN

-5249 DRAEDGV
+5249 DRAEDGI
-5256 YLPRNRQDARDAG
+5256 YLSRNRQDAREVG

>member
-1 MSESTLKPFTGKLDD
+1 MSESTLKPFTGKLDENID
-16 NTDKKQQPA
+16 TNQQPA

-31 ALDGEDKGFL
+31 ALDGEKKGVIGHL
-41 GQAKD
+41 KD
-46 HAVSFFGKGAVG
+46 TGLSALKGAVA
-58 VGETAVGLSNMM
+58 VPELAVGIMDVM
-70 SDGATGKILS
+70 SDGATGKIL
-80 EKLGYDPKAAKNVM
+80 ENKNGTVGFRPKEAKQALGDLHTDQYKA
-94 TGWQSEQYQQ
+94 QQ
-104 QLKDSA
+104 QEFADAGKD
-110 NIGNRKIEEGD
+110 GNWVDKVVD
-121 DFATKV
+121 KTKV
-127 GKKFDNAVDI
+127 AL
-137 TKNAINNPSLITN
+137 TNPSLIAN
-150 TVAESLP
+150 TVVESVP
-157 SMFLG
+157 SMLAG
-162 GVLGRASGIAKP
+162 GALGRASGIANP

-187 GSQAEQIRQETV
+187 GSQAEQIRQQTV

-206 QSLASVGTGALGGLF
+206 QSLSGVGTGALGGLIGF
-221 GYAGGRL
+221 AGGRL
-228 AQKMGLSDVD
+228 AQKMGIGDVD
-238 TAMQTG
+238 TMLVTG
-244 RLTTQQVG
+244 RAG
-252 EEIAKTPM
+252 PADIAGEIASMPAKSLP
-260 RAIPT
+260 RR
-265 AVIKGAISEGFL
+265 VIEGAISEGFL
-277 EELPQSVSEQI
+277 EELPQSVSEQVI
-288 LQNLA
+288 QNLA
-293 LDKPWHDGVE
+293 LDKPWHDGIE
-303 NAAVMGTLA
+303 DAAVMGTLA
-312 GMAMGGTVSGVG
+312 GMAMGGAANILSGH
-324 KTGDWWNSRSNTGPQ
+324 NTGTESQ

-354 SQFGSNPDSAL
+354 SQSGSSSDSAL
-365 TGEYIPRGNV
+365 TGEYIPRENV

-386 VYDQPSMEAD
+386 VYDQPSMDAD
-396 NLLNNNYKGDTG
+396 NLLNNNYKSDAD
-408 FDTSGNFGPSNNPDS
+408 FDTSGNLDPSNNPDS

-435 PASQSQPQL
+435 HSTQPQL

-468 GASPI
+468 GASPVTP
-473 AQLGYAPEQQSQ
+473 QLGYTPD
-485 EQSNTSISDA
+485 QSNT
-495 VPSNYQSLLGSQNDG
+495 
-510 QPFDARFEDATVQQ
+510 
-524 GNAQADNAGKSISQ
+524 QADNAGESISQ
-538 QYDTNAADAMGG
+538 QYDLNAVGAMGG
-550 GIETDRAKT
+550 EIETD
-559 TTAQTV
+559 TAQTV

-576 WFGTQEKAQAF
+576 WFGTQDKAQAF
-587 IDKKDLGNDYQVVQD
+587 IDKKKLGNDYQVVQD
-602 GKRFEIQPKAKSPV
+602 GKRFEIQPKSQDNQTQNVDTLPKTESSN
-616 QDDAYFQSQLDQLD
+616 QDDVPNPYNENKL
-630 KQRAQFEATGDYASA
+630 RAQVRDLNLQASKEAQASNAEDSKYIANLGNTASA
-645 EKVYAEMQTVAREW
+645 RSNEKVKQQLPDLY
-659 QTNSSTDTPTTK
+659 K
-671 RAEPSKG
+671 RAEELAKTAEITSAGRRGNTYFSSLSFKG
-678 ASDNAWADFY
+678 DSSFVSGDAWPK
-688 RKNRNMMSEELFMG
+688 RP
-702 GHQDRNALEEATP
+702 T
-715 EIQSRHAHGMAKAT
+715 
-729 PAAAVRDLKDILENG
+729 KDEVLQQAIWH
-744 IDQNRG
+744 
-750 QGRLFTAPL
+750 L
-759 SQGKLTAE
+759 SQDDKN
-767 QRSAMSASG
+767 G
-776 TSSGSAY
+776 TP
-783 SDGAFTLIAK
+783 K
-793 EGVGDIRS
+793 
-801 VSEIDAV
+801 
-808 MVNSAVPQ
+808 
-816 EVVNGLRQDFPNM
+816 
-829 KFGYAKELPSLLS
+829 
-842 DGKQS
+842 
-847 NNVQTQV
+847 NVQSALQL
-854 TELEQQL
+854 TELEKQF
-861 KNEKSVP
+861 KNEKSVA

-877 AELQNGLTEQA
+877 TELQNGLTEQA
-888 QSTVSLNQPQNTAPE
+888 QSTVGLNQPQKTTPT

-961 IEEKT
+961 IEENT
-966 TTQAEPENPNGK
+966 TTQSESKNPNGK

-984 QKIRETL
+984 QKVLEAL

-996 QQNGKKMESA
+996 QQNGKKLEQA
-1006 ATILANQI
+1006 TTILANRI
-1014 KKDGP
+1014 KQDGA

-1033 AEAHDYVETI
+1033 AEARDYIEEI

-1077 ATADDSSFDDRPVK
+1077 ATANDSSWDNRPVK

-1098 APKLVKVKDEKGRT
+1098 APKLVKVKDENGRT

-1124 VEYLRNFTESGR
+1124 VEYLQNFKENGR
-1136 RSVVNITRENI
+1136 RSIVRISRDNI
-1147 FQDTPQNKQD
+1147 FQDTPQNEQD
-1157 ASREIEKQAEAPKA
+1157 ASPVVEKK
-1171 QADAPKA
+1171 ADASKVEPEKPKA
-1178 KVEPSKNTLVSDD
+1178 KAEPSKNTLVSDD

-1278 NAETVRAELAKLDN
+1278 SAETVRAELAKLDN
-1292 PQQDSGE
+1292 PQQQSTTDGTLTNEGTMTGKTETVVTPAGREFEVRHKVVEADDLITSNLDSGAINSE
-1299 NLTELLNGLT
+1299 YPQALQPRDRTTLKSVTQVNDIANKLNPKLLGDSASSTNGAPIVSPGNEVESGNGRTLAIRKAYQTGKADAYKDWLSEQGYDVANMQQPVLVRERITPMNMAERVAYTTE
-1309 DEFGKKNV
+1309 
-1317 SIDSNS
+1317 SNE
-1323 KTITVKNKGVNT
+1323 
-1335 NVTRENG
+1335 RETLDMSPSEQAMSDAPKVMDILHLVQGG
-1342 SFSVFSMDEGLQMTG
+1342 SFNNTANRDFVNAFLTG
-1357 PTSANDLQGVIA
+1357 VASKNERGTMLDKDGVSLTQDGYRRIESALLAAAFNDAQIISQVI
-1369 EIDKAIGGYGAYLQ
+1369 ESKDSDIKAIGNAL
-1383 AKSEAKA
+1383 
-1390 KAAQEK
+1390 
-1396 AAAKEAEEQEVGDSV
+1396 
-1411 AYEPSSKSVEQQPI
+1411 
-1425 IHTEGKRKEVATTDV
+1425 
-1440 VKDSFDKAKAK
+1440 
-1451 QTKAEYDAMLNGF
+1451 
-1464 VADIE
+1464 IE
-1469 AAIKAAPDK
+1469 AAPQWAQVRKGVQEGILVEGVNVEANLVEAVHLVRKARQQNLSLSEMLNQDDIFDGSIDQVTKDFVSIFYRGDKLEKARSSQKVAEALKSYAQLAMTAKATPNLFGDAPLSNEQILGQVHDRLKQGEAEKQQDIFSSQGNDDTGNGKPSETGQGPASSQSNAATSKSNTAVTRPTVERPKNDTTLVQDWGVQYVDGWATNSEHTGKIYTDNGVKDGVKAA
-1478 PFKIEVPI
+1478 F
-1486 ISKATTR
+1486 
-1493 SDGSATT
+1493 
-1500 KEYVAAKDLMTLDN
+1500 
-1514 LADVIDSVE
+1514 
-1523 KSVRGNT
+1523 
-1530 WSYTQERAVKV
+1530 
-1541 ITDAVEEYKNAYG
+1541 
-1554 NAPLRIVFDVKGDG
+1554 
-1568 RFNVRNDKQTL
+1568 
-1579 ENFLKKVKN
+1579 
-1588 NSGFKPPVESKGGRE
+1588 
-1603 TFNRVNA
+1603 
-1610 IRDMLKDS
+1610 LKDS
-1618 GDKYRTLNAYEMAK
+1618 KKYLEA
-1632 SMGYPIVYGD
+1632 
-1642 YGDYGLIAGVVLD
+1642 
-1655 TFDYADH
+1655 
-1662 TFHTVVQLND
+1662 VQKN
-1672 LEGNKKENI
+1672 LEGIGYELHLNKKGKPEKVSVNESGVAGSGEVSLYIREPVTGVNVWMKIGDGFPGSHPQRIGILYRATMKESDKQASGFGIENS
-1681 GMFSVVTEQGIS
+1681 GNQYAG
-1693 ITPANT
+1693 ANT
-1699 QKEAKANL
+1699 SAFELAQMIDDMVTALVKRNQNKEN
-1707 TKKVKPNEGNKIDLA
+1707 
-1722 LRNHRSVRNM
+1722 S
-1732 AEFRPQS
+1732 
-1739 ELQQQF
+1739 
-1745 EAKLYA
+1745 
-1751 SLGLEL
+1751 
-1757 PENQEDTANEQPTSN
+1757 NEQPASN
-1772 TSNSQG
+1772 TSNPQG
-1778 ASAVRGGRGRNSQSN
+1778 TSTVRGGRGRTSQSN
-1793 VASGNNRNVDEG
+1793 APQANNPNVETG
-1805 VSTGSGASNQ
+1805 VSTGSGTSNQ
-1815 NRSTGRSRIR
+1815 NQSTGRSRIR

-1841 MESSRRED
+1841 MESSRRKD
-1849 ASGTRQ
+1849 ASGTGQ
-1855 LPVDQPTR
+1855 LSVDQPTR
-1863 LKSPAA
+1863 LESPAA
-1869 VANTATDFYMADPEL
+1869 VANTATDFYMADPD
-1884 IIGGTQVK
+1884 IIFGGSQK
-1892 RFDKNKA
+1892 QRFDKNKK

-1906 LTNEGRQATT
+1906 LNAEGRQATA
-1916 EEQAILAG
+1916 EEQVVLAS

-1940 DKPVFKDESVWKE
+1940 NTPVFKDGWKDE
-1953 RNLWLRE
+1953 NLWLRE
-1960 RLGKE
+1960 KLGKE
-1965 AWESAK
+1965 SWESAK
-1971 DSTINAHFTDPYTV
+1971 DSVLNAFFTDPYTV
-1985 AAMWSM
+1985 QAMWSM

-2005 AIGTGNF
+2005 AVGTGNF
-2012 ISLMPKHIKQ
+2012 ISLMPMHIKQ

-2027 GIDLDITTAAIAKQL
+2027 AIDLDITTAAIAKQL

-2055 SQTPDNFYDL
+2055 SKTPDNFYDL
-2065 VISNVPFAD
+2065 VISNVPFSND
-2074 IKIADRRYNQFNPNL
+2074 VKIADRRYNQFNPNL

-2126 LAKKAE
+2126 MAKQSE
-2132 LITSVRLPSGAFQE
+2132 LITSIRLPAGAFKDF
-2146 YAGTA
+2146 AGTN

-2158 LRKRA
+2158 LRKRT
-2163 EPLTMTPEV
+2163 EPLTMTPDAD
-2172 NWIGLSE
+2172 WIGLSE
-2179 VKTSSKPVKVNSFY
+2179 VKTSTKPVKVNSFY
-2193 AENLGNVLGDI
+2193 ANNLRNVLGTI
-2204 DYGSGTTR
+2204 DYKGGDPR
-2212 FGAGMIVHRPHDLKQ
+2212 FAGMTVLSNGEAWLKKELSQLSDLVS
-2227 RLEKAANFVPE
+2227 ENT
-2238 DALLPRHNKDHLTYY
+2238 LLPRHNDDYLTYY

-2263 LTISDGELMFVYG
+2263 LTMSNGELMFVYG
-2276 DQMVKATDLSE
+2276 DQMVKATDLFE
-2287 YKLKDAK
+2287 YKIKDAK
-2294 KTAQRQKSIEDLIAI
+2294 KTAQRQKSIEDLVAI

-2320 RTEQDNVEQLRKTLN
+2320 RIEQDNVEQLRKSLN

-2341 TKEHGPLADSFG
+2341 VKAHGPLADSFG
-2353 LQYFRKLGDAY
+2353 LQYFKKMEDAY
-2364 YYSLAALEV
+2364 YYSLAALEN

-2384 VVRGADTL
+2384 VVRGAAAL
-2392 KNPTVSDAFVVERN
+2392 QNPTVADAFVVERN
-2406 KTAIPSLT
+2406 KSAAPSLA
-2414 NIAKLANVSEDQ
+2414 NIAKMAQVSEDQ
-2426 ARAELIAKGAIYVL
+2426 ARAELLEKGAVYVL

-2453 GNVRL
+2453 GNVRQ

-2467 AEGNTDLQRNVDA
+2467 AEGNADLQRNVDA

-2511 IAHMLGMTDT
+2511 IAHMLGMTDSN
-2521 TGITVTFPNGK
+2521 GITVTFPSGK

-2547 KTNYGTIYKSFQTV
+2547 TTNYGSKYKSFQTV

-2568 QTITVK
+2568 QNITVK
-2574 YKNEDGSES
+2574 YKNADGSES

-2588 TEEVNERIS
+2588 TEEVNEKIS
-2597 KIKEDFAAWL
+2597 KIKEDFATWL

-2615 QLEKEYNHTF
+2615 QLEKEYNHAF

-2683 TMGGIAIES
+2683 TMGGIALES

-2727 FISELGKAIRQ
+2727 FISELGKAVRQ

-2888 QFLTRYVRRMNNGG
+2888 QLLTRYVRRMNNGG

-2997 RKTKSGKILS
+2997 RKTKTGKVLS
-3007 DESLT
+3007 DEGLT

-3018 LLNGRTEDAKD
+3018 LLNGRTEGAKD

-3042 SPKQEQALAEIQSL
+3042 SPKQEQTLAEIQSL
-3056 AKEWERASGKQKRQW
+3056 AKEWERASGKEKRKW
-3071 MRDGDPRSPLSI
+3071 MRDGDPRAPLSI

-3099 EYIGQEGKTED
+3099 EYVGKEGQTED

-3129 HPLAGQVIFADTGYN
+3129 HPLASQVIFADTGYN

-3154 DANGKTIRERV
+3154 DDKGKTIRERV

-3199 RKAIADKMN
+3199 RKAIADKVN

-3282 AIKDRFINSFMKADA
+3282 AIKDRFINAFMKADG

-3365 QRRIARIDE
+3365 QRRIARFDE
-3374 QITEYENNAVLDRIQ
+3374 QIAEYENNAVLDRIQ
-3389 TLMQSQSENFSVE
+3389 KLMQSQSENFSAE

-3417 IQQFIVDH
+3417 IQQFIADH

-3433 TLGKYSNVTMSVE
+3433 TLGKYGNVTMSVE

-3478 GAAQDVKAL
+3478 GVSQDIQAI
-3487 EDAKVSAQNTINNL
+3487 EDAKASSQQTIDSL

-3511 ADQLARTQKQ
+3511 SDQLARTQKQ
-3521 LENIEQDLENNPV
+3521 LENIEQDLESNPV
-3534 APPIWLRRGAPIDSE
+3534 APPIWLRRGTPIDSE

-3560 GHRYTNDGWFVSAED
+3560 GHRYTNDGWFVSADD

-3604 NIEDK
+3604 NINDK

-3633 RRGASPLDTTFT
+3633 RRGTSPLDTTFNA
-3645 PLSVVSATRRVLSI
+3645 LSVVSATRRVLSV
-3659 LEHLK
+3659 LQHLK
-3664 IVTTQI
+3664 LSATQDSSI
-3670 DASVRG
+3670 SG
-3676 RIVVGWQRVGVNKV
+3676 RITVGSAGI
-3690 KGLDSHSFTVQVV
+3690 KGGFDVQVIS
-3703 ESFDGLPSAIQ
+3703 SFDGLPTEIQ
-3714 EDNRYQGEN
+3714 KDATYQDDKGN
-3723 GETKRYDVLG
+3723 TQNYDVSA
-3733 VWHNGTL
+3733 VWHKGTL
-3740 YINAGDIQGNNST
+3740 YVVADQVYGDNEKQI
-3753 QQTTF
+3753 TTF
-3758 EMYEELILHEVV
+3758 DAYEEMLAHEII
-3770 GHFGVQQIFGRE
+3770 GHFGVQQIFGQE

-3790 FNALGGLEGIRKIA
+3790 YNALGELEGIRKIA
-3804 KDNGVDMQQ
+3804 SKNGVNMAQ
-3813 FNDVYINP
+3813 FESAYIEP
-3821 RMQAVKDEIYTE
+3821 YTQGAKEGIYAE
-3833 SDVQQSLVGEL
+3833 SDVQQALVGEL

-3858 RQKLKEVLGY
+3858 RQKLKEVIGY

-3927 RRTKSNSGSTTQQV
+3927 RRTKSNSGSTVQQV
-3941 RDVLIDRF
+3941 RGVLIDRF

-3972 GVEGFYYNSKAVLVA
+3972 GVEGFYYNGKAVLVA

-4006 AGFQNMMTQKQYNE
+4006 AGFQNMMNQKQYNE

-4067 QQRNVL
+4067 QQRNVI
-4073 QRNALQRLIQNI
+4073 QRNALQKLINNI
-4085 VTYVKAW
+4085 ISYVKAW
-4092 VFDRFGVNLNLNPDD
+4092 VFDNFGINLNLNPDD
-4107 MLALSERMIE
+4107 MLVLSERMIGQI
-4117 KFSYHSDAAIN
+4117 KHQSSLDLIRQKYHGTNKWMTAPNGAKTHLSEQQWLQVRTPEFKKWFGDWENDAAN
-4128 QHGVAKYSL
+4128 ASQVLDENGEPKVVYHGTATEF
-4137 NENSHAPFQKAID
+4137 NEF
-4150 DVVAGS
+4150 
-4156 TPLGYVRMGKTP
+4156 
-4168 DVLKMLGLPDVPV
+4168 
-4181 TINGATIEKVMAQ
+4181 
-4194 HLGLA
+4194 
-4199 KGEHSNI
+4199 
-4206 HNLTPDTLR
+4206 
-4215 QLPKQLNN
+4215 
-4223 PVAVFKSGTD
+4223 
-4233 ATKQGYVVLTEL
+4233 KQGHGLLGDGIYLTDSFDTADVYANIRGENGFVLPLFVNIRNAFKTTGNVSRDEFVEATTSGKYQGIVHQFENQEYIVAL
-4245 TEKDIKTGMDKPV
+4245 EPNQVKMAEGNKGTFNSESSDIRFSRSAKDIIDNLSKNLGNISISSVKDKTGYKF
-4258 IAALHV
+4258 
-4264 KTTNKGLEL
+4264 T
-4273 INIGSVYGKD
+4273 
-4283 SLKSIQNSLDKDLLY
+4283 
-4298 WHKEKGQN
+4298 
-4306 FVNAFRL
+4306 
-4313 QLPSHMQIQKTDL
+4313 
-4326 SSKGSQSNMGSL
+4326 
-4338 QLQPE
+4338 
-4343 THSNASLSN
+4343 
-4352 TNIKTN
+4352 
-4358 EDLVKYQSNQPLYSR
+4358 
-4373 QSMQDTIDKL
+4373 
-4383 SQNLKSLTFKSV
+4383 
-4395 TDKAGD
+4395 
-4401 KKIDWLGIGLSAL
+4401 DWLGIGLSAL

-4422 YAKLL
+4422 YSKIL

-4446 AGAEADSIVREWS
+4446 AGAEADSIVREWAN
-4459 KLKDDEALAGVMHDS
+4459 LNDEDQLAELMHDS

-4485 VKGDSVSKYKQLRD
+4485 VKGDSVSRYKQLRD
-4499 AYNSLSPEA
+4499 DYNSLSPEA
-4508 QAMYVKARDAY
+4508 QAMYLKARDAY
-4519 KQHYAEVHQAIKERI
+4519 KKHYAKVHQAIKERI
-4534 LRSELSNQK
+4534 LRSELSSQK

-4550 MDDNFFGQIK
+4550 MDDNFFGYVK

-4571 FVVVMR
+4571 YVVVMR

-4590 TMGEAQALRS
+4590 TMGEAQSLRS
-4600 ELMQKYPHYKVD
+4600 ELMQKYPHYKTD
-4612 RVTLD
+4612 RVVLD
-4617 KEFNTSRDA
+4617 KEFNASRDA
-4626 VGRGFMSSL
+4626 VGRGFMTNL

-4643 LSAAEQAEFEDTLSQ
+4643 LSTAEQAEFEDTLSQ

-4684 DARRAFAQNMFSGAN
+4684 DARRAFAQNMFHGAG

-4723 QSKLNNS
+4723 QSKLNDS

-4780 NLSQTALVAYPLMGA
+4780 NLSQTALVAYPIMGA
-4795 KWNFDKAG
+4795 KWGFDKAAN
-4803 KELLKA
+4803 ELLKA
-4809 AEQFRKSVEFHK
+4809 SNDFRKGVEFHK
-4821 VKWEGTKTDLYKAVS
+4821 VKWEGSKTDLYKTIS
-4836 SDISKFLNEDEKK
+4836 SDISKFLSKDEKQ
-4849 AYQKAVDSGVIDVTQ
+4849 AYEDAVARGVIDVTQ

-4871 AQGEDSGVMWKTR
+4871 AQGEDSGIMWKTR

-4913 RQHGADHDSAFDQ
+4913 RQSGEKHDSAFDQ
-4926 AVDMTYKGHFDY
+4926 AVDATYRGHFDY
-4938 SSGNRPRIMQGDV
+4938 SSGNRPRIMQGNV
-4951 AKVVLLFK
+4951 AKVLLLFK
-4959 QFGQNML
+4959 QFGQNMV

-4984 RKEARKAL
+4984 RKEARKSLA
-4992 RAIFITHAT
+4992 AILAMHAT
-5001 FAGVLGLPF
+5001 FAGTLGLPM
-5010 PIVGMLLSIA
+5010 VGMLLSVA
-5020 SAWGG
+5020 SWMGG
-5025 DDDEPWD
+5025 DDDDPWD

-5043 AFNPTISNMLMKGV
+5043 AFGPTISTLLMKGA
-5057 PRGIGVDI
+5057 PRAFTPFDM

-5072 NLLLPDVQ
+5072 NMLLPDVQ
-5080 EGLEGKKW
+5080 EGLEGKRW
-5088 WDSAASAALGP
+5088 AESAMAGALGP
-5099 IGGIGANVAKG
+5099 VAGIGTNLVKG
-5110 AQEISEGHNV
+5110 GQDITEGQTL
-5120 RGVESMLPVFL
+5120 RGIETMLPVFL

-5145 QDKTGVPILDEVDSM
+5145 QDKTGVSIMDEVSSM
-5160 DLLIQSMGFSP
+5160 DLLVQGMGFSP
-5171 ADVRTAT
+5171 SDVRTAN
-5178 EGKSA
+5178 EGKTA
-5183 IYQFD
+5183 IYQLN

-5193 RRNRLMT
+5193 RRSRLMT

-5207 LDDQQEMDE
+5207 MDDQQEMDE
-5216 IWGEIQAF
+5216 IWGEIQGF
-5224 NEKNPSRRITRIN
+5224 NDKNPSRRITRMN
-5237 LNQSYRQ
+5237 LNQSYRN

-5249 DRAEDGV
+5249 DRAEDGI
-5256 YLPRNRQDARDAG
+5256 YLSRNRQDAREAG

>member
-1 MSESTLKPFTGKLDD
+1 MSEQKKPWEQNWNQPTAI
-16 NTDKKQQPA
+16 NTDSTNKKPWEQNWSEEKTDQPKEKGILGHLKDTGLSA
-25 LKPFTG
+25 LKG
-31 ALDGEDKGFL
+31 AI
-41 GQAKD
+41 
-46 HAVSFFGKGAVG
+46 AVPELAVG
-58 VGETAVGLSNMM
+58 VMDMM
-70 SDGATGKILS
+70 SDGAVGKTLENKDGAIGFRPK
-80 EKLGYDPKAAKNVM
+80 EAKQALGDLHTDQYKA
-94 TGWQSEQYQQ
+94 QQ
-104 QLKDSA
+104 QEFADAGKD
-110 NIGNRKIEEGD
+110 GNWVDKVVD
-121 DFATKV
+121 KTKV
-127 GKKFDNAVDI
+127 AL
-137 TKNAINNPSLITN
+137 TNPSLIAN
-150 TVAESLP
+150 TVVESVP
-157 SMFLG
+157 SMLAG
-162 GVLGRASGIAKP
+162 GVLGRASGIANP
-174 VVAGAVGEGAVMA
+174 VVAGAVGEGTVMA

-206 QSLASVGTGALGGLF
+206 QSLAGATTGILGGLIGF
-221 GYAGGRL
+221 AGGRL
-228 AQKMGLSDVD
+228 AQKMGIGDVD
-238 TAMQTG
+238 TMLVTG
-244 RLTTQQVG
+244 RAG
-252 EEIAKTPM
+252 PAEIAGEIASMPAKSLP
-260 RAIPT
+260 RR
-265 AVIKGAISEGFL
+265 VVEGAISEGFL

-293 LDKPWHDGVE
+293 LDKPWHDGIE
-303 NAAVMGTLA
+303 DAAVMGTLA
-312 GMAMGGTVSGVG
+312 GMAMGGAANILSGH
-324 KTGDWWNSRSNTGPQ
+324 NTGTEPQ

-354 SQFGSNPDSAL
+354 SQLGSNPDSAL

-380 QGRTAF
+380 QGRTTF

-423 PLSPSGGNYFDD
+423 PLSPSGGKYFDD
-435 PASQSQPQL
+435 PVNQPQL

-468 GASPI
+468 GSSPI
-473 AQLGYAPEQQSQ
+473 AQLGYTPEQQTQ
-485 EQSNTSISDA
+485 EQSNTPISDA

-510 QPFDARFEDATVQQ
+510 QPFDARFEDAKVQQ

-538 QYDTNAADAMGG
+538 QYDANAADAMGG

-630 KQRAQFEATGDYASA
+630 KQRAQFESSGDYANA

-659 QTNSSTDTPTTK
+659 QTNPSTDTPTTK

-702 GHQDRNALEEATP
+702 GHQDRNTLEEATP

-842 DGKQS
+842 GGKQS
-847 NNVQTQV
+847 NNAQAQV
-854 TELEQQL
+854 AELEQQL

-888 QSTVSLNQPQNTAPE
+888 QSTVSLNQPENTTSE
-903 HPVNQWKSDM
+903 HPVNQWKSNM

-945 TALRQAREI
+945 AALRQAREI

-961 IEEKT
+961 IEENT
-966 TTQAEPENPNGK
+966 TAQSESENPNGK

-1006 ATILANQI
+1006 ATILANRI

-1077 ATADDSSFDDRPVK
+1077 AAADDSSFDDRPVK

-1117 HELNNPN
+1117 HELNDPN

-1136 RSVVNITRENI
+1136 RSVVKISRDNI

-1157 ASREIEKQAEAPKA
+1157 APKA
-1171 QADAPKA
+1171 KAEPEQPKA

-1229 GARKFAALAKNI
+1229 GARKFAAFAKNI

-1292 PQQDSGE
+1292 PQQ
-1299 NLTELLNGLT
+1299 
-1309 DEFGKKNV
+1309 
-1317 SIDSNS
+1317 
-1323 KTITVKNKGVNT
+1323 
-1335 NVTRENG
+1335 
-1342 SFSVFSMDEGLQMTG
+1342 
-1357 PTSANDLQGVIA
+1357 
-1369 EIDKAIGGYGAYLQ
+1369 
-1383 AKSEAKA
+1383 
-1390 KAAQEK
+1390 
-1396 AAAKEAEEQEVGDSV
+1396 
-1411 AYEPSSKSVEQQPI
+1411 
-1425 IHTEGKRKEVATTDV
+1425 
-1440 VKDSFDKAKAK
+1440 
-1451 QTKAEYDAMLNGF
+1451 
-1464 VADIE
+1464 
-1469 AAIKAAPDK
+1469 
-1478 PFKIEVPI
+1478 
-1486 ISKATTR
+1486 
-1493 SDGSATT
+1493 
-1500 KEYVAAKDLMTLDN
+1500 
-1514 LADVIDSVE
+1514 
-1523 KSVRGNT
+1523 
-1530 WSYTQERAVKV
+1530 
-1541 ITDAVEEYKNAYG
+1541 
-1554 NAPLRIVFDVKGDG
+1554 
-1568 RFNVRNDKQTL
+1568 
-1579 ENFLKKVKN
+1579 
-1588 NSGFKPPVESKGGRE
+1588 
-1603 TFNRVNA
+1603 
-1610 IRDMLKDS
+1610 
-1618 GDKYRTLNAYEMAK
+1618 
-1632 SMGYPIVYGD
+1632 
-1642 YGDYGLIAGVVLD
+1642 
-1655 TFDYADH
+1655 
-1662 TFHTVVQLND
+1662 
-1672 LEGNKKENI
+1672 
-1681 GMFSVVTEQGIS
+1681 
-1693 ITPANT
+1693 
-1699 QKEAKANL
+1699 
-1707 TKKVKPNEGNKIDLA
+1707 
-1722 LRNHRSVRNM
+1722 
-1732 AEFRPQS
+1732 
-1739 ELQQQF
+1739 F
-1745 EAKLYA
+1745 EAKLYS

-1772 TSNSQG
+1772 TSDPQG
-1778 ASAVRGGRGRNSQSN
+1778 ASAVRGGRGRTSQSD

-1805 VSTGSGASNQ
+1805 VSTRSGTSNQ
-1815 NRSTGRSRIR
+1815 NQSTGRSRIR

-1855 LPVDQPTR
+1855 LRVDQPTR
-1863 LKSPAA
+1863 LESPAA

-1906 LTNEGRQATT
+1906 LTSEGRQATT

-1940 DKPVFKDESVWKE
+1940 DNPVFKDESVWKE

-1965 AWESAK
+1965 SWESAK

-1985 AAMWSM
+1985 AAMWAM

-2012 ISLMPKHIKQ
+2012 ISLMPMHIKQ

-2193 AENLGNVLGDI
+2193 AENLRNVLGTI

-2227 RLEKAANFVPE
+2227 QLEKAANFVPE
-2238 DALLPRHNKDHLTYY
+2238 DALIPRHSKDHLTYY

-2263 LTISDGELMFVYG
+2263 LTISNGELMFVYG
-2276 DQMVKATDLSE
+2276 DQMVKATDLFE

-2320 RTEQDNVEQLRKTLN
+2320 RIEQDNVEQLRKTLN

-2467 AEGNTDLQRNVDA
+2467 AEGNTDLQRNIDA

-2727 FISELGKAIRQ
+2727 FISELGKAVRH

-3129 HPLAGQVIFADTGYN
+3129 HPLASQVIFADTGYN

-3282 AIKDRFINSFMKADA
+3282 AIKDRFINSFMKADG

-3323 EASGDPRVLQRIKM
+3323 EASGDPRVLQRIQM

-3365 QRRIARIDE
+3365 QRRIARFDE
-3374 QITEYENNAVLDRIQ
+3374 QIAEYENNAVLDRIQ

-3433 TLGKYSNVTMSVE
+3433 TLGKYGNVTMSVE

-3593 PIYEEREFEAP
+3593 QIYEEREFEAP

-3633 RRGASPLDTTFT
+3633 RRGTSPLSTSFL
-3645 PLSVVSATRRVLSI
+3645 PLSKNRADRLVVDILSRI
-3659 LEHLK
+3659 SK
-3664 IVTTQI
+3664 GDTPNKSKSRISGIVQPKFPF
-3670 DASVRG
+3670 V
-3676 RIVVGWQRVGVNKV
+3676 
-3690 KGLDSHSFTVQVV
+3690 VV
-3703 ESFDGLPSAIQ
+3703 ESFEALPKTIQ
-3714 EDNRYQGEN
+3714 QENYYQGEQ
-3723 GETKRYDVLG
+3723 GETKRYDVMA
-3733 VWHNGTL
+3733 VWHKGTL
-3740 YINAGDIQGNNST
+3740 YINAGDVQGNHNT
-3753 QQTTF
+3753 QQTTY
-3758 EMYEELILHEVV
+3758 EAYEEVILHEVV
-3770 GHFGVQQIFGRE
+3770 GHFGVQQLFGQE
-3782 YKTKLQQL
+3782 YKTKFQQL
-3790 FNALGGLEGIRKIA
+3790 FNALGGIEGIRKIA
-3804 KDNGVDMQQ
+3804 KDNGVDMNQFDNAYIKPFKKGVEEGRYDPLDAQQ
-3813 FNDVYINP
+3813 ATV
-3821 RMQAVKDEIYTE
+3821 
-3833 SDVQQSLVGEL
+3833 SEL

-3858 RQKLKEVLGY
+3858 RQKLKEVIGY

-3927 RRTKSNSGSTTQQV
+3927 RSTKSNSGSTTQQV

-3972 GVEGFYYNSKAVLVA
+3972 GVEGFYYNAKAVLVA

-4006 AGFQNMMTQKQYNE
+4006 AGFQNMMNQKQYNE

-4150 DVVAGS
+4150 RVMDGH
-4156 TPLGYVRMGKTP
+4156 TPQQFIKMGKTP
-4168 DVLKMLGLPDVPV
+4168 DVLKMVGMPDASI
-4181 TINGATIEKVMAQ
+4181 TIHGRTIEKVMGE
-4194 HLGLA
+4194 HLGIEQ
-4199 KGEHSNI
+4199 GNHSHL
-4206 HNLTPDTLR
+4206 HNLTPETLR
-4215 QLPKQLNN
+4215 QLPQQINN
-4223 PVAVFKSGTD
+4223 PIAIFKSADT
-4233 ATKQGYVVLTEL
+4233 ASKNGYIVLTEL
-4245 TEKDIKTGMDKPV
+4245 HEKDVKTGKEKPIV
-4258 IAALHV
+4258 AALHV
-4264 KTTNKGLEL
+4264 KKSNSDIEI
-4273 INIGSVYGKD
+4273 INVVSLYGRSD
-4283 SLKSIQNSLDKDLLY
+4283 SQLQRALNNDLLY
-4298 WHKEKGQN
+4298 WHKEKGQL
-4306 FVNAFRL
+4306 FLKTDGL
-4313 QLPSHMQIQKTDL
+4313 QLPQELQSDADL
-4326 SSKGSQSNMGSL
+4326 SD
-4338 QLQPE
+4338 
-4343 THSNASLSN
+4343 A
-4352 TNIKTN
+4352 NIKTN
-4358 EDLVKYQSNQPLYSR
+4358 EDLVKYQEQPLYSR
-4373 QSMQDTIDKL
+4373 SASDNDITNRIANGFK
-4383 SQNLKSLTFKSV
+4383 NLP
-4395 TDKAGD
+4395 KAGD
-4401 KKIDWLGIGLSAL
+4401 WINKKGVDWLTFGLQAL
-4414 GRRQLTEI
+4414 SRRHLTEI
-4422 YAKLL
+4422 YGKLL
-4427 PQLNKYNELA
+4427 PPLNKYNELA

-4446 AGAEADSIVREWS
+4446 IAAEADNIVREWS
-4459 KLKDDEALAGVMHDS
+4459 KLKDEEALANVMHDA
-4474 TLAKIDPTKPY
+4474 TLAQIDPAKPHQSGDNK
-4485 VKGDSVSKYKQLRD
+4485 VKYQQLLH
-4499 AYNSLSPEA
+4499 AYNNLSPEA
-4508 QAMYVKARDAY
+4508 QAMYKRARNAY
-4519 KQHYAEVHQAIKERI
+4519 SGHYAKVREAIRERI
-4534 LRSELSNQK
+4534 LRSALSSQK
-4543 KADLLKQ
+4543 KADLLK
-4550 MDDNFFGQIK
+4550 NIEGSFGQIK
-4560 GVYFPLARFGK
+4560 GVYFPLARFGEYII
-4571 FVVVMR
+4571 VMR
-4577 NQNGEVESVSRAE
+4577 NKNGDVESVSRAE
-4590 TMGEAQALRS
+4590 TNNEAESVRS
-4600 ELMQKYPHYKVD
+4600 ELMKKYPQFKVD
-4612 RVTLD
+4612 KVKLD
-4617 KEFNTSRDA
+4617 KEYSASRDG
-4626 VGRGFMSSL
+4626 VGRGFMSEL
-4635 FAEVDNLG
+4635 FNEVENLG
-4643 LSAAEQAEFEDTLSQ
+4643 LGAEARAEFEDTLSQ
-4658 LYLSSMPDLSW
+4658 LYLSSIPDLSW

-4684 DARRAFAQNMFSGAN
+4684 DARRAFAQHMFSGAN
-4699 YLAKLRY
+4699 YLGKLRY

-4712 QLDDM
+4712 QLTDM
-4717 QKYASE
+4717 QKHADDE
-4723 QSKLNNS
+4723 FNKDIG
-4730 YDQPTAQRVIDEMN
+4730 YDQRSAQRVISEME
-4744 KRHDNLM
+4744 KRHELLM
-4751 NPKGHPLSSALTSL
+4751 NPKGNPLSSFLTSV
-4765 GFIYYLGLSP
+4765 GFMYYMGLSP

-4780 NLSQTALVAYPLMGA
+4780 NLSQTALIAYPIMGA
-4795 KWNFDKAG
+4795 KWGFDKAG

-4809 AEQFRKSVEFHK
+4809 SQDFGIGLKSGYKTPDFSSLEGFKNSVGDIYNPDIASILKGDELVAYEEA
-4821 VKWEGTKTDLYKAVS
+4821 VKR
-4836 SDISKFLNEDEKK
+4836 
-4849 AYQKAVDSGVIDVTQ
+4849 GVIDVTQ

-4871 AQGEDSGVMWKTR
+4871 AQGEDSKVMWYFR
-4884 PIMRAASV
+4884 PAMRLASG
-4892 MFHSAER
+4892 MFHHAER

-4913 RQHGADHDSAFDQ
+4913 RQHVNTNGSKATHSEAFDQ
-4926 AVDMTYKGHFDY
+4926 AIDAVYKGHFDY
-4938 SSGNRPRIMQGDV
+4938 STGNRARFMQGNI

-4959 QFGQNML
+4959 QYAQNMI
-4966 YTLAR
+4966 YTLVRNAH
-4971 QTYQSIK
+4971 QSIYALDPK
-4978 GETEAE
+4978 EQ
-4984 RKEARKAL
+4984 KEARRAL
-4992 RAIFITHAT
+4992 AGILGMTTLAAGAI
-5001 FAGVLGLPF
+5001 GLP
-5010 PIVGMLLSIA
+5010 ITGMLFTASILIA
-5020 SAWGG
+5020 KKSKLGSAAFFAAWAVAFFGAADG
-5025 DDDEPWD
+5025 DDDDPYEL
-5032 AEVALRNYLAE
+5032 EIVIRNWLADIHPKF
-5043 AFNPTISNMLMKGV
+5043 ADLVFGGV
-5057 PRGIGVDI
+5057 PRAFSPVDL
-5065 SGRVGIN
+5065 SGRVGLS
-5072 NLLLPDVQ
+5072 NLIIPDVQ
-5080 EGLEGKKW
+5080 EGLEGADW
-5088 WDSAASAALGP
+5088 ATAMQSALLGP
-5099 IGGIGANVAKG
+5099 VVGISTSTAKG
-5110 AQEISEGHNV
+5110 LQQIQEGDYG
-5120 RGVESMLPVFL
+5120 RGIETMLPIFL
-5131 KNFAKTYRYADEGV
+5131 KNAMKSYRYADEGV
-5145 QDKTGVPILDEVDSM
+5145 LTKNKDVIHDKDVTGVELFSQAI
-5160 DLLIQSMGFSP
+5160 GFSP
-5171 ADVRTAT
+5171 ASVRTSY
-5178 EGKSA
+5178 EGRSA
-5183 IYQFD
+5183 IFQYRTKLED
-5188 RKLNE
+5188 HRRELMRKWVVARQE
-5193 RRNRLMT
+5193 
-5200 LWSRAKM
+5200 
-5207 LDDQQEMDE
+5207 DDSDGMNKVWTE
-5216 IWGEIQAF
+5216 ILEF
-5224 NEKNPSRRITRIN
+5224 NEKTAEKNPKMRISRMN
-5237 LNQSYRQ
+5237 LMQSYKATERKAKETG
-5244 RQRRI
+5244 
-5249 DRAEDGV
+5249 DGGV
-5256 YLPRNRQDARDAG
+5256 YLTKRQKGAEEQG
-5269 YFAFGE
+5269 GFAFNR